1 MQNRRHKFI
10 KQALQNKLRSQRWR
24 NIILCLSFVVVF
36 CTVFALIHP
45 AITLEDTKQEH
56 IHNDDCYSSKGDFI
70 CTESD
75 EFVENNESIDSVNTP
90 ELNSTEPSD
99 ADNET
104 TDVQDEGTQAV
115 EPESN
120 SNSQDGFDLSASESA
135 LKVVS
140 IELSYQDENGNWHV
154 IEQDN
159 SVKISPDK
167 LFRFTVNYE
176 DIQIKYLLENYNR
189 TLKYTLPDIL
199 RDATVDGNIMSGTE
213 RVGSIRVTDGVV
225 YVQFNETYLRGLYSS
240 GSTTINGDF
249 YVSARINLSKLP
261 ENGQITINAANK
273 EYQFNF
279 EEDAI
284 AKYGTVTVD
293 KQCTSSKV
301 ISNDSGDYLAYT
313 IRVTAGQDGAPDVSI
328 VDYFTTNS
336 DSDLVSFVGIT
347 EQETSITN
355 EENSMKPSE
364 TIAEGKIPGSI
375 YKGKVPTGNTIPSAN
390 DSNITEPGSLVWKIG
405 DMSANE
411 TRSLTYYVKLKDNVA
426 LNGKAI
432 NNNAKLFSRSYFR
445 QEDNAGFTP
454 TIDYGGRMYKRNDPP
469 VRLEDGSYR
478 IPYTLHFSISK
489 DKSNYSLRNF
499 VFWDYLDYSD
509 NFHTDPTVRQYASY
523 DQSSVKLFVKRDGEA
538 EFSEMS
544 ASGYKVNW
552 TNGNGGSNPN
562 PTRFSVTGTT
572 EHPLVV
578 NPGDEYYVSYSLNV
592 SNKAMA
598 AMKSNSVKILNRFIT
613 DASNA
618 KKFGSYLDRVYNE
631 VNVGNYNWN
640 EKNVG
645 NVTATDQTIT
655 MNGKVYNS
663 SFNSDST
670 TSFIVPSGSYPYTVK
685 VNQTLGDWDAT
696 KITMR
701 DTLTPAD
708 RMQYVGYVKIEA
720 CEYDSTEN
728 TYNTV
733 DTKWVKID
741 EKSSFSIKPSDIGWS
756 DKKYSYFITYYARP
770 INQEQYSQATIK
782 NSFTLEGDVTNGTFS
797 YPITGI
803 KSEKEVTVEG
813 NYSMSV
819 TKSSWYYEAPAVDS
833 ENWQKGKMYWVVE
846 VNGSSIKEG
855 TVFKDIVSKGDTK
868 NGTVGMDSVLHNDSI
883 AGIYKGTLEEGKYIS
898 SYKTLS
904 DLTGIPSLT
913 SVRDKFD
920 VLPLEKNTEISVKAK
935 DTIDLETDKLYIVVM
950 SEPSQ
955 IPENYREVYAYKN
968 SIQTSDDGIH
978 FTDRGNATKDL
989 CGGADIL
996 KELGQTFTY
1005 SNGTVTSNNNGRDNG
1020 DSSKIIKDSLI
1031 GNGNYASWVFKVNFA
1046 GDLSGTYRV
1055 LESIPDGMELAYMRI
1070 KWTGEKQKTI
1080 QAKAIDGLDGT
1091 WTRKEITAPTDNY
1104 GRTETTVYYSNGK
1117 KALIEL
1123 GDFTAG
1129 HETDVYSVDVQVV
1142 CKVTDPNVLL
1152 GSETKTFVNQVE
1164 LQTEEG
1170 KALKSA
1176 TAQATVSTKNIQKQ
1190 ITSKANEKITFTIHT
1205 NPLGQTLPGEKNGTI
1220 KLIDKLSDTL
1230 ILDITSLNAVVTDTN
1245 EEVQISVAVKENNTL
1260 EIEVPDNQPITLT
1273 YTATVNVPPETAVSF
1288 SNEAYW
1294 ENYSH
1299 TSGETVKEEGY
1310 KYYAG
1315 GSVSSGTNI
1324 QLRII
1329 KNDMNHATQY
1339 LQGAEFKMTKCVR
1352 NDDGSFTDTEDKTF
1366 IWTGFTDGNG
1376 VLNFGSGS
1384 QNDHVMDYN
1393 TVYKL
1398 VETKAPDGY
1407 VLDGTP
1413 VYFIVP
1419 KIEDGQT
1426 EYSNYV
1432 KNCVAD
1438 KNILKQYQSTFELTR
1453 SNHKGEITVE
1463 KKFIDQSG
1471 KDCSPVSGTYSFG
1484 LYDASGTQ
1492 LKTTSITYQ
1501 ASDTQTKSAK
1511 FVDLDLNTTYYVYEL
1526 DDSGNRIQHA
1536 AVSTINGLKY
1546 VTTYSPDSNA
1556 AVNGQTITVTNKI
1569 FTPILPSTGSNGT
1582 VRYRIIGGTLI
1593 LLAGL
1598 LMIKTL
1604 RKHNLEN

>member
-10 KQALQNKLRSQRWR
+10 KQALQNKSRSQRWR

-45 AITLEDTKQEH
+45 AITLEDIKQEH
-56 IHNDDCYSSKGDFI
+56 VHNDDCYSSKGDFI

-75 EFVENNESIDSVNTP
+75 ESIDYVNAP

-104 TDVQDEGTQAV
+104 TDVQEEETQIV
-115 EPESN
+115 EPEVN
-120 SNSQDGFDLSASESA
+120 SISQDGFDLSASEGAS
-135 LKVVS
+135 KVDS
-140 IELSYQDENGNWHV
+140 IALSYQDENGDWHV
-154 IEQDN
+154 IEQYN
-159 SVKISPDK
+159 SDKISPNK
-167 LFRFTVNYE
+167 LFKFTVNYK
-176 DIQIKYLLENYNR
+176 DIQIRYLLENYNR

-213 RVGSIRVTDGVV
+213 MVGTIRVSDGVV
-225 YVQFNETYLRGLYSS
+225 YVQFNEDYLNGLNKA

-249 YVSARINLSKLP
+249 YVSAKINLSKLP
-261 ENGQITINAANK
+261 GDGKLTINTANK
-273 EYQFNF
+273 EYHFNF

-293 KQCTSSKV
+293 KQCTSPKV

-313 IRVTAGQDGAPDVSI
+313 ISVTAGQDGALDVSV
-328 VDYFTTNS
+328 VDYFTSN
-336 DSDLVSFVGIT
+336 SDLVSFVGIT
-347 EQETSITN
+347 EEKTPTIN
-355 EENSMKPSE
+355 EENSMKPYE
-364 TIAEGKIPGSI
+364 TIAEGKTHGSI
-375 YKGKVPTGNTIPSAN
+375 YKGKIPTDNTIPSAN

-411 TRSLTYYVKLKDNVA
+411 TRSLTYYVKLKDGVA
-426 LNGKAI
+426 LDGKAI
-432 NNNAKLFSRSYFR
+432 NNNAKLFSRNYFR

-454 TIDYGGRMYKRNDPP
+454 TIDYGGRMYKKSETP
-469 VRLEDGSYR
+469 VRQGNGSYR

-509 NFHTDPTVRQYASY
+509 IYTDSVVRQHVSY
-523 DQSSVKLFVKRDGEA
+523 VQSSVKLFVKRDGSSD
-538 EFSEMS
+538 FSEMP
-544 ASGYKVNW
+544 ASKYTINW
-552 TNGNGGSNPN
+552 INGDGGNNPN
-562 PTRFSVTGTT
+562 PTRFNITGTT

-592 SNKAMA
+592 SNEAMA
-598 AMKSNSVKILNRFIT
+598 AMKSNSVKILNRFIA

-618 KKFGSYLDRVYNE
+618 KNSGSYIDRVYNE
-631 VNVGNYNWN
+631 VYVGNYNWN

-645 NVTATDQTIT
+645 NVTANDQTIT
-655 MNGKVYNS
+655 MNGNVYNS
-663 SFNSDST
+663 SFHSDSV
-670 TSFIVPSGSYPYTVK
+670 TSFTVPSGSYPYTVK

-696 KITMR
+696 NITMR

-708 RMQYVGYVKIEA
+708 RLQYVGYVKIEA
-720 CEYDSTEN
+720 CEYDSTAN
-728 TYNTV
+728 TYKTV
-733 DTKWVKID
+733 DTKWVNING
-741 EKSSFSIKPSDIGWS
+741 KSSFSIKPIDIGWS
-756 DKKYSYFITYYARP
+756 NNKYSYFITYYARP
-770 INQEQYSQATIK
+770 INQEQFSQATIK
-782 NSFTLEGDVTNGTFS
+782 NSFTLEGDVTNGTS
-797 YPITGI
+797 SHPITGI

-819 TKSSWYYEAPAVDS
+819 TKSSWYYEEPTVDS

-868 NGTVGMDSVLHNDSI
+868 NGTTGMDSVLHTDSI

-898 SYKTLS
+898 NYKTLS
-904 DLTGIPSLT
+904 DLTENAFLK
-913 SVRDKFD
+913 SVSDKFA
-920 VLPLEKNTEISVKAK
+920 VLQLEKNTEISVKAK
-935 DTIDLETDKLYIVVM
+935 ENIILGTNKLYIVVM
-950 SEPSQ
+950 SEPTQ
-955 IPENYREVYAYKN
+955 IPTNYREVYAYKN
-968 SIQTSDDGIH
+968 SIQTSDDGTH

-1005 SNGTVTSNNNGRDNG
+1005 SNDTVTSNSDGRDNG
-1020 DSSKIIKDSLI
+1020 DSSKIITGSLI
-1031 GNGNYASWVFKVNFA
+1031 GNGNYASWVFKVNLA

-1070 KWTGEKQKTI
+1070 KWTGEKQRTI
-1080 QAKAIDGLDGT
+1080 QAKEIDGLDAN
-1091 WTRKEITAPTDNY
+1091 WIKKEITAPTDNN
-1104 GRTETTVYYSNGK
+1104 GRTETTVYYSNGRQ
-1117 KALIEL
+1117 ALIKL
-1123 GDFTAG
+1123 GDFIAG

-1176 TAQATVSTKNIQKQ
+1176 TAQATISTKNIQKQ
-1190 ITSKANEKITFTIHT
+1190 ITNKANEKITFTIHT
-1205 NPLGQTLPGEKNGTI
+1205 NPLGQTLPGGKNGTI

-1230 ILDITSLNAVVTDTN
+1230 ILDTTSLRAVETDTN
-1245 EEVQISVAVKENNTL
+1245 EEVLISVAIKENNTL
-1260 EIEVPDNQPITLT
+1260 EIEVPDDKPITLT
-1273 YTATVNVPPETAVSF
+1273 YTATVNAPPDTAVSF

-1324 QLRII
+1324 KLKII

-1339 LQGAEFKMTKCVR
+1339 LQGAEFEMTECVR
-1352 NDDGSFTDTEDKTF
+1352 NDDGSFTEDTKFT
-1366 IWTGFTDGNG
+1366 WTGSTNENG
-1376 VLNFGSGS
+1376 LLNFGAGG
-1384 QNDHVMDYN
+1384 QNDHAMDYN

-1398 VETKAPDGY
+1398 VETKAPEGY
-1407 VLDGTP
+1407 VLDDTP

-1419 KIEDGQT
+1419 KIENGQT
-1426 EYSNYV
+1426 EYSEYV
-1432 KNCVAD
+1432 KQCVAD
-1438 KNILKQYQSTFELTR
+1438 KNILKQYQSIFELTR

-1463 KKFIDQSG
+1463 KKFIDQGG

-1484 LYDASGTQ
+1484 LYDASGNQ

-1511 FVDLDLNTTYYVYEL
+1511 FVDLDLKATYYVYEL
-1526 DDSGNRIQHA
+1526 DDSGNKIQPA
-1536 AVSTINGLKY
+1536 AVSTIHGLKY
-1546 VTTYSPDSNA
+1546 VTTYSPNTNA
-1556 AVNGQTITVTNKI
+1556 AVNGQTITVTNQI
-1569 FTPILPSTGSNGT
+1569 FTPILPSTGSNGII
-1582 VRYRIIGGTLI
+1582 RYRIAGGTLI

-1604 RKHNLEN
+1604 KKHNLEN

>member
-10 KQALQNKLRSQRWR
+10 KQALQNKSRSQRWR

-56 IHNDDCYSSKGDFI
+56 VHNDDCYSSKGDFI

-75 EFVENNESIDSVNTP
+75 EFVESNESIDSVNTP

-104 TDVQDEGTQAV
+104 TDVQEEETQIV
-115 EPESN
+115 EPEAN
-120 SNSQDGFDLSASESA
+120 LISQDGFDLSDPNNASRVA
-135 LKVVS
+135 S
-140 IELSYQDENGNWHV
+140 IALSYQDENGAWHV
-154 IEQDN
+154 IEQNN
-159 SVKISPDK
+159 SDKISPDK
-167 LFRFTVNYE
+167 LFRFTVNYK
-176 DIQIKYLLENYNR
+176 DIQINNLLENYNR
-189 TLKYTLPDIL
+189 TLKYKLPDIL
-199 RDATVDGNIMSGTE
+199 RDAKVDGKIMSGTE
-213 RVGSIRVTDGVV
+213 KVGSIRVTDGVV
-225 YVQFNETYLRGLYSS
+225 YVQFDEKYLRELNDK

-249 YVSARINLSKLP
+249 YVSAKINLSKLP
-261 ENGQITINAANK
+261 GDGKLTINTANK
-273 EYQFNF
+273 GYQFNF

-284 AKYGTVTVD
+284 AKYGQVTVD
-293 KQCTSSKV
+293 KKCTSPKV

-313 IRVTAGQDGAPDVSI
+313 ICVTAGQDGAPDVSI

-336 DSDLVSFVGIT
+336 DLVSFVGIT
-347 EQETSITN
+347 EQKTSIIN

-364 TIAEGKIPGSI
+364 TIADGKTPGFI
-375 YKGKVPTGNTIPSAN
+375 YKGKVPTDNTIPSAN

-454 TIDYGGRMYKRNDPP
+454 TIDYDGRMYKRNGSP
-469 VRLEDGSYR
+469 VRQTDGSYR
-478 IPYTLHFSISK
+478 VPYTLHFSISK
-489 DKSNYSLRNF
+489 EKSNYSLRNF

-509 NFHTDPTVRQYASY
+509 NFHTDPTVRQYVSY
-523 DQSSVKLFVKRDGEA
+523 DQSSVKLFVKRYDET
-538 EFSEMS
+538 EFSEMPVS
-544 ASGYKVNW
+544 DYTVNW
-552 TNGNGGSNPN
+552 SNGNGGSK
-562 PTRFSVTGTT
+562 PTRFSVTGTAD
-572 EHPLVV
+572 HPLIV

-592 SNKAMA
+592 SNEAMV
-598 AMKSNSVKILNRFIT
+598 AMKSNSVKILNRFIA

-618 KKFGSYLDRVYNE
+618 KKYESYIDRVYDE

-645 NVTATDQTIT
+645 NVTANDQTIT
-655 MNGKVYNS
+655 MDGNVYNS
-663 SFNSDST
+663 LFQLDSARLFT
-670 TSFIVPSGSYPYTVK
+670 VPSGSYPYTVK

-696 KITMR
+696 NITMK
-701 DTLTPAD
+701 DTLTPAG

-720 CEYDSTEN
+720 CKYDSTAN
-728 TYNTV
+728 RYNTV
-733 DTKWVKID
+733 GTKWVNING
-741 EKSSFSIKPSDIGWS
+741 KSSFSIKPSDIEWS
-756 DKKYSYFITYYARP
+756 NNKYSYFITYYARP
-770 INQEQYSQATIK
+770 INQEQFSQATIK
-782 NSFTLEGDVTNGTFS
+782 NSFTLEGDVTNGTSS
-797 YPITGI
+797 YSITEI

-819 TKSSWYYEAPAVDS
+819 TKSSWYYEEPAVDS
-833 ENWQKGKMYWVVE
+833 ENWQNGKMYWVVE
-846 VNGSSIKEG
+846 VNGTSIKEG
-855 TVFKDIVSKGDTK
+855 TVFKDIVSKGASK
-868 NGTVGMDSVLHNDSI
+868 NGTTGMDSVLHEDSI

-913 SVRDKFD
+913 SVKDKFD
-920 VLPLEKNTEISVKAK
+920 VRPLENNTEISVKAK
-935 DTIDLETDKLYIVVM
+935 ETIDLGTDKLYIVVM

-955 IPENYREVYAYKN
+955 IPSNYREVYAYKN

-1005 SNGTVTSNNNGRDNG
+1005 SNGTVTSNNDGRDNG
-1020 DSSKIIKDSLI
+1020 DSSKIITDSLI

-1055 LESIPDGMELAYMRI
+1055 LDSIPDGMELAYMRI
-1070 KWTGEKQKTI
+1070 KWTGEKQGTI
-1080 QAKAIDGLDGT
+1080 YAKEIDELDET
-1091 WTRKEITAPTDNY
+1091 WTKQEITAPTDNS
-1104 GRTETTVYYSNGK
+1104 GRIEKTVYYSNGK
-1117 KALIEL
+1117 QALIKL

-1170 KALKSA
+1170 YALKTA
-1176 TAQATVSTKNIQKQ
+1176 TAQATISTKNIQKQ
-1190 ITSKANEKITFTIHT
+1190 ITNKTNEKITFTIYT
-1205 NPLGQTLPGEKNGTI
+1205 NPLGQTLPGGKNGTI

-1230 ILDITSLNAVVTDTN
+1230 ILDITSLNAVVTGTN
-1245 EEVQISVAVKENNTL
+1245 DEVQISVAVKDNNTL
-1260 EIEVPDNQPITLT
+1260 EIEIPDNQPVTIT
-1273 YTATVNVPPETAVSF
+1273 YCATVNVPPDTAVSF

-1299 TSGETVKEEGY
+1299 TSGETVNEEGY

-1324 QLRII
+1324 KLKII
-1329 KNDMNHATQY
+1329 KNDMNHATQF
-1339 LQGAEFKMTKCVR
+1339 LKGAKFKMTECTR
-1352 NDDGSFTDTEDKTF
+1352 NGDGSFKEVETF
-1366 IWTGFTDGNG
+1366 TWTGSTDEKGL
-1376 VLNFGSGS
+1376 LNFGAGS
-1384 QNDHVMDYN
+1384 RNDHVMDYN

-1398 VETKAPDGY
+1398 VETEAPVGY
-1407 VLDGTP
+1407 VLDDTP

-1419 KIEDGQT
+1419 KIENGKT
-1426 EYSNYV
+1426 EYSEYV
-1432 KNCVAD
+1432 KQCVAD
-1438 KNILKQYQSTFELTR
+1438 KNILKQYQSVFELTR

-1463 KKFIDQSG
+1463 KKFIDQGG
-1471 KDCSPVSGTYSFG
+1471 KDCSPVSGKYYFG
-1484 LYDASGTQ
+1484 LYDAEDKQ
-1492 LKTTSITYQ
+1492 LQTTSITYQ

-1526 DDSGNRIQHA
+1526 DDKGNKIQSA
-1536 AVSTINGLKY
+1536 AVSTIHGLKY
-1546 VTTYSPDSNA
+1546 VTTYSPNANA
-1556 AVNGQTITVTNKI
+1556 AMNGQTITVTNQI

>member
-10 KQALQNKLRSQRWR
+10 KQALQNKSRSQRWR

-56 IHNDDCYSSKGDFI
+56 VHNDDCYSSKGDFI

-75 EFVENNESIDSVNTP
+75 EFVESNESIDSVNTP

-104 TDVQDEGTQAV
+104 TDVQEEETQIV
-115 EPESN
+115 EPEAN
-120 SNSQDGFDLSASESA
+120 LISQDGFDLSDPNNASRVA
-135 LKVVS
+135 S
-140 IELSYQDENGNWHV
+140 IALSYQDENGAWHV
-154 IEQDN
+154 IEQNN
-159 SVKISPDK
+159 SDKISPDK
-167 LFRFTVNYE
+167 LFRFTVNYK
-176 DIQIKYLLENYNR
+176 DIQINNLLENYNR
-189 TLKYTLPDIL
+189 TLKYKLPDIL
-199 RDATVDGNIMSGTE
+199 RDAKVDGKIMSGTE
-213 RVGSIRVTDGVV
+213 KVGSIRVTDGVV
-225 YVQFNETYLRGLYSS
+225 YVQFDEKYLRELNDK

-249 YVSARINLSKLP
+249 YVSAKINLSKLP
-261 ENGQITINAANK
+261 GDGKLTINTANK
-273 EYQFNF
+273 KYQFNF

-284 AKYGTVTVD
+284 AKYGQVTVD
-293 KQCTSSKV
+293 KKCTSSKV

-313 IRVTAGQDGAPDVSI
+313 IRVTAGQDGAPAVSI
-328 VDYFTTNS
+328 VDYFTSNS
-336 DSDLVSFVGIT
+336 DFVSFVGIT

-364 TIAEGKIPGSI
+364 TIADGKTPGFI
-375 YKGKVPTGNTIPSAN
+375 YKGKVPTDNTIPSAN

-454 TIDYGGRMYKRNDPP
+454 TIDYDGRMYKRNGSP
-469 VRLEDGSYR
+469 VRQTDGSYR
-478 IPYTLHFSISK
+478 VPYTLHFSISK
-489 DKSNYSLRNF
+489 ENSNYSLRNF

-509 NFHTDPTVRQYASY
+509 NFHTDLTVRQYVSY
-523 DQSSVKLFVKRDGEA
+523 DQSSVKLFVKRYNET
-538 EFSEMS
+538 EFSEMPVS
-544 ASGYKVNW
+544 DYTVNW
-552 TNGNGGSNPN
+552 SNGDVGSK
-562 PTRFSVTGTT
+562 PTRFSVT
-572 EHPLVV
+572 EKANHPLIV

-592 SNKAMA
+592 SNEAMA
-598 AMKSNSVKILNRFIT
+598 ATNSNSVKILNRFIA

-618 KKFGSYLDRVYNE
+618 KKYESYIDRVYDE

-645 NVTATDQTIT
+645 NATANDQTII
-655 MNGKVYNS
+655 MDGNVYDS
-663 SFNSDST
+663 SFHLDSAP
-670 TSFIVPSGSYPYTVK
+670 SFTVPSGSYPYTVK

-696 KITMR
+696 NITMK

-720 CEYDSTEN
+720 CEYDSTAN

-733 DTKWVKID
+733 ETKWVNID
-741 EKSSFSIKPSDIGWS
+741 GKSSFSIKPDDIGWS
-756 DKKYSYFITYYARP
+756 KNKYSYFITYYARP
-770 INQEQYSQATIK
+770 VNQEQFSQTTVK
-782 NSFTLEGDVTNGTFS
+782 NSFTLDGIVTNGASS

-833 ENWQKGKMYWVVE
+833 ENWQNGKMYWVVE
-846 VNGSSIKEG
+846 VNGTSIKEG
-855 TVFKDIVSKGDTK
+855 TVFKDIVSKGDMK
-868 NGTVGMDSVLHNDSI
+868 NGTVGMDSVLHEDSI
-883 AGIYKGTLEEGKYIS
+883 AGIYKGTLDEGKYIS

-904 DLTGIPSLT
+904 DLTGISSLT
-913 SVRDKFD
+913 SVKDKFD
-920 VLPLEKNTEISVKAK
+920 VRLLENNTEINVQAK
-935 DTIDLETDKLYIVVM
+935 ETIDLETDKLYIVVM

-955 IPENYREVYAYKN
+955 IPANYREVYAYKN
-968 SIQTSDDGIH
+968 SIQTSDDGIQ

-1005 SNGTVTSNNNGRDNG
+1005 SNGAVTSNNDGRDNG
-1020 DSSKIIKDSLI
+1020 DSSKIITDSLI

-1055 LESIPDGMELAYMRI
+1055 LDSIPDGMELTYMRI
-1070 KWTGEKQKTI
+1070 KWTGEKQGTI
-1080 QAKAIDGLDGT
+1080 QTEEIGGLDGT
-1091 WTRKEITAPTDNY
+1091 WTKKEITAPTDNP

-1117 KALIEL
+1117 QALIKL
-1123 GDFTAG
+1123 GDFIAG

-1142 CKVTDPNVLL
+1142 CKVTDPKVLL
-1152 GSETKTFVNQVE
+1152 DSETKTFVNQVE

-1170 KALKSA
+1170 YALKTA

-1190 ITSKANEKITFTIHT
+1190 ITKKANEKITFTIHT
-1205 NPLGQTLPGEKNGTI
+1205 NPLGQTLPGGKNGTI

-1230 ILDITSLNAVVTDTN
+1230 ILDTTSLKAVETDTKI
-1245 EEVQISVAVKENNTL
+1245 EAQMSVAIKENNTL
-1260 EIEVPDNQPITLT
+1260 EIEIPDNKPITLT

-1310 KYYAG
+1310 KYSAG

-1324 QLRII
+1324 KLKII

-1339 LQGAEFKMTKCVR
+1339 LQGAKFKMTECTR
-1352 NDDGSFTDTEDKTF
+1352 NGDGSFKEVETF
-1366 IWTGFTDGNG
+1366 TWTGSTDEKGL
-1376 VLNFGSGS
+1376 LNFGAGS
-1384 QNDHVMDYN
+1384 RNDHVMDYN

-1398 VETKAPDGY
+1398 VETEAPVGY
-1407 VLDGTP
+1407 VLDDTP

-1419 KIEDGQT
+1419 KIENGKT
-1426 EYSNYV
+1426 EYSEYV
-1432 KNCVAD
+1432 KQCVAD
-1438 KNILKQYQSTFELTR
+1438 KNILKQYQSIFELTR

-1463 KKFIDQSG
+1463 KKFIDQGG
-1471 KDCSPVSGTYSFG
+1471 KNCSPVSGTYYFG
-1484 LYDASGTQ
+1484 LYDAEDKQ
-1492 LKTTSITYQ
+1492 LQTTSITYQ
-1501 ASDTQTKSAK
+1501 ASDTQKKSAK
-1511 FVDLDLNTTYYVYEL
+1511 FVDLKLDTPYYVYEL
-1526 DDSGNRIQHA
+1526 DDNGNKIQPA

-1546 VTTYSPDSNA
+1546 VTTYSPNANA
-1556 AVNGQTITVTNKI
+1556 AVNGQTITVTNQI

-1598 LMIKTL
+1598 LMIKIL

>member
-135 LKVVS
+135 LKVAS

-293 KQCTSSKV
+293 KQCTSPKV

-509 NFHTDPTVRQYASY
+509 NFHTDSTVRQYVSY
-523 DQSSVKLFVKRDGEA
+523 DQSSVKLFVKRDGA
-538 EFSEMS
+538 SDSSEMP
-544 ASGYKVNW
+544 ASDYTINW
-552 TNGNGGSNPN
+552 NKGAGGSK
-562 PTRFSVTGTT
+562 PTRFSVTGTAG
-572 EHPLVV
+572 HPLIV
-578 NPGDEYYVSYSLNV
+578 NPGDKYYVSYSLNV
-592 SNKAMA
+592 SNEAMA
-598 AMKSNSVKILNRFIT
+598 AMKSNSVKILNRFIA

-618 KKFGSYLDRVYNE
+618 KKYESHLDRVYDE

-645 NVTATDQTIT
+645 AVTVTNQTISMT
-655 MNGKVYNS
+655 GSVYDS
-663 SFNSDST
+663 SFNMEST
-670 TSFIVPSGSYPYTVK
+670 KSFKVPSGSYPYTVN

-696 KITMR
+696 NITMK

-720 CEYDSTEN
+720 REYDSTAN
-728 TYNTV
+728 KYRPV
-733 DTKWVKID
+733 DTKWVNID
-741 EKSSFSIKPSDIGWS
+741 GKSSFSIKPSEIGWS
-756 DKKYSYFITYYARP
+756 NNKYSYFITYYARP
-770 INQEQYSQATIK
+770 VNQEQFSQAAVK
-782 NSFTLEGDVTNGTFS
+782 NSFTLEGKVTNDTSS
-797 YPITGI
+797 YQIKGI

-819 TKSSWYYEAPAVDS
+819 TKSSWYYEEPAVDS
-833 ENWQKGKMYWVVE
+833 ENWQNGKMYWVVE
-846 VNGSSIKEG
+846 VNGSSIRKD
-855 TVFKDIVSKGDTK
+855 TIFKDIVSKGAAK
-868 NGTVGMDSVLHNDSI
+868 NGTTGMDSVLHKDSI

-904 DLTGIPSLT
+904 DLTGITSLT
-913 SVRDKFD
+913 PVRDKFD
-920 VLPLEKNTEISVKAK
+920 ILPLKKNTEISVKAK
-935 DTIDLETDKLYIVVM
+935 ETIELGKDKLYIVVM

-955 IPENYREVYAYKN
+955 LPANYREVYAYKN
-968 SIQTSDDGIH
+968 SIQTSDDGRH

-1005 SNGTVTSNNNGRDNG
+1005 SNGTVKSNKDGRDNG
-1020 DSSKIIKDSLI
+1020 NSSRIIKDSLI
-1031 GNGNYASWVFKVNFA
+1031 GNGNYVSWVFKVNFA

-1055 LESIPDGMELAYMRI
+1055 LDSIPDGMELAYMRI

-1080 QAKAIDGLDGT
+1080 QAKKIDGLDET
-1091 WTRKEITAPTDNY
+1091 WTSKEITAPTDNS
-1104 GRTETTVYYSNGK
+1104 GWPVTTVYYSNGK
-1117 KALIEL
+1117 QALIQL

-1142 CKVTDPNVLL
+1142 CRVTDPDVLL

-1164 LQTEEG
+1164 LQTGEG
-1170 KALKSA
+1170 EALKSA

-1190 ITSKANEKITFTIHT
+1190 ITSKANEKITFTIYT
-1205 NPLGQTLPGEKNGTI
+1205 NPLGQTLPGGKNGTI

-1230 ILDITSLNAVVTDTN
+1230 ILDTTSLKAVVTDTN

-1260 EIEVPDNQPITLT
+1260 EIEVPDNKPITLT

-1294 ENYSH
+1294 ENYLH
-1299 TSGETVKEEGY
+1299 TSGETVEEEGY
-1310 KYYAG
+1310 KYSAG

-1324 QLRII
+1324 KLKII
-1329 KNDMNHATQY
+1329 KIDMNHATQF
-1339 LQGAEFKMTKCVR
+1339 LQGAEFEMTECVR
-1352 NDDGSFTDTEDKTF
+1352 NDDGSFVKDQRSFE
-1366 IWTGFTDGNG
+1366 WTGSTDEKGL
-1376 VLNFGSGS
+1376 LNFGAGG
-1384 QNDHVMDYN
+1384 QYDHVMDYN

-1407 VLDGTP
+1407 VLDATP

-1604 RKHNLEN
+1604 RNTI

>member
-10 KQALQNKLRSQRWR
+10 KQALQNKSRSQRWR

-56 IHNDDCYSSKGDFI
+56 VHNDDCYSSKGDLI

-75 EFVENNESIDSVNTP
+75 EFVENNESIDSVNKP

-104 TDVQDEGTQAV
+104 TDVQEEETQIV

-120 SNSQDGFDLSASESA
+120 SNSQDSFDLSVPASAS
-135 LKVVS
+135 KVAS
-140 IELSYQDENGNWHV
+140 IALSYQDESGNWHV

-159 SVKISPDK
+159 KDKISPNK
-167 LFRFTVNYE
+167 LFKFTVNYE
-176 DIQIKYLLENYNR
+176 DIQIKSLLENYNR

-199 RDATVDGNIMSGTE
+199 RDAFVDGNIMSGTE
-213 RVGSIRVTDGVV
+213 KVGSIWVTDGAV
-225 YVQFNETYLRGLYSS
+225 YVQFYEDYLNGLTDAE
-240 GSTTINGDF
+240 STTINGDF
-249 YVSARINLSKLP
+249 YVSAKINLSKLP
-261 ENGQITINAANK
+261 GDGKLTINTANK

-284 AKYGTVTVD
+284 AKYGQVTVD
-293 KQCTSSKV
+293 KKCTSSKV
-301 ISNDSGDYLAYT
+301 ISDDSGDYLAYT
-313 IRVTAGQDGAPDVSI
+313 ICVTAGQDGAKAVSI
-328 VDYFTTNS
+328 VDYFTTN
-336 DSDLVSFVGIT
+336 SDLVSFVGIT

-364 TIAEGKIPGSI
+364 TIADGKTPGSI
-375 YKGKVPTGNTIPSAN
+375 YKGKVPMNNTIPSAN

-432 NNNAKLFSRSYFR
+432 NNNAKLFSKSYFR
-445 QEDNAGFTP
+445 QEVNAGFTP
-454 TIDYGGRMYKRNDPP
+454 KIDYGGRMYKRNGSP
-469 VRLEDGSYR
+469 VRQTDGSYR

-489 DKSNYSLRNF
+489 ENSNYSLRNF
-499 VFWDYLDYSD
+499 VFSDYLDYSD

-523 DQSSVKLFVKRDGEA
+523 DKSSVKLFKRDGA
-538 EFSEMS
+538 SDFSEMP
-544 ASGYKVNW
+544 ASGYTVNW
-552 TNGNGGSNPN
+552 SNRDGGNNPN
-562 PTRFSVTGTT
+562 PTRFSITGTN

-592 SNKAMA
+592 SNEAMA
-598 AMKSNSVKILNRFIT
+598 AMKSNSVKILNRFIA

-618 KKFGSYLDRVYNE
+618 KNSGSYIDRVYNE
-631 VNVGNYNWN
+631 VYVGNYNWN

-645 NVTATDQTIT
+645 NVTANDQTIT
-655 MNGKVYNS
+655 MNRSVYDS
-663 SFNSDST
+663 SFQPDSAP
-670 TSFIVPSGSYPYTVK
+670 SFTVPSGSYPYTVK

-696 KITMR
+696 NITMK
-701 DTLTPAD
+701 DTLTPAG

-720 CEYDSTEN
+720 CKYDSTAEK
-728 TYNTV
+728 YNTF
-733 DTKWVKID
+733 DTKWVNID
-741 EKSSFSIKPSDIGWS
+741 GKSSFSIKPSDIGWS
-756 DKKYSYFITYYARP
+756 NNNYSYFITYYARP
-770 INQEQYSQATIK
+770 VNQEQFSQATVK
-782 NSFTLEGDVTNGTFS
+782 NSFTLEGDVTNGSSS
-797 YPITGI
+797 YSIRGI

-819 TKSSWYYEAPAVDS
+819 TKSSWYYEEPAVDS

-868 NGTVGMDSVLHNDSI
+868 NGTVGMDSVLYKDSI
-883 AGIYKGTLEEGKYIS
+883 AGIYKGTLDEGKYIS
-898 SYKTLS
+898 SYKTLN
-904 DLTGIPSLT
+904 DLKENSSLT
-913 SVRDKFD
+913 SVSDKFD
-920 VLPLEKNTEISVKAK
+920 VLTMEKNTEISVQAK
-935 DTIDLETDKLYIVVM
+935 ETIDLGKDKLYIVVM

-955 IPENYREVYAYKN
+955 IPANYREVYAYKN
-968 SIQTSDDGIH
+968 SIQTSDDGIQ

-1005 SNGTVTSNNNGRDNG
+1005 SNGTVTSNNDGRDNG

-1055 LESIPDGMELAYMRI
+1055 LDSIPDGMELAYMRI
-1070 KWTGEKQKTI
+1070 KWTGEKQGTI
-1080 QAKAIDGLDGT
+1080 HAKEIEGLDET
-1091 WTRKEITAPTDNY
+1091 WKRQEITAPTDNP

-1117 KALIEL
+1117 QALIKL
-1123 GDFTAG
+1123 GDFIAG

-1142 CKVTDPNVLL
+1142 CKVTDPKVLL

-1170 KALKSA
+1170 YALKTA

-1190 ITSKANEKITFTIHT
+1190 ITKKANEKITFTIHT
-1205 NPLGQTLPGEKNGTI
+1205 NPLGQTLPGGKNGTI

-1230 ILDITSLNAVVTDTN
+1230 ILDTTSLKAVETDTN
-1245 EEVQISVAVKENNTL
+1245 IEAQMSVAIKENNTL
-1260 EIEVPDNQPITLT
+1260 EIEIPDNKPITLT
-1273 YTATVNVPPETAVSF
+1273 YTATVNVPPDTAVSF

-1310 KYYAG
+1310 KYSAG

-1324 QLRII
+1324 KLKII

-1339 LQGAEFKMTKCVR
+1339 LQGAKFKMTECTR
-1352 NDDGSFTDTEDKTF
+1352 NDDGSFKEVETF
-1366 IWTGFTDGNG
+1366 TWTGSTDEKGL
-1376 VLNFGSGS
+1376 LNFGAGS

-1398 VETKAPDGY
+1398 VETEAPDGY
-1407 VLDGTP
+1407 VLDDTP

-1419 KIEDGQT
+1419 KIENGKT
-1426 EYSNYV
+1426 EYSEYV
-1432 KNCVAD
+1432 KKCVED
-1438 KNILKQYQSTFELTR
+1438 QNILKQYQSVFELTR

-1463 KKFIDQSG
+1463 KKFIDQGG
-1471 KDCSPVSGTYSFG
+1471 KDCSPVSGTYYFG
-1484 LYDASGTQ
+1484 LYDAEDKQ
-1492 LKTTSITYQ
+1492 LQTTSITYQ

-1526 DDSGNRIQHA
+1526 DDNGNKIQPA
-1536 AVSTINGLKY
+1536 AVSTIHGLKY
-1546 VTTYSPDSNA
+1546 ITTYSPNKNA
-1556 AVNGQTITVTNKI
+1556 AANGQTITVTNQI

-1598 LMIKTL
+1598 LMIKIL

>member
-1 MQNRRHKFI
+1 MQNRRHKFR
-10 KQALQNKLRSQRWR
+10 KQALQNKSRSQRWR

-56 IHNDDCYSSKGDFI
+56 VHNDDCYSSKGDLI

-104 TDVQDEGTQAV
+104 ADVQEEETQAV

-120 SNSQDGFDLSASESA
+120 SNSQDGFDLSDPNNASRVA
-135 LKVVS
+135 S
-140 IELSYQDENGNWHV
+140 IALSYQDENGAWHV
-154 IEQDN
+154 IEQNN
-159 SVKISPDK
+159 SDKISPNK
-167 LFRFTVNYE
+167 LFKFTVNYE
-176 DIQIKYLLENYNR
+176 DIQIKSLLENYNR
-189 TLKYTLPDIL
+189 TLKYKLPDIL
-199 RDATVDGNIMSGTE
+199 RDAFVDGNIMSGTKK
-213 RVGSIRVTDGVV
+213 VGSIWVTDGVV
-225 YVQFNETYLRGLYSS
+225 YVQFYEYYLNGLTDAE
-240 GSTTINGDF
+240 STTINGDF
-249 YVSARINLSKLP
+249 YVSAKINLSKLP
-261 ENGQITINAANK
+261 GDGKLTINTANK

-284 AKYGTVTVD
+284 AKYGQVTVD

-313 IRVTAGQDGAPDVSI
+313 ICVKAGQDGALDVSI

-336 DSDLVSFVGIT
+336 DLVSFVGIT
-347 EQETSITN
+347 EIETQIIN

-364 TIAEGKIPGSI
+364 TIADGKTHGSI
-375 YKGKVPTGNTIPSAN
+375 YKGKVPTDKTDNTIPSAN
-390 DSNITEPGSLVWKIG
+390 DSNIAEPGSLVWKIG
-405 DMSANE
+405 DMNANE
-411 TRSLTYYVKLKDNVA
+411 TRSLTYYVKLKDGVA
-426 LNGKAI
+426 LDGKAI

-454 TIDYGGRMYKRNDPP
+454 TIDYYGRMYKKSETP
-469 VRLEDGSYR
+469 VRQADGSYR

-499 VFWDYLDYSD
+499 VFWDYLNYSD
-509 NFHTDPTVRQYASY
+509 DFHTDPTVRQYASY
-523 DQSSVKLFVKRDGEA
+523 DKSSVKLFVKKRDGA
-538 EFSEMS
+538 SGFSEMS
-544 ASGYKVNW
+544 ASDYTINW
-552 TNGNGGSNPN
+552 TYGDGGSNPTGFN
-562 PTRFSVTGTT
+562 ITGTT
-572 EHPLVV
+572 GHPLVV
-578 NPGDEYYVSYSLNV
+578 NPGDGYYVSYSLSV
-592 SNKAMA
+592 SNEAMA
-598 AMKSNSVKILNRFIT
+598 AMRSNSVKILNRFIA

-618 KKFGSYLDRVYNE
+618 KNSGSYIDRVYNE
-631 VNVGNYNWN
+631 VYVGNYNWN

-645 NVTATDQTIT
+645 NATANNQTIT

-663 SFNSDST
+663 SFQPDFE
-670 TSFIVPSGSYPYTVK
+670 TSFDVPSGSYPYTVS

-696 KITMR
+696 DITMK
-701 DTLTPAD
+701 DTLTPAE
-708 RMQYVGYVKIEA
+708 RMKYVGYVKIEA
-720 CEYDSTEN
+720 CEYDSTAN
-728 TYNTV
+728 KYNPV
-733 DTKWVKID
+733 DTKWVNID
-741 EKSSFSIKPSDIGWS
+741 GKSSFSIKPSDIEWS
-756 DKKYSYFITYYARP
+756 NNKYSYFITYYARP
-770 INQEQYSQATIK
+770 VNQEQFSQAIIK
-782 NSFTLEGDVTNGTFS
+782 NSFTLKGDVTKGTS
-797 YPITGI
+797 RYSIIGI

-819 TKSSWYYEAPAVDS
+819 TKSSWYYEAPTVDS

-868 NGTVGMDSVLHNDSI
+868 NGTTGMDSILHKDSI

-898 SYKTLS
+898 SYKTLNE
-904 DLTGIPSLT
+904 LKENPLLA
-913 SVRDKFD
+913 SVSDKFD
-920 VLPLEKNTEISVKAK
+920 VLTLEKNTEISVKAK
-935 DTIDLETDKLYIVVM
+935 ETIDLETDKLYIVVM
-950 SEPSQ
+950 SEPTQ
-955 IPENYREVYAYKN
+955 IPTNYREVYAYKN
-968 SIQTSDDGIH
+968 SIQTSDDGIQ
-978 FTDRGNATKDL
+978 FTERGNATKDL

-1005 SNGTVTSNNNGRDNG
+1005 SNGTVTSNSDGRDNG

-1055 LESIPDGMELAYMRI
+1055 LDSIPDGMELAYMRI
-1070 KWTGEKQKTI
+1070 KWTGEKQGTI
-1080 QAKAIDGLDGT
+1080 QAEEIGGLDET
-1091 WTRKEITAPTDNY
+1091 WTRKEITAPTDNP
-1104 GRTETTVYYSNGK
+1104 GRTEKTVYYSNGK
-1117 KALIEL
+1117 QALIKL

-1142 CKVTDPNVLL
+1142 CKVTDPKVLL

-1170 KALKSA
+1170 YALKTA

-1190 ITSKANEKITFTIHT
+1190 ITNKTNEKITFTIHT

-1230 ILDITSLNAVVTDTN
+1230 ILDITSLNAVVTGTN
-1245 EEVQISVAVKENNTL
+1245 DEVQISVAVKDNNTL
-1260 EIEVPDNQPITLT
+1260 EIEIPDNQPVTITYCT
-1273 YTATVNVPPETAVSF
+1273 TVNVPPDTAVSF

-1294 ENYSH
+1294 ENYSY
-1299 TSGETVKEEGY
+1299 TSGETVNEEGY

-1324 QLRII
+1324 KLKII
-1329 KNDMNHATQY
+1329 KNDMNHAKQF
-1339 LQGAEFKMTKCVR
+1339 LKGAKFKMTECTR
-1352 NDDGSFTDTEDKTF
+1352 NDDGSFKEVETF
-1366 IWTGFTDGNG
+1366 TWTGSTDEKGL
-1376 VLNFGSGS
+1376 LNFGAGS

-1398 VETKAPDGY
+1398 VETEAPKGY
-1407 VLDGTP
+1407 VLDDTP

-1419 KIEDGQT
+1419 KIENGQT
-1426 EYSNYV
+1426 KYSEYV
-1432 KNCVAD
+1432 KKCVAD
-1438 KNILKQYQSTFELTR
+1438 QNILKQYQSVFELTR

-1463 KKFIDQSG
+1463 KKFIDQGG
-1471 KDCSPVSGTYSFG
+1471 KNCSPVSGTYYFG
-1484 LYDASGTQ
+1484 LYDASGNQ
-1492 LKTTSITYQ
+1492 LKKTSITYQ
-1501 ASDTQTKSAK
+1501 ASDTQIKSAK

-1526 DDSGNRIQHA
+1526 DDSGNKIQHA
-1536 AVSTINGLKY
+1536 AVSTIHGLKY
-1546 VTTYSPDSNA
+1546 VTTYSPYTNA
-1556 AVNGQTITVTNKI
+1556 AMNGQTITVTNQI

>member
-10 KQALQNKLRSQRWR
+10 KQALQNKSRSQRWR

-56 IHNDDCYSSKGDFI
+56 VHNDDCYSSKGDFI

-75 EFVENNESIDSVNTP
+75 EFVESNESIDSVNTP

-104 TDVQDEGTQAV
+104 TDVQEEETQIV
-115 EPESN
+115 EPEAN
-120 SNSQDGFDLSASESA
+120 LISQDGFDLSDPNNASRVA
-135 LKVVS
+135 S
-140 IELSYQDENGNWHV
+140 IALSYQDESGNWHV
-154 IEQDN
+154 IEQNN
-159 SVKISPDK
+159 SDKISPDK
-167 LFRFTVNYE
+167 LFRFTVNYK
-176 DIQIKYLLENYNR
+176 DIQINNLLENYNR
-189 TLKYTLPDIL
+189 TLKYKLPDIL
-199 RDATVDGNIMSGTE
+199 RDAKVDGKIMSGTE
-213 RVGSIRVTDGVV
+213 KVGSIRVTDGVV
-225 YVQFNETYLRGLYSS
+225 YVQFDEKYLRELNDK

-249 YVSARINLSKLP
+249 YVSAKINLSKLP
-261 ENGQITINAANK
+261 GDGKLTINTANK
-273 EYQFNF
+273 GYQFNF

-284 AKYGTVTVD
+284 AKYGQVTVD
-293 KQCTSSKV
+293 KKCTSPKV

-313 IRVTAGQDGAPDVSI
+313 ICVTAGQDGAPDVSI

-336 DSDLVSFVGIT
+336 DLVSFVGIT
-347 EQETSITN
+347 EQKTSIIN

-364 TIAEGKIPGSI
+364 TIAEGKTPGSI
-375 YKGKVPTGNTIPSAN
+375 YKGNVPTGNTIPSAN

-445 QEDNAGFTP
+445 REDNAGFTP
-454 TIDYGGRMYKRNDPP
+454 TIDYGRRMYKNNETP
-469 VRLEDGSYR
+469 VRQEDGSYR

-489 DKSNYSLRNF
+489 ENSNYSLRNF

-509 NFHTDPTVRQYASY
+509 IYTDSVVRQHVSY
-523 DQSSVKLFVKRDGEA
+523 NQSSVKLSVKRDGEA
-538 EFSEMS
+538 EFSEMPVS
-544 ASGYKVNW
+544 DYTVNW
-552 TNGNGGSNPN
+552 SNGDVGSE
-562 PTRFSVTGTT
+562 PTRFSVTGKAN
-572 EHPLVV
+572 HPLIV

-592 SNKAMA
+592 SNEAMA
-598 AMKSNSVKILNRFIT
+598 ATNSNSVKILNRFIA

-618 KKFGSYLDRVYNE
+618 KKYESYIDRVYDE

-645 NVTATDQTIT
+645 NATANDQTII
-655 MNGKVYNS
+655 MDGNVYDS
-663 SFNSDST
+663 SFHLDSAP
-670 TSFIVPSGSYPYTVK
+670 SFTVPSGSYPYTVK

-696 KITMR
+696 NITMK

-728 TYNTV
+728 PYRTV
-733 DTKWVKID
+733 ETKWVNID
-741 EKSSFSIKPSDIGWS
+741 GKSSFSIKPDDIGWS
-756 DKKYSYFITYYARP
+756 KNKYSYFITYYARP
-770 INQEQYSQATIK
+770 VNQEQFSQTTVK
-782 NSFTLEGDVTNGTFS
+782 NSFTLDGIVTNGASS

-833 ENWQKGKMYWVVE
+833 ENWQNGKMYWVVE
-846 VNGSSIKEG
+846 VNGTSIKEG
-855 TVFKDIVSKGDTK
+855 TVFKDIVSKGDMK
-868 NGTVGMDSVLHNDSI
+868 NGTVGMDSVLHEDSI
-883 AGIYKGTLEEGKYIS
+883 AGIYKGTLDEGKYIS

-904 DLTGIPSLT
+904 DLTGISSLT
-913 SVRDKFD
+913 SVKDKFD
-920 VLPLEKNTEISVKAK
+920 VRLLENNTEINVQAK
-935 DTIDLETDKLYIVVM
+935 ETIDLETDKLYIVVM

-955 IPENYREVYAYKN
+955 IPANYREVYAYKN
-968 SIQTSDDGIH
+968 SIQTSDDGIQ

-1005 SNGTVTSNNNGRDNG
+1005 SNGTVTSNNDGRDNG

-1055 LESIPDGMELAYMRI
+1055 LDSIPDGMELAYMRI
-1070 KWTGEKQKTI
+1070 KWTGEKQGTI
-1080 QAKAIDGLDGT
+1080 YAKEIDELDET
-1091 WTRKEITAPTDNY
+1091 WTKQEITAPTDNS
-1104 GRTETTVYYSNGK
+1104 GRIEKTVYYSNGK
-1117 KALIEL
+1117 QALIKL

-1170 KALKSA
+1170 YALKTA
-1176 TAQATVSTKNIQKQ
+1176 TAQATISTKNIQKQ
-1190 ITSKANEKITFTIHT
+1190 ITNKTNEKITFTIHT
-1205 NPLGQTLPGEKNGTI
+1205 NPLGQTLPGGKNGTI

-1230 ILDITSLNAVVTDTN
+1230 ILDITSLNAVVTGTN
-1245 EEVQISVAVKENNTL
+1245 DEVQISVAVKDNNTL
-1260 EIEVPDNQPITLT
+1260 EIEIPDNQPVTIT
-1273 YTATVNVPPETAVSF
+1273 YCATVNVPPDTAVSF

-1294 ENYSH
+1294 ENYSD
-1299 TSGETVKEEGY
+1299 TSGETVNEEGY

-1324 QLRII
+1324 KLKII
-1329 KNDMNHATQY
+1329 KNDMNHAIQF
-1339 LQGAEFKMTKCVR
+1339 LQGAKFKMTECTR
-1352 NDDGSFTDTEDKTF
+1352 NDDGSFKEVETF
-1366 IWTGFTDGNG
+1366 TWTGSTDEKGL
-1376 VLNFGSGS
+1376 LNFGAGS

-1398 VETKAPDGY
+1398 VETEAPDGY
-1407 VLDGTP
+1407 VLDDTP

-1419 KIEDGQT
+1419 KIENGKT
-1426 EYSNYV
+1426 EYSEYV
-1432 KNCVAD
+1432 QQCVDD
-1438 KNILKQYQSTFELTR
+1438 KNILKQYQSVFELTR

-1471 KDCSPVSGTYSFG
+1471 KNCSPVSGTYNFG
-1484 LYDASGTQ
+1484 LYDAEDKQ
-1492 LKTTSITYQ
+1492 LQTTSITYQ

-1511 FVDLDLNTTYYVYEL
+1511 FVDLDLKTTYYVYEL
-1526 DDSGNRIQHA
+1526 DDNGNKIQPA
-1536 AVSTINGLKY
+1536 AVSTIYGLKY
-1546 VTTYSPDSNA
+1546 ITTYSPNTNA
-1556 AVNGQTITVTNKI
+1556 AVNGQTITVTNQI

-1598 LMIKTL
+1598 LMIKIL

>member
-10 KQALQNKLRSQRWR
+10 KQALQNKSRSQRWR

-56 IHNDDCYSSKGDFI
+56 VHNDDCYSSKGDLI

-75 EFVENNESIDSVNTP
+75 EFVGNNESIDSVNTP

-104 TDVQDEGTQAV
+104 ADVQEEETQAV

-120 SNSQDGFDLSASESA
+120 SNSQDGFDLSDSENASKVESIA
-135 LKVVS
+135 
-140 IELSYQDENGNWHV
+140 LSYQDENGAWHV
-154 IEQDN
+154 MEQNNKD
-159 SVKISPDK
+159 KISPDK
-167 LFRFTVNYE
+167 WFKFTVNYK

-189 TLKYTLPDIL
+189 TLKYTLPAIL
-199 RDATVDGNIMSGTE
+199 RDAIVDGNIMSGTE
-213 RVGSIRVTDGVV
+213 RVGSIWVTNGVV
-225 YVQFNETYLRGLYSS
+225 YVQFYEDYLKGLIID

-249 YVSARINLSKLP
+249 YVSAKINLSQLP
-261 ENGQITINAANK
+261 EKGEIKINAANK
-273 EYQFNF
+273 EYHFNF

-293 KQCTSSKV
+293 KQCTSPKV

-313 IRVTAGQDGAPDVSI
+313 ICVTAGQDGAPDVSI

-336 DSDLVSFVGIT
+336 DLVSFVGIT
-347 EQETSITN
+347 EQKTSITN

-364 TIAEGKIPGSI
+364 TIAEGKNHGSI
-375 YKGKVPTGNTIPSAN
+375 YKGKVPTDNTIPSAN

-469 VRLEDGSYR
+469 VRQTDGSYR

-489 DKSNYSLRNF
+489 ENSNYSLRNF

-509 NFHTDPTVRQYASY
+509 NFHTDPTVRQYVSY
-523 DQSSVKLFVKRDGEA
+523 DQSSVKLFVKKYDKT
-538 EFSEMS
+538 EFSEMPVS
-544 ASGYKVNW
+544 DYTVNW
-552 TNGNGGSNPN
+552 SNGNGGNK
-562 PTRFSVTGTT
+562 PTRFNITGTT
-572 EHPLVV
+572 ERPLVV

-598 AMKSNSVKILNRFIT
+598 AMKSNSVKILNRFIA

-618 KKFGSYLDRVYNE
+618 KKYESYIDRVYDE

-645 NVTATDQTIT
+645 NATVNDQTIT
-655 MNGKVYNS
+655 MNGKIYDS
-663 SFNSDST
+663 SFQPDST
-670 TSFIVPSGSYPYTVK
+670 PSFIVPSGSYPYTVK

-696 KITMR
+696 NITMK

-708 RMQYVGYVKIEA
+708 RMKYVGYVKIEA
-720 CEYDSTEN
+720 REYDSTAN
-728 TYNTV
+728 TYETV
-733 DTKWVKID
+733 DTKWVNID
-741 EKSSFSIKPSDIGWS
+741 GKSSFSIKPSDIGWS
-756 DKKYSYFITYYARP
+756 NNKYSYFITYYARS
-770 INQEQYSQATIK
+770 INQEQFSQATIK
-782 NSFTLEGDVTNGTFS
+782 NSFTLEGDVTNGTS
-797 YPITGI
+797 SHPITGI

-819 TKSSWYYEAPAVDS
+819 TKSSWYYEEPAVDS
-833 ENWQKGKMYWVVE
+833 ENWQNGKMYWVVE

-868 NGTVGMDSVLHNDSI
+868 NGTVGMGSVLHEDSI

-904 DLTGIPSLT
+904 DLKENSSLT
-913 SVRDKFD
+913 FVRDKFD
-920 VLPLEKNTEISVKAK
+920 VLPLEKNTEISVQAK
-935 DTIDLETDKLYIVVM
+935 ETIDLGTDKLYIVVM

-955 IPENYREVYAYKN
+955 IPANYREVYAYKN
-968 SIQTSDDGIH
+968 SIQTSDDGIQ
-978 FTDRGNATKDL
+978 FTERGNATKDL

-996 KELGQTFTY
+996 KEFGQTFTY
-1005 SNGTVTSNNNGRDNG
+1005 SNGTVTSNNDGRDNG

-1055 LESIPDGMELAYMRI
+1055 LDSIPDGMELAYMRI
-1070 KWTGEKQKTI
+1070 KWTGEKQGTI
-1080 QAKAIDGLDGT
+1080 YAKEIEGLDET
-1091 WTRKEITAPTDNY
+1091 WTKQEITAPTDNS
-1104 GRTETTVYYSNGK
+1104 GRIEKTVYYSNGK
-1117 KALIEL
+1117 QALIKL

-1170 KALKSA
+1170 YALKTA
-1176 TAQATVSTKNIQKQ
+1176 TAQATISTKNIQKQ
-1190 ITSKANEKITFTIHT
+1190 ITNKTNEKITFTIHT
-1205 NPLGQTLPGEKNGTI
+1205 NPLGQTLPGGKNGTI

-1230 ILDITSLNAVVTDTN
+1230 ILDITSLNAVVTGTN
-1245 EEVQISVAVKENNTL
+1245 DVVQISVAVKDNNTL
-1260 EIEVPDNQPITLT
+1260 EIEIPDNQPVTIT
-1273 YTATVNVPPETAVSF
+1273 YYATVNVPPDTAVSF

-1294 ENYSH
+1294 ENYSQ
-1299 TSGETVKEEGY
+1299 TSGETVNEEGY

-1324 QLRII
+1324 KLKII
-1329 KNDMNHATQY
+1329 KNDMNHAKQF
-1339 LQGAEFKMTKCVR
+1339 LQGAKFKMTECTR
-1352 NDDGSFTDTEDKTF
+1352 NDDGSFKEVETF
-1366 IWTGFTDGNG
+1366 TWTGSTDEKGL
-1376 VLNFGSGS
+1376 LNFGAGS

-1398 VETKAPDGY
+1398 VETEAPKGY
-1407 VLDGTP
+1407 VLDDTP

-1419 KIEDGQT
+1419 KIENGQT
-1426 EYSNYV
+1426 KYSGYV
-1432 KNCVAD
+1432 KKCVED
-1438 KNILKQYQSTFELTR
+1438 QNILKQYQPVFELTR

-1463 KKFIDQSG
+1463 KKFIDQGG
-1471 KDCSPVSGTYSFG
+1471 KDCSPVSGTYYFG
-1484 LYDASGTQ
+1484 LYDASGNQ
-1492 LKTTSITYQ
+1492 LKTTSIKYQ
-1501 ASDTQTKSAK
+1501 ASDTQTKSSK
-1511 FVDLDLNTTYYVYEL
+1511 FVDLNLDTKYYVYEL
-1526 DDSGNRIQHA
+1526 DDNGMKIQPA

-1546 VTTYSPDSNA
+1546 VTTYSPNSNA
-1556 AVNGQTITVTNKI
+1556 AVNGQTITVTNQI

-1593 LLAGL
+1593 LFAGL

>member
-10 KQALQNKLRSQRWR
+10 KQALQNKSRSQRWR

-56 IHNDDCYSSKGDFI
+56 VHNDDCYSRKGDLI
-70 CTESD
+70 CAESD
-75 EFVENNESIDSVNTP
+75 EFVENNESSDSVNTP

-104 TDVQDEGTQAV
+104 TDVQEEETQIV

-120 SNSQDGFDLSASESA
+120 SNSQDSFDLSVPESA
-135 LKVVS
+135 LKVAS
-140 IELSYQDENGNWHV
+140 IALSYQDENGNWHV

-159 SVKISPDK
+159 KDKISPNK
-167 LFRFTVNYE
+167 LFKFTVNYE
-176 DIQIKYLLENYNR
+176 DIQIKSLLENYNR

-213 RVGSIRVTDGVV
+213 KVGSIWVTDGVV
-225 YVQFNETYLRGLYSS
+225 YVQFYKDYLNGLTDAE
-240 GSTTINGDF
+240 STTINGDF

-261 ENGQITINAANK
+261 GDGKLTINTANK

-284 AKYGTVTVD
+284 AKYGQVTVD
-293 KQCTSSKV
+293 KKCTSPKV

-313 IRVTAGQDGAPDVSI
+313 ICVTAGQDGAPDVSI

-336 DSDLVSFVGIT
+336 DLVSFVGIT
-347 EQETSITN
+347 EQKTSIIN

-364 TIAEGKIPGSI
+364 TIADGKTPGFI
-375 YKGKVPTGNTIPSAN
+375 YKGKVPTDNTIPSAN

-445 QEDNAGFTP
+445 QEDNAGFAP
-454 TIDYGGRMYKRNDPP
+454 TIDYDGRMYKRNGSP
-469 VRLEDGSYR
+469 VRQTDGSYR
-478 IPYTLHFSISK
+478 VPYTLHFSISK

-523 DQSSVKLFVKRDGEA
+523 DKSSVKLFVKRDGA
-538 EFSEMS
+538 SAFSEMS
-544 ASGYKVNW
+544 ASDYTVNW
-552 TNGNGGSNPN
+552 SNEDGDSNPN
-562 PTRFSVTGTT
+562 PTRFSVTGKAN
-572 EHPLVV
+572 HPLIV

-592 SNKAMA
+592 SNEAMA
-598 AMKSNSVKILNRFIT
+598 ATNSNSVKILNRFIA

-618 KKFGSYLDRVYNE
+618 KKYESYIDRVYDE

-645 NVTATDQTIT
+645 NATANDQTIT
-655 MNGKVYNS
+655 MDGNVYNS
-663 SFNSDST
+663 SFQPDSK

-696 KITMR
+696 NITMK
-701 DTLTPAD
+701 DTLTPAG

-728 TYNTV
+728 TYRTV
-733 DTKWVKID
+733 ETKWVNID
-741 EKSSFSIKPSDIGWS
+741 GKSSFSIKPSDIGWS
-756 DKKYSYFITYYARP
+756 NNKYSYFITYYARP
-770 INQEQYSQATIK
+770 VNQEQFSQATIK
-782 NSFTLEGDVTNGTFS
+782 NSFTLEGDVTNGTFR
-797 YPITGI
+797 YLITGI

-833 ENWQKGKMYWVVE
+833 ENWQNGKMYWVVE
-846 VNGSSIKEG
+846 VNGTSIRKD
-855 TVFKDIVSKGDTK
+855 TIFKDIVSKGASK
-868 NGTVGMDSVLHNDSI
+868 NGTTGMDSVLHEDSI

-913 SVRDKFD
+913 SVKDKFD
-920 VLPLEKNTEISVKAK
+920 VLKMENNTEISVKAK
-935 DTIDLETDKLYIVVM
+935 ETIDLETDKLYIVVM

-955 IPENYREVYAYKN
+955 IPANYREVYAYKN
-968 SIQTSDDGIH
+968 SIQTSDDGIQ

-1005 SNGTVTSNNNGRDNG
+1005 SNGTVTSNNDGRDNG
-1020 DSSKIIKDSLI
+1020 DSSKIITDSLI

-1055 LESIPDGMELAYMRI
+1055 LDSIPDGMELAYMRI
-1070 KWTGEKQKTI
+1070 KWTGEKQGTI
-1080 QAKAIDGLDGT
+1080 QTEEIGGLDGT
-1091 WTRKEITAPTDNY
+1091 WTKKEITAPTDNP

-1117 KALIEL
+1117 QALIKL
-1123 GDFTAG
+1123 GDFIAG

-1142 CKVTDPNVLL
+1142 CKVTDPKVLL
-1152 GSETKTFVNQVE
+1152 DSETKTFVNQVE

-1170 KALKSA
+1170 YALKTA

-1190 ITSKANEKITFTIHT
+1190 ITKKQMRKLHLQSIQIH
-1205 NPLGQTLPGEKNGTI
+1205 
-1220 KLIDKLSDTL
+1220 
-1230 ILDITSLNAVVTDTN
+1230 LDRRYQVGRM
-1245 EEVQISVAVKENNTL
+1245 EQ
-1260 EIEVPDNQPITLT
+1260 
-1273 YTATVNVPPETAVSF
+1273 
-1288 SNEAYW
+1288 
-1294 ENYSH
+1294 
-1299 TSGETVKEEGY
+1299 
-1310 KYYAG
+1310 
-1315 GSVSSGTNI
+1315 SS
-1324 QLRII
+1324 
-1329 KNDMNHATQY
+1329 
-1339 LQGAEFKMTKCVR
+1339 
-1352 NDDGSFTDTEDKTF
+1352 
-1366 IWTGFTDGNG
+1366 
-1376 VLNFGSGS
+1376 
-1384 QNDHVMDYN
+1384 
-1393 TVYKL
+1393 
-1398 VETKAPDGY
+1398 
-1407 VLDGTP
+1407 
-1413 VYFIVP
+1413 
-1419 KIEDGQT
+1419 
-1426 EYSNYV
+1426 
-1432 KNCVAD
+1432 
-1438 KNILKQYQSTFELTR
+1438 
-1453 SNHKGEITVE
+1453 
-1463 KKFIDQSG
+1463 
-1471 KDCSPVSGTYSFG
+1471 
-1484 LYDASGTQ
+1484 
-1492 LKTTSITYQ
+1492 
-1501 ASDTQTKSAK
+1501 
-1511 FVDLDLNTTYYVYEL
+1511 
-1526 DDSGNRIQHA
+1526 
-1536 AVSTINGLKY
+1536 
-1546 VTTYSPDSNA
+1546 
-1556 AVNGQTITVTNKI
+1556 
-1569 FTPILPSTGSNGT
+1569 
-1582 VRYRIIGGTLI
+1582 
-1593 LLAGL
+1593 
-1598 LMIKTL
+1598 
-1604 RKHNLEN
+1604 

>member
-10 KQALQNKLRSQRWR
+10 KQALQNKSRSQRWR

-56 IHNDDCYSSKGDFI
+56 VHNDDCYSSKGDFI

-75 EFVENNESIDSVNTP
+75 EFVESNESIDSVNTP

-104 TDVQDEGTQAV
+104 TDVQEEETQIV
-115 EPESN
+115 EPEAN
-120 SNSQDGFDLSASESA
+120 LISQDGFDLSDPNNASRVA
-135 LKVVS
+135 S
-140 IELSYQDENGNWHV
+140 IALSYQDENGAWHV
-154 IEQDN
+154 IEQNN
-159 SVKISPDK
+159 SDKISPDK
-167 LFRFTVNYE
+167 LFRFTVNYK
-176 DIQIKYLLENYNR
+176 DIQINNLLENYNR
-189 TLKYTLPDIL
+189 TLKYKLPDIL
-199 RDATVDGNIMSGTE
+199 RDAKVDGKIMSGTE
-213 RVGSIRVTDGVV
+213 KVGSIRVTDGVV
-225 YVQFNETYLRGLYSS
+225 YVQFDEKYLRELNDK

-249 YVSARINLSKLP
+249 YVSAKINLSKLP
-261 ENGQITINAANK
+261 GDGKLTINTANK
-273 EYQFNF
+273 KYQFNF

-284 AKYGTVTVD
+284 AKYGQVTVD
-293 KQCTSSKV
+293 KKCTSSKV

-313 IRVTAGQDGAPDVSI
+313 IRVTAGQDGAPAVSI
-328 VDYFTTNS
+328 VDYFTSNS
-336 DSDLVSFVGIT
+336 DFVSFVGIT

-364 TIAEGKIPGSI
+364 TIADGKTPGFI
-375 YKGKVPTGNTIPSAN
+375 YKGKVPTDNTIPSAN

-454 TIDYGGRMYKRNDPP
+454 TIDYDGRMYKRNGSP
-469 VRLEDGSYR
+469 VRQTDGSYR
-478 IPYTLHFSISK
+478 VPYTLHFSISK
-489 DKSNYSLRNF
+489 ENSNYSLRNF

-509 NFHTDPTVRQYASY
+509 NFHTDLTVRQYVSY
-523 DQSSVKLFVKRDGEA
+523 DQSSVKLFVKRYNET
-538 EFSEMS
+538 EFSEMPVS
-544 ASGYKVNW
+544 DYTVNW
-552 TNGNGGSNPN
+552 SNGDVGSK
-562 PTRFSVTGTT
+562 PTRFSVT
-572 EHPLVV
+572 EKANHPLIV

-592 SNKAMA
+592 SNEAMA
-598 AMKSNSVKILNRFIT
+598 ATNSNSVKILNRFIA

-618 KKFGSYLDRVYNE
+618 KKYESYIDRVYDE

-645 NVTATDQTIT
+645 NATANDQTII
-655 MNGKVYNS
+655 MDGNVYDS
-663 SFNSDST
+663 SFHLDSAP
-670 TSFIVPSGSYPYTVK
+670 SFTVPSGSYPYTVK

-696 KITMR
+696 NITMK

-720 CEYDSTEN
+720 CEYDSTAN

-733 DTKWVKID
+733 ETKWVNID
-741 EKSSFSIKPSDIGWS
+741 GKSSFSIKPDDIGWS
-756 DKKYSYFITYYARP
+756 KNKYSYFITYYARP
-770 INQEQYSQATIK
+770 VNQEQFSQTTVK
-782 NSFTLEGDVTNGTFS
+782 NSFTLDGIVTNGASS

-833 ENWQKGKMYWVVE
+833 ENWQNGKMYWVVE
-846 VNGSSIKEG
+846 VNGTSIKGG
-855 TVFKDIVSKGDTK
+855 TVFKDIVSKGDMK
-868 NGTVGMDSVLHNDSI
+868 NGTVGMDSVLHEDSI
-883 AGIYKGTLEEGKYIS
+883 AGIYKGTLDEGKYIS

-904 DLTGIPSLT
+904 DLTGISSLT
-913 SVRDKFD
+913 SVKDKFD
-920 VLPLEKNTEISVKAK
+920 VRLLENNTEINVQAK
-935 DTIDLETDKLYIVVM
+935 ETIDLETDKLYIVVM

-955 IPENYREVYAYKN
+955 IPANYREVYAYKN
-968 SIQTSDDGIH
+968 SIQTSDDGIQ

-1005 SNGTVTSNNNGRDNG
+1005 SNGTVTSNNDGKDNG
-1020 DSSKIIKDSLI
+1020 DSSKIITDSLI

-1055 LESIPDGMELAYMRI
+1055 LDSIPDGMELAYMRI
-1070 KWTGEKQKTI
+1070 KWTGEKQGTI
-1080 QAKAIDGLDGT
+1080 YAKEIDELDET
-1091 WTRKEITAPTDNY
+1091 WTKQEITAPTDNS
-1104 GRTETTVYYSNGK
+1104 GRIEKTVYYSNGK
-1117 KALIEL
+1117 QALIKL

-1170 KALKSA
+1170 YALKTA
-1176 TAQATVSTKNIQKQ
+1176 TAQATISTKNIQKQ
-1190 ITSKANEKITFTIHT
+1190 ITNKTNEKITFTIYT
-1205 NPLGQTLPGEKNGTI
+1205 NPLGQTLPGGKNGTI

-1230 ILDITSLNAVVTDTN
+1230 ILDITSLNAVVTGTN
-1245 EEVQISVAVKENNTL
+1245 DEVQISVAVKDNNTL
-1260 EIEVPDNQPITLT
+1260 EIEIPDNQPVTIT
-1273 YTATVNVPPETAVSF
+1273 YCATVNVPPDTAVSF

-1299 TSGETVKEEGY
+1299 TSGETVNEEGY

-1324 QLRII
+1324 KLKII
-1329 KNDMNHATQY
+1329 KNDMNHTTQF
-1339 LQGAEFKMTKCVR
+1339 LKGAKFKMTECTR
-1352 NDDGSFTDTEDKTF
+1352 NGDGSFKEVETF
-1366 IWTGFTDGNG
+1366 TWTGSTDEKGL
-1376 VLNFGSGS
+1376 LNFGAGS
-1384 QNDHVMDYN
+1384 RNDHVMDYN

-1398 VETKAPDGY
+1398 VETEAPVGY
-1407 VLDGTP
+1407 VLDDTP

-1419 KIEDGQT
+1419 KIENGKT
-1426 EYSNYV
+1426 EYSEYV
-1432 KNCVAD
+1432 KQCVAD
-1438 KNILKQYQSTFELTR
+1438 KNILKQYQSVFELTR

-1471 KDCSPVSGTYSFG
+1471 KNCSPVSGTYNFG
-1484 LYDASGTQ
+1484 LYDAEGKQ
-1492 LKTTSITYQ
+1492 LQTTSITYQ

-1526 DDSGNRIQHA
+1526 DDNGNKIQPA
-1536 AVSTINGLKY
+1536 AVSTIHGLKY
-1546 VTTYSPDSNA
+1546 ITTYSPNKNA
-1556 AVNGQTITVTNKI
+1556 AANGQTITVTNQI

>member
-10 KQALQNKLRSQRWR
+10 KQALQNKSRSQRWR

-56 IHNDDCYSSKGDFI
+56 VHNDDCYSSKGDLI

-75 EFVENNESIDSVNTP
+75 EFVENNESIDSVNKP

-104 TDVQDEGTQAV
+104 TDVQEEETQIV

-120 SNSQDGFDLSASESA
+120 SNSQDSFDLSDSENASKVESIA
-135 LKVVS
+135 
-140 IELSYQDENGNWHV
+140 LSYQDENGAWHV
-154 IEQDN
+154 IEQNN
-159 SVKISPDK
+159 SDKISPDK
-167 LFRFTVNYE
+167 WFKFTVNYE
-176 DIQIKYLLENYNR
+176 DIQIKSLLENYNR

-199 RDATVDGNIMSGTE
+199 RDAFVDGNIMSGTKK
-213 RVGSIRVTDGVV
+213 VGSIWVTDGVV
-225 YVQFNETYLRGLYSS
+225 YVQFYEYYLNGLTDAE
-240 GSTTINGDF
+240 STTINGDF
-249 YVSARINLSKLP
+249 YVSAKINLSKLP
-261 ENGQITINAANK
+261 GDGKLTINTANK
-273 EYQFNF
+273 GYQFNF

-284 AKYGTVTVD
+284 AKYGQVTVD
-293 KQCTSSKV
+293 KKCTSPKV

-313 IRVTAGQDGAPDVSI
+313 ICVTAGQDGAPDVSI

-336 DSDLVSFVGIT
+336 DLVSFVGIT
-347 EQETSITN
+347 EQKTSIIN

-364 TIAEGKIPGSI
+364 TIADGKTPGFI
-375 YKGKVPTGNTIPSAN
+375 YKGKVPTDYTIPSAN

-454 TIDYGGRMYKRNDPP
+454 TIDYDGRMYKRNGSP
-469 VRLEDGSYR
+469 VRQTDGSYR
-478 IPYTLHFSISK
+478 VPYTLHFSISK
-489 DKSNYSLRNF
+489 ENSNYSLRNF

-509 NFHTDPTVRQYASY
+509 NFHTDPTVRQYVSY
-523 DQSSVKLFVKRDGEA
+523 DQSSVKLFVKRYNET
-538 EFSEMS
+538 EFSEMPVS
-544 ASGYKVNW
+544 DYTVNW
-552 TNGNGGSNPN
+552 SNGDVGSK
-562 PTRFSVTGTT
+562 PTRFSVTGKAN
-572 EHPLVV
+572 HPLIV

-592 SNKAMA
+592 SNEAMA
-598 AMKSNSVKILNRFIT
+598 AMKSNSVKILNRFIA

-618 KKFGSYLDRVYNE
+618 KKYESYIDRVYDE

-645 NVTATDQTIT
+645 NVTANDQTIT
-655 MNGKVYNS
+655 MDGNVYNS
-663 SFNSDST
+663 LFQLDSARLFT
-670 TSFIVPSGSYPYTVK
+670 VPSGSYPYTVK

-696 KITMR
+696 NITMK
-701 DTLTPAD
+701 DTLTPAG

-728 TYNTV
+728 TYRTV
-733 DTKWVKID
+733 ETKWVNID
-741 EKSSFSIKPSDIGWS
+741 GKSSFSIKPSDIGWS
-756 DKKYSYFITYYARP
+756 NNKYSYFITYYAHP
-770 INQEQYSQATIK
+770 VNQEQFSQATIK
-782 NSFTLEGDVTNGTFS
+782 NSFTLEGDVTNGTFR
-797 YPITGI
+797 YLITGI

-833 ENWQKGKMYWVVE
+833 ENWQNGKMYWVVE
-846 VNGSSIKEG
+846 VNGTSIRKD
-855 TVFKDIVSKGDTK
+855 TIFKDIVSKGASK
-868 NGTVGMDSVLHNDSI
+868 NGTTGMDSVLHEDSI

-913 SVRDKFD
+913 SVKDKFD
-920 VLPLEKNTEISVKAK
+920 VLKMENNTEISVKAK
-935 DTIDLETDKLYIVVM
+935 ETIDLETDKLYIVVM

-955 IPENYREVYAYKN
+955 IPANYREVYAYKN
-968 SIQTSDDGIH
+968 SIQTSDDGIQ

-1005 SNGTVTSNNNGRDNG
+1005 SNGTVTSNNDGRDNG
-1020 DSSKIIKDSLI
+1020 DSSKIITDSLI

-1055 LESIPDGMELAYMRI
+1055 LDSIPDGMELAYMRI
-1070 KWTGEKQKTI
+1070 KWTGEKQGTI
-1080 QAKAIDGLDGT
+1080 YAKEIDELDET
-1091 WTRKEITAPTDNY
+1091 WTKQEITAPTDNS
-1104 GRTETTVYYSNGK
+1104 GRIEKTVYYSNGK
-1117 KALIEL
+1117 QALIKL

-1170 KALKSA
+1170 YALKTA
-1176 TAQATVSTKNIQKQ
+1176 TAQATISTKNIQKQ
-1190 ITSKANEKITFTIHT
+1190 ITNKTNEKITFTIYT
-1205 NPLGQTLPGEKNGTI
+1205 NPLGQTLPGGKNGTI

-1230 ILDITSLNAVVTDTN
+1230 ILDITSLNAVVTGTN
-1245 EEVQISVAVKENNTL
+1245 DEVQISVAVKDNNTL
-1260 EIEVPDNQPITLT
+1260 EIEIPDNQPVTIT
-1273 YTATVNVPPETAVSF
+1273 YCATVNVPPDTAVSF

-1299 TSGETVKEEGY
+1299 TSGETVNEEGY

-1324 QLRII
+1324 KLKII
-1329 KNDMNHATQY
+1329 KNDMNHATQF
-1339 LQGAEFKMTKCVR
+1339 LKGAKFKMTECTR
-1352 NDDGSFTDTEDKTF
+1352 NGDGSFKEVETF
-1366 IWTGFTDGNG
+1366 TWTGSTDEKGL
-1376 VLNFGSGS
+1376 LNFGAGS
-1384 QNDHVMDYN
+1384 RNDHVMDYN

-1398 VETKAPDGY
+1398 VETEAPVGY
-1407 VLDGTP
+1407 VLDDTP

-1419 KIEDGQT
+1419 KIENGKT
-1426 EYSNYV
+1426 EYSEYV
-1432 KNCVAD
+1432 KQCVAD
-1438 KNILKQYQSTFELTR
+1438 KNILKQYQSVFELTR

-1463 KKFIDQSG
+1463 KKFIDQGG
-1471 KDCSPVSGTYSFG
+1471 KDCSPVSGKYYFG
-1484 LYDASGTQ
+1484 LYDAEDKQ
-1492 LKTTSITYQ
+1492 LQTTSITYQ

-1526 DDSGNRIQHA
+1526 DDKGNKIQSA
-1536 AVSTINGLKY
+1536 AVSTIHGLKY
-1546 VTTYSPDSNA
+1546 VTTYSPNANA
-1556 AVNGQTITVTNKI
+1556 AMNGQTITVTNQI

>member
-10 KQALQNKLRSQRWR
+10 KQALQNKSRSQRWR

-56 IHNDDCYSSKGDFI
+56 VHNDDCYSSKGDFI

-75 EFVENNESIDSVNTP
+75 EFVESNESIDSVNTP

-104 TDVQDEGTQAV
+104 TDVQEEETQIV
-115 EPESN
+115 EPEAN
-120 SNSQDGFDLSASESA
+120 LISQDGFDLSDPNNASRVA
-135 LKVVS
+135 S
-140 IELSYQDENGNWHV
+140 IALSYQDENGAWHV
-154 IEQDN
+154 IEQNN
-159 SVKISPDK
+159 SDKISPDK
-167 LFRFTVNYE
+167 LFRFTVNYK
-176 DIQIKYLLENYNR
+176 DIQINNLLENYNR
-189 TLKYTLPDIL
+189 TLKYKLPDIL
-199 RDATVDGNIMSGTE
+199 RDAKVDGKIMSGTE
-213 RVGSIRVTDGVV
+213 KVGSIRVTDGVV
-225 YVQFNETYLRGLYSS
+225 YVQFDEKYLRELNDK

-249 YVSARINLSKLP
+249 YVSAKINLSKLP
-261 ENGQITINAANK
+261 GDGKLTINTANK
-273 EYQFNF
+273 GYQFNF

-284 AKYGTVTVD
+284 AKYGQVTVD
-293 KQCTSSKV
+293 KKCTSPKV

-313 IRVTAGQDGAPDVSI
+313 ICVTAGQDGAPDVSI

-336 DSDLVSFVGIT
+336 DLVSFVGIT
-347 EQETSITN
+347 EQKTSIIN

-364 TIAEGKIPGSI
+364 TIADGKTPGFI
-375 YKGKVPTGNTIPSAN
+375 YKGKVPTDNTIPSAN

-454 TIDYGGRMYKRNDPP
+454 TIDYDGRMYKRNGSP
-469 VRLEDGSYR
+469 VRQTDGSYR
-478 IPYTLHFSISK
+478 VPYTLHFSISK

-523 DQSSVKLFVKRDGEA
+523 DKSSVKLFVKRDGA
-538 EFSEMS
+538 SAFSEMS
-544 ASGYKVNW
+544 ASDYTVNW
-552 TNGNGGSNPN
+552 SNEDGDSNPN
-562 PTRFSVTGTT
+562 PTRFSVTGKAN
-572 EHPLVV
+572 HPLIV

-592 SNKAMA
+592 SNEAMA
-598 AMKSNSVKILNRFIT
+598 ATNSNSVKILNRFIA

-618 KKFGSYLDRVYNE
+618 KKYESYIDRVYDE

-645 NVTATDQTIT
+645 NATANDQTIT
-655 MNGKVYNS
+655 MDGNVYNS
-663 SFNSDST
+663 SFQPDSK

-696 KITMR
+696 NITMK
-701 DTLTPAD
+701 DTLTPAG

-728 TYNTV
+728 TYRTV
-733 DTKWVKID
+733 ETKWVNID
-741 EKSSFSIKPSDIGWS
+741 GKSSFSIKPSDIGWS
-756 DKKYSYFITYYARP
+756 NNKYSYFITYYAHP
-770 INQEQYSQATIK
+770 VNQEQFSQATIK
-782 NSFTLEGDVTNGTFS
+782 NSFTLEGDVTNGTFR
-797 YPITGI
+797 YLITGI

-833 ENWQKGKMYWVVE
+833 ENWQNGKMYWVVE
-846 VNGSSIKEG
+846 VNGTSIRKD
-855 TVFKDIVSKGDTK
+855 TIFKDIVSKGASK
-868 NGTVGMDSVLHNDSI
+868 NGTTGMDSVLHEDSI

-913 SVRDKFD
+913 SVKDKFD
-920 VLPLEKNTEISVKAK
+920 VLKMENNTEISVKAK
-935 DTIDLETDKLYIVVM
+935 ETIDLETDKLYIVVM

-955 IPENYREVYAYKN
+955 IPANYREVYAYKN
-968 SIQTSDDGIH
+968 SIQTSDDGIQ

-1005 SNGTVTSNNNGRDNG
+1005 SNGTVTSNNDGRDNG
-1020 DSSKIIKDSLI
+1020 DSSKIITDSLI

-1055 LESIPDGMELAYMRI
+1055 LDSIPDGMELAYMRI
-1070 KWTGEKQKTI
+1070 KWTGEKQGTI
-1080 QAKAIDGLDGT
+1080 DAKEIDELDET
-1091 WTRKEITAPTDNY
+1091 WTKQEITAPTDNS
-1104 GRTETTVYYSNGK
+1104 GRTEKTVYYSNGK
-1117 KALIEL
+1117 QALIKL
-1123 GDFTAG
+1123 GDFIAG

-1152 GSETKTFVNQVE
+1152 GSKTKTFVNQVE

-1170 KALKSA
+1170 YALKTA

-1190 ITSKANEKITFTIHT
+1190 ITKKANEKITFTIYT
-1205 NPLGQTLPGEKNGTI
+1205 NPLGQTLPGGKNGTI

-1230 ILDITSLNAVVTDTN
+1230 ILDTTSLKAVETDTN
-1245 EEVQISVAVKENNTL
+1245 IEAQMSVAIKENNTL
-1260 EIEVPDNQPITLT
+1260 EIEIPDNKPITLT

-1310 KYYAG
+1310 KYNAG

-1324 QLRII
+1324 KLKII

-1339 LQGAEFKMTKCVR
+1339 LQGAKFKMTECTR
-1352 NDDGSFTDTEDKTF
+1352 NGDGSFKEVETF
-1366 IWTGFTDGNG
+1366 TWTGSTDEKGL
-1376 VLNFGSGS
+1376 LNFGAGS
-1384 QNDHVMDYN
+1384 RNDHVMDYN

-1398 VETKAPDGY
+1398 VETEAPVGY
-1407 VLDGTP
+1407 VLDDTP

-1419 KIEDGQT
+1419 KIENGKT
-1426 EYSNYV
+1426 EYSEYV
-1432 KNCVAD
+1432 KQCVAD
-1438 KNILKQYQSTFELTR
+1438 RNILKQYQSIFELTR

-1463 KKFIDQSG
+1463 KKFIDQGG
-1471 KDCSPVSGTYSFG
+1471 KNCSPVSGTYYFG
-1484 LYDASGTQ
+1484 LYDASGNQ
-1492 LKTTSITYQ
+1492 LKKTSITYQ
-1501 ASDTQTKSAK
+1501 ASDTQTKSSK
-1511 FVDLDLNTTYYVYEL
+1511 FVDLDLNTPYCVYEL
-1526 DDSGNRIQHA
+1526 DDNGNKIQPA
-1536 AVSTINGLKY
+1536 AVSTIHGLKY
-1546 VTTYSPDSNA
+1546 ITTYSPNANA
-1556 AVNGQTITVTNKI
+1556 AVNGQTITVTNQI
-1569 FTPILPSTGSNGT
+1569 FTPVLPSTGSNGT
-1582 VRYRIIGGTLI
+1582 GRYRIIGGTLI

>member
-135 LKVVS
+135 LKVAS

-293 KQCTSSKV
+293 KQCTSPKV

-336 DSDLVSFVGIT
+336 DLVSFVGIT

-364 TIAEGKIPGSI
+364 TIAEGKTPGSI

-411 TRSLTYYVKLKDNVA
+411 TRSLIYYVKLKDNVA

-432 NNNAKLFSRSYFR
+432 NNNAKLFSRSYSR

-454 TIDYGGRMYKRNDPP
+454 TIDYGGRMRKINEPP
-469 VRLEDGSYR
+469 IRQTDGSYR
-478 IPYTLHFSISK
+478 IPYTLRFSISK

-509 NFHTDPTVRQYASY
+509 NFHTDPTVRQYVSY
-523 DQSSVKLFVKRDGEA
+523 DQSSVKLFVKRDGA
-538 EFSEMS
+538 SDFSEMS
-544 ASGYKVNW
+544 ASDYKINW
-552 TNGNGGSNPN
+552 SNGNGGSK
-562 PTRFSVTGTT
+562 PTRFSVTGIAD
-572 EHPLVV
+572 HPLIV

-592 SNKAMA
+592 SNEAMA
-598 AMKSNSVKILNRFIT
+598 AMKSNSVKILNRFIA

-618 KKFGSYLDRVYNE
+618 KKYESYIDRVYDE

-645 NVTATDQTIT
+645 NVTAKNQTIT
-655 MNGKVYNS
+655 MNGKVYDS
-663 SFNSDST
+663 SFQQDST
-670 TSFIVPSGSYPYTVK
+670 PSFTVPSGSYPYTVK

-696 KITMR
+696 NITMK
-701 DTLTPAD
+701 DTLTPAN
-708 RMQYVGYVKIEA
+708 RMKYVGYVKIEA
-720 CEYDSTEN
+720 CKYDSTTE
-728 TYNTV
+728 TYNTF
-733 DTKWVKID
+733 DTKWVNING
-741 EKSSFSIKPSDIGWS
+741 KSSFSIKPRDIGWS
-756 DKKYSYFITYYARP
+756 DNKYSYFITYYAHP
-770 INQEQYSQATIK
+770 VNQEQFSQATVK
-782 NSFTLEGDVTNGTFS
+782 NSFTLEGDVTNGSSS
-797 YPITGI
+797 YSIRGI

-819 TKSSWYYEAPAVDS
+819 TKSSWYYEEPAVDS

-868 NGTVGMDSVLHNDSI
+868 NGTVGMNSVLHKDSI
-883 AGIYKGTLEEGKYIS
+883 AGIYKGTLDEGKYIS
-898 SYKTLS
+898 SYKTLN
-904 DLTGIPSLT
+904 DLKENSSLT
-913 SVRDKFD
+913 SVSDKFD
-920 VLPLEKNTEISVKAK
+920 VLTMEKNTEISVQAK
-935 DTIDLETDKLYIVVM
+935 ETINLGKDKLYIVVM

-955 IPENYREVYAYKN
+955 IPANYREVYAYKN

-978 FTDRGNATKDL
+978 FTNRGNATKDL

-1005 SNGTVTSNNNGRDNG
+1005 SNGIVKSNKDGRDNG
-1020 DSSKIIKDSLI
+1020 NSSRIIKDSLI
-1031 GNGNYASWVFKVNFA
+1031 GNGNYVSWVFKVNFA

-1055 LESIPDGMELAYMRI
+1055 LDSIPDGMELAYMRI

-1080 QAKAIDGLDGT
+1080 QAEGIDGLDET
-1091 WTRKEITAPTDNY
+1091 WTRKGITAPTDNS
-1104 GRTETTVYYSNGK
+1104 GLPTTTIYYSNGK
-1117 KALIEL
+1117 QALIQL
-1123 GDFTAG
+1123 GDFIAG

-1142 CKVTDPNVLL
+1142 CRVTDPDVLL

-1164 LQTEEG
+1164 LQTREG
-1170 KALKSA
+1170 EALKSA

-1190 ITSKANEKITFTIHT
+1190 ITSKTNEKITFTIHT
-1205 NPLGQTLPGEKNGTI
+1205 NPLGQTLPGGKNGTI

-1230 ILDITSLNAVVTDTN
+1230 ILDTTSLKAVVTDTK

-1260 EIEVPDNQPITLT
+1260 EIEVPDNKPITLT

-1294 ENYSH
+1294 ENYSY
-1299 TSGETVKEEGY
+1299 TSGETVEEEGY
-1310 KYYAG
+1310 KYSAG

-1324 QLRII
+1324 KLKII
-1329 KNDMNHATQY
+1329 KIDMNHATQF
-1339 LQGAEFKMTKCVR
+1339 LQGAEFEMTECVR
-1352 NDDGSFTDTEDKTF
+1352 NGKDLFTEDSTLK
-1366 IWTGFTDGNG
+1366 WTGSTDENG
-1376 VLNFGSGS
+1376 LLNFGAGG
-1384 QNDHVMDYN
+1384 QNDHAMDYN

-1426 EYSNYV
+1426 EYSEYV
-1432 KNCVAD
+1432 QQCVDD

-1463 KKFIDQSG
+1463 KKFIDQCG
-1471 KDCSPVSGTYSFG
+1471 KDCSPVSGTYYFG
-1484 LYDASGTQ
+1484 LYDAEDKQ
-1492 LKTTSITYQ
+1492 LQTTSITYQ

-1526 DDSGNRIQHA
+1526 DDSGNKIQPA
-1536 AVSTINGLKY
+1536 AVSTIHGLKY
-1546 VTTYSPDSNA
+1546 VTTYSPNRNA
-1556 AVNGQTITVTNKI
+1556 AVNGQTITVTNQI

-1598 LMIKTL
+1598 LMIKIL

>member
-10 KQALQNKLRSQRWR
+10 KQALQNKSRSQRWR

-56 IHNDDCYSSKGDFI
+56 VHNDDCYSSKGDLI
-70 CTESD
+70 CAESD

-104 TDVQDEGTQAV
+104 TDVQEEETQIV

-120 SNSQDGFDLSASESA
+120 SNSQDSFDLSVPASASKVESIA
-135 LKVVS
+135 
-140 IELSYQDENGNWHV
+140 LSYQDENGAWHV

-159 SVKISPDK
+159 KDKISPDK
-167 LFRFTVNYE
+167 LFRFTVNYK
-176 DIQIKYLLENYNR
+176 DIQIKSLLENYNR

-199 RDATVDGNIMSGTE
+199 RDATVDGNIMSGTKK
-213 RVGSIRVTDGVV
+213 VGSIWVTDGVV
-225 YVQFNETYLRGLYSS
+225 YVQFYEDYLNGLT
-240 GSTTINGDF
+240 GAESTTINGDF
-249 YVSARINLSKLP
+249 YVSAKINLSKLP
-261 ENGQITINAANK
+261 GDGKLTINTANK
-273 EYQFNF
+273 GYQFNF

-284 AKYGTVTVD
+284 AKYGQVTVD
-293 KQCTSSKV
+293 KKCTSPKV

-313 IRVTAGQDGAPDVSI
+313 ICVTAGQDGAPDVSI

-336 DSDLVSFVGIT
+336 DLVSFVGIT
-347 EQETSITN
+347 EQKTSIIN

-364 TIAEGKIPGSI
+364 TIADGKTPGFI
-375 YKGKVPTGNTIPSAN
+375 YKGKVPTDNTIPSAN

-454 TIDYGGRMYKRNDPP
+454 TIDYDGRMYKRNGSP
-469 VRLEDGSYR
+469 VRQTDGSYR
-478 IPYTLHFSISK
+478 VPYTLHFSISK

-523 DQSSVKLFVKRDGEA
+523 DKSSVKLFVKRDGA
-538 EFSEMS
+538 SAFSEMS
-544 ASGYKVNW
+544 ASDYTVNW
-552 TNGNGGSNPN
+552 SNEDGDSNPN
-562 PTRFSVTGTT
+562 PTRFSVTGKAN
-572 EHPLVV
+572 HPLIV

-592 SNKAMA
+592 SNEAMA
-598 AMKSNSVKILNRFIT
+598 ATNSNSVKILNRFIA

-618 KKFGSYLDRVYNE
+618 KKYESYIDRVYDE

-645 NVTATDQTIT
+645 NATAKNQTIT
-655 MNGKVYNS
+655 MDGNVYNS
-663 SFNSDST
+663 SFQPDSK

-696 KITMR
+696 NITMK
-701 DTLTPAD
+701 DTLTPAG

-728 TYNTV
+728 TYRTV
-733 DTKWVKID
+733 ETKWVNID
-741 EKSSFSIKPSDIGWS
+741 GKSSFSIKPSDIEWS
-756 DKKYSYFITYYARP
+756 NNKYSYFITYYAHP
-770 INQEQYSQATIK
+770 VNQEQFSQATIK
-782 NSFTLEGDVTNGTFS
+782 NSFTLEGDVTNGTFR
-797 YPITGI
+797 YLITGI

-833 ENWQKGKMYWVVE
+833 ENWQNGKMYWVVE
-846 VNGSSIKEG
+846 VNGTSIRKD
-855 TVFKDIVSKGDTK
+855 TIFKDIVSKGASK
-868 NGTVGMDSVLHNDSI
+868 NGTTGMDSVLHEDSI

-904 DLTGIPSLT
+904 DLTGIHSLT
-913 SVRDKFD
+913 SVKDKFD
-920 VLPLEKNTEISVKAK
+920 VLKMENNTEISVKAK
-935 DTIDLETDKLYIVVM
+935 ETIDLETDKLYIVVM

-955 IPENYREVYAYKN
+955 IPANYREVYAYKN
-968 SIQTSDDGIH
+968 SIQTSDDGIQ

-1005 SNGTVTSNNNGRDNG
+1005 SNGTVTSNNDGRDNG

-1055 LESIPDGMELAYMRI
+1055 LDSIPDGMELAYMRI
-1070 KWTGEKQKTI
+1070 KWTGEKQGTI
-1080 QAKAIDGLDGT
+1080 YAKEIDELDET
-1091 WTRKEITAPTDNY
+1091 WTKQEITAPTDNS
-1104 GRTETTVYYSNGK
+1104 GRIEKTVYYSNGK
-1117 KALIEL
+1117 QALIKL

-1170 KALKSA
+1170 YALKTA
-1176 TAQATVSTKNIQKQ
+1176 TAQATISTKNIQKQ
-1190 ITSKANEKITFTIHT
+1190 ITNKTNEKITFTIYT
-1205 NPLGQTLPGEKNGTI
+1205 NPLGQTLPGGKNGTI

-1230 ILDITSLNAVVTDTN
+1230 ILDITSLNAVVTGTN
-1245 EEVQISVAVKENNTL
+1245 DEVQISVAVKDNNTL
-1260 EIEVPDNQPITLT
+1260 EIEIPDNQPVTIT
-1273 YTATVNVPPETAVSF
+1273 YCATVNVPPDTAVSF

-1299 TSGETVKEEGY
+1299 TSGETVNEEGY

-1324 QLRII
+1324 KLKII
-1329 KNDMNHATQY
+1329 KNDMNHATQF
-1339 LQGAEFKMTKCVR
+1339 LKGAKFKMTECTR
-1352 NDDGSFTDTEDKTF
+1352 NGDGSFKEVETF
-1366 IWTGFTDGNG
+1366 TWTGSTDEKGL
-1376 VLNFGSGS
+1376 LNFGAGS
-1384 QNDHVMDYN
+1384 RNDHVMDYN

-1398 VETKAPDGY
+1398 VETEAPVGY
-1407 VLDGTP
+1407 VLDDTP

-1426 EYSNYV
+1426 KYSKYV
-1432 KNCVAD
+1432 QQCVD
-1438 KNILKQYQSTFELTR
+1438 DENILKQYQSIFELTR

-1463 KKFIDQSG
+1463 KKFIDQGG

-1511 FVDLDLNTTYYVYEL
+1511 FVDLDLKTTYYVYEL
-1526 DDSGNRIQHA
+1526 DDYGNKIQPA
-1536 AVSTINGLKY
+1536 AVSMIHGLKY
-1546 VTTYSPDSNA
+1546 VTTYSQNA
-1556 AVNGQTITVTNKI
+1556 NVAVNGQTITVTNQI

-1604 RKHNLEN
+1604 GKHNLDN

>member
-10 KQALQNKLRSQRWR
+10 KQALQNKSRSQRWR

-56 IHNDDCYSSKGDFI
+56 VHNDDCYSSKGDFI

-75 EFVENNESIDSVNTP
+75 EFVESNESIDSVNTP

-104 TDVQDEGTQAV
+104 TDVQEEETQIV
-115 EPESN
+115 EPEAN
-120 SNSQDGFDLSASESA
+120 LISQDGFDLSDPNNASRVA
-135 LKVVS
+135 S
-140 IELSYQDENGNWHV
+140 IALSYQDENGAWHV
-154 IEQDN
+154 IEQNN
-159 SVKISPDK
+159 SDKISPDK
-167 LFRFTVNYE
+167 LFRFTVNYK
-176 DIQIKYLLENYNR
+176 DIQINNLLENYNR
-189 TLKYTLPDIL
+189 TLKYKLPDIL
-199 RDATVDGNIMSGTE
+199 RDAKVDGKIMSGTE
-213 RVGSIRVTDGVV
+213 MVGSIRVTDGVV
-225 YVQFNETYLRGLYSS
+225 YVQFDEKYLRELNDK

-249 YVSARINLSKLP
+249 YVSAKINLSKLP
-261 ENGQITINAANK
+261 GDGKLTINTANK
-273 EYQFNF
+273 GYQFNF

-284 AKYGTVTVD
+284 AKYGQVTVD

-313 IRVTAGQDGAPDVSI
+313 ICVKAGQDGAPDVSI

-336 DSDLVSFVGIT
+336 DLVSFVGIT
-347 EQETSITN
+347 EQKTSITN

-364 TIAEGKIPGSI
+364 TIAEGKIHGSI
-375 YKGKVPTGNTIPSAN
+375 YKGKVLMDNTIPSAN

-454 TIDYGGRMYKRNDPP
+454 TIDYDGRMYKRNGSP
-469 VRLEDGSYR
+469 VRQTDGSYR
-478 IPYTLHFSISK
+478 VPYTLHFSISK
-489 DKSNYSLRNF
+489 EKSNYSLRNF

-509 NFHTDPTVRQYASY
+509 NFHTDPTVRQYVSY
-523 DQSSVKLFVKRDGEA
+523 DQSSVKLFVKRYDET
-538 EFSEMS
+538 EFSEMPVS
-544 ASGYKVNW
+544 DYTVNW
-552 TNGNGGSNPN
+552 SNGNGGSK
-562 PTRFSVTGTT
+562 PTRFSVTGTAD
-572 EHPLVV
+572 HPLIV

-598 AMKSNSVKILNRFIT
+598 AMKSNSVKILNRFIA

-618 KKFGSYLDRVYNE
+618 KKYESYIDRVYDE

-645 NVTATDQTIT
+645 NVTANDQTIT
-655 MNGKVYNS
+655 MDGNVYNS
-663 SFNSDST
+663 LFQLDSARLFT
-670 TSFIVPSGSYPYTVK
+670 VPSGSYPYTVK

-696 KITMR
+696 NITMK

-708 RMQYVGYVKIEA
+708 RMQYVGYVEIEA
-720 CEYDSTEN
+720 REYDSTAN

-733 DTKWVKID
+733 DTKWVNID
-741 EKSSFSIKPSDIGWS
+741 GKSSFSIKPSDIGWS
-756 DKKYSYFITYYARP
+756 NDNYSYFITYYARP
-770 INQEQYSQATIK
+770 VNQEQFSQATIK
-782 NSFTLEGDVTNGTFS
+782 NSFTLKGNVTNGTSS

-819 TKSSWYYEAPAVDS
+819 TKSSWYYEEPAVDS
-833 ENWQKGKMYWVVE
+833 ENWQNGKMYWVVE
-846 VNGSSIKEG
+846 VNGTSIKEG

-868 NGTVGMDSVLHNDSI
+868 NGTVGMDSVLHKDSI

-913 SVRDKFD
+913 SVKDKFD
-920 VLPLEKNTEISVKAK
+920 VRPLEKNTEISVKAK
-935 DTIDLETDKLYIVVM
+935 ETIDLGTDKLYIVVM

-955 IPENYREVYAYKN
+955 IPSNYREVYAYKN

-1005 SNGTVTSNNNGRDNG
+1005 SNGAVTSNNDGRDNG

-1055 LESIPDGMELAYMRI
+1055 LDSIPDGMELAYMRI
-1070 KWTGEKQKTI
+1070 KWTGEKQGTI
-1080 QAKAIDGLDGT
+1080 QAEEIGGLDET
-1091 WTRKEITAPTDNY
+1091 WTRKEITAPTDNP
-1104 GRTETTVYYSNGK
+1104 GRTEKTVYYSNGK
-1117 KALIEL
+1117 QALIKL
-1123 GDFTAG
+1123 GDFIAG
-1129 HETDVYSVDVQVV
+1129 HETDVYSVDVQIV

-1170 KALKSA
+1170 YVLKTA

-1190 ITSKANEKITFTIHT
+1190 ITNKTNEKITFTIHT

-1230 ILDITSLNAVVTDTN
+1230 ILDITSLKAVETDTN
-1245 EEVQISVAVKENNTL
+1245 IEAKMSVAIKENNTL
-1260 EIEVPDNQPITLT
+1260 EIEIPDNQPVTITYCT
-1273 YTATVNVPPETAVSF
+1273 TVNVPPDTAVSF

-1299 TSGETVKEEGY
+1299 TSGETVNEEGY

-1324 QLRII
+1324 KLKII
-1329 KNDMNHATQY
+1329 KNDMNHAKQF
-1339 LQGAEFKMTKCVR
+1339 LKGAKFKMTECTR
-1352 NDDGSFTDTEDKTF
+1352 NGDGSFKEVETVT
-1366 IWTGFTDGNG
+1366 WTGSTDEKGL
-1376 VLNFGSGS
+1376 LNFGAGS

-1407 VLDGTP
+1407 VLDNTP

-1426 EYSNYV
+1426 KYSKYV
-1432 KNCVAD
+1432 QQCVD
-1438 KNILKQYQSTFELTR
+1438 DENILKQYQSIFELTR

-1463 KKFIDQSG
+1463 KKFIDQGG

-1511 FVDLDLNTTYYVYEL
+1511 FVDLDLKTTYYVYEL
-1526 DDSGNRIQHA
+1526 DDYGNKIQPA
-1536 AVSTINGLKY
+1536 AVSMIHGLKY
-1546 VTTYSPDSNA
+1546 VTTYSQNA
-1556 AVNGQTITVTNKI
+1556 NVAVNGQTITVTNQI

-1604 RKHNLEN
+1604 GKHNLDN

>member
-10 KQALQNKLRSQRWR
+10 KQALQNKSRSQRWR

-56 IHNDDCYSSKGDFI
+56 VHNDDCYSSKGDLI
-70 CTESD
+70 CAESD
-75 EFVENNESIDSVNTP
+75 EFVESNESIDSVNTP

-104 TDVQDEGTQAV
+104 TDVQEEETQIV

-120 SNSQDGFDLSASESA
+120 SNSQDSFDLSDPNNASRVA
-135 LKVVS
+135 S
-140 IELSYQDENGNWHV
+140 IALSYQDENGNWHV
-154 IEQDN
+154 IEQNN
-159 SVKISPDK
+159 SDKISPDK
-167 LFRFTVNYE
+167 LFKFTVNYE
-176 DIQIKYLLENYNR
+176 DIQINNLLENYNR
-189 TLKYTLPDIL
+189 TLKYKLPDIL
-199 RDATVDGNIMSGTE
+199 RDAKVDGKIMSGTE
-213 RVGSIRVTDGVV
+213 KVGSIRVTDGVV
-225 YVQFNETYLRGLYSS
+225 YVQFDEKYLRELNDK

-249 YVSARINLSKLP
+249 YVSAKINLSKLP
-261 ENGQITINAANK
+261 GDGKLTINTANK

-284 AKYGTVTVD
+284 AKYGQVTVE
-293 KQCTSSKV
+293 KECKSSKV
-301 ISNDSGDYLAYT
+301 ISDDSGDYLAYT
-313 IRVTAGQDGAPDVSI
+313 ICVTAGQDGAKAVSI
-328 VDYFTTNS
+328 VDYFTSN
-336 DSDLVSFVGIT
+336 SDLVSFVGIT

-364 TIAEGKIPGSI
+364 TIADGKTPGSI
-375 YKGKVPTGNTIPSAN
+375 YKGKVPTEYTIPSAN

-432 NNNAKLFSRSYFR
+432 NNNAKLFSKSYFR
-445 QEDNAGFTP
+445 QEYNAGFTP
-454 TIDYGGRMYKRNDPP
+454 TIDYGERMYKRNGSP
-469 VRLEDGSYR
+469 VRQTDGSYR

-489 DKSNYSLRNF
+489 ENSNYSLRNF

-509 NFHTDPTVRQYASY
+509 NFHTDLTVRQYVSY
-523 DQSSVKLFVKRDGEA
+523 DQNSVKLFVKRERDGA
-538 EFSEMS
+538 SGFSEMS
-544 ASGYKVNW
+544 ASGYTVNW
-552 TNGNGGSNPN
+552 DNGDGGNK
-562 PTRFSVTGTT
+562 PTRFSVTGTAD
-572 EHPLVV
+572 HPLIVY
-578 NPGDEYYVSYSLNV
+578 PGDEYYVSYSLNV
-592 SNKAMA
+592 SNEAMA
-598 AMKSNSVKILNRFIT
+598 AMKSNSVKILNRFIA

-618 KKFGSYLDRVYNE
+618 KKYESYIDRVYDE

-645 NVTATDQTIT
+645 NVTAKNQTIT
-655 MNGKVYNS
+655 MNGKVYDS
-663 SFNSDST
+663 SFQPDST
-670 TSFIVPSGSYPYTVK
+670 PSFTVPSGSYPYTVK

-696 KITMR
+696 NITMK

-720 CEYDSTEN
+720 CEYDSIEN
-728 TYNTV
+728 TYRTV
-733 DTKWVKID
+733 ETKWVNID
-741 EKSSFSIKPSDIGWS
+741 GKSSFSIKPSGIGWS
-756 DKKYSYFITYYARP
+756 NNKYSYFITYYARP
-770 INQEQYSQATIK
+770 VNQEQFSQATIK
-782 NSFTLEGDVTNGTFS
+782 NSFTLEGDVTNGTS
-797 YPITGI
+797 SHPITGI

-819 TKSSWYYEAPAVDS
+819 TKSSWYYEEPAVDS
-833 ENWQKGKMYWVVE
+833 ENWQNGKMYWVVE

-855 TVFKDIVSKGDTK
+855 MVFKDIVSKGDTK
-868 NGTVGMDSVLHNDSI
+868 NGTVGMDSVLHEDSI

-904 DLTGIPSLT
+904 DLKENSSLT

-920 VLPLEKNTEISVKAK
+920 VLPLEKNTEISVQAK
-935 DTIDLETDKLYIVVM
+935 ETIDLGTDKLYIVVM
-950 SEPSQ
+950 SGPSQ
-955 IPENYREVYAYKN
+955 IPANYREVYAYKN
-968 SIQTSDDGIH
+968 SIQTSDDGIQ

-1005 SNGTVTSNNNGRDNG
+1005 SNGTVTSNNDGRDNG

-1055 LESIPDGMELAYMRI
+1055 LDSIPDGMELAYMRI
-1070 KWTGEKQKTI
+1070 KWTGEKQGTI
-1080 QAKAIDGLDGT
+1080 YAKEIDELDET
-1091 WTRKEITAPTDNY
+1091 WTKQEITAPTDNS
-1104 GRTETTVYYSNGK
+1104 GRIEKTVYYSNGK
-1117 KALIEL
+1117 QALIKL

-1170 KALKSA
+1170 YALKTA
-1176 TAQATVSTKNIQKQ
+1176 TAQATISTKNIQKQ
-1190 ITSKANEKITFTIHT
+1190 ITNKTNEKITFTIYT
-1205 NPLGQTLPGEKNGTI
+1205 NPLGQTLPGGKNGTI

-1230 ILDITSLNAVVTDTN
+1230 ILDITSLNAVVTGTN
-1245 EEVQISVAVKENNTL
+1245 DEVQISVAVKDNNTL
-1260 EIEVPDNQPITLT
+1260 EIEIPDNQPVTIT
-1273 YTATVNVPPETAVSF
+1273 YCATVNVPPDTAVSF

-1299 TSGETVKEEGY
+1299 TSGETVNEEGY

-1315 GSVSSGTNI
+1315 GSVSNGTNI
-1324 QLRII
+1324 KLKII
-1329 KNDMNHATQY
+1329 KNDMNHATQF
-1339 LQGAEFKMTKCVR
+1339 LKGAKFKMTECTR
-1352 NDDGSFTDTEDKTF
+1352 NGDGSFKEVETF
-1366 IWTGFTDGNG
+1366 TWTGSTDEKGL
-1376 VLNFGSGS
+1376 LNFGAGS
-1384 QNDHVMDYN
+1384 RNDHVMDYN

-1398 VETKAPDGY
+1398 VETEAPVGY
-1407 VLDGTP
+1407 VLDDTP

-1419 KIEDGQT
+1419 KIENGKT
-1426 EYSNYV
+1426 EYSEYV
-1432 KNCVAD
+1432 KQCVAD
-1438 KNILKQYQSTFELTR
+1438 KNILKQYQSVFELTR

-1463 KKFIDQSG
+1463 KKFIDQGG
-1471 KDCSPVSGTYSFG
+1471 KDCSPVSGKYYFG
-1484 LYDASGTQ
+1484 LYDAEDKQ
-1492 LKTTSITYQ
+1492 LQTTSITYQ

-1526 DDSGNRIQHA
+1526 DDKGNKIQSA
-1536 AVSTINGLKY
+1536 AVSTIHGLKY
-1546 VTTYSPDSNA
+1546 VTTYSPNANA
-1556 AVNGQTITVTNKI
+1556 AMNGQTITVTNQI

-1604 RKHNLEN
+1604 RKNNLEN

>member
-10 KQALQNKLRSQRWR
+10 KQALQNKSRSQRWR

-56 IHNDDCYSSKGDFI
+56 VHNDDCYSRKGDLI
-70 CTESD
+70 CAESD
-75 EFVENNESIDSVNTP
+75 EFVENNESSDSVNTP

-104 TDVQDEGTQAV
+104 TDVQEEETQIV

-120 SNSQDGFDLSASESA
+120 SNSQDSFDLSVPASAS
-135 LKVVS
+135 KVAS
-140 IELSYQDENGNWHV
+140 IALSYQDENGNWHV

-159 SVKISPDK
+159 KDKISPNK
-167 LFRFTVNYE
+167 LFKFTVNYE
-176 DIQIKYLLENYNR
+176 DIQIKSLLENYNR

-213 RVGSIRVTDGVV
+213 KVGSIWVTDGVV
-225 YVQFNETYLRGLYSS
+225 YVQFYEDYLNGLTDAE
-240 GSTTINGDF
+240 STTINGDF
-249 YVSARINLSKLP
+249 YVSAKINLSKLP
-261 ENGQITINAANK
+261 GDGKLTINTANK

-293 KQCTSSKV
+293 KKCTSSKV
-301 ISNDSGDYLAYT
+301 ISDDSGDYLAYT
-313 IRVTAGQDGAPDVSI
+313 IRVTAGQDGAKAVSI
-328 VDYFTTNS
+328 VDYFTTN
-336 DSDLVSFVGIT
+336 SDLVSFVGIT

-364 TIAEGKIPGSI
+364 TIAEGKTHGSI
-375 YKGKVPTGNTIPSAN
+375 YKGKLPTGNTIPSAN

-432 NNNAKLFSRSYFR
+432 NNNAKLFSKSYFR

-454 TIDYGGRMYKRNDPP
+454 TIDYGGRMYKNNEIP
-469 VRLEDGSYR
+469 VRQTDGSYR
-478 IPYTLHFSISK
+478 VPYTLHFSISK
-489 DKSNYSLRNF
+489 ENSNYSLRNF

-509 NFHTDPTVRQYASY
+509 NFHTDPTVRQYVSY
-523 DQSSVKLFVKRDGEA
+523 DQSSVKLLVKRDGA
-538 EFSEMS
+538 LDFSEMPVS
-544 ASGYKVNW
+544 DYTVNW
-552 TNGNGGSNPN
+552 SNGNGGSK
-562 PTRFSVTGTT
+562 PTRFSVTGKAN
-572 EHPLVV
+572 HPLIV

-592 SNKAMA
+592 SNEAMA
-598 AMKSNSVKILNRFIT
+598 AMKSNSVKILNRFIA

-618 KKFGSYLDRVYNE
+618 KKYESYIDRVYDE

-645 NVTATDQTIT
+645 NVTANDQTIT
-655 MNGKVYNS
+655 MDGNVYDS
-663 SFNSDST
+663 SFHSDSE
-670 TSFIVPSGSYPYTVK
+670 TSFPVPSGSYPYTVK

-696 KITMR
+696 NITMK

-728 TYNTV
+728 KYRTV
-733 DTKWVKID
+733 ETKWVNID
-741 EKSSFSIKPSDIGWS
+741 GKSSFSIKPSDIEWS
-756 DKKYSYFITYYARP
+756 NNKYSYFITYYAHP
-770 INQEQYSQATIK
+770 VNQEQFSQATIK
-782 NSFTLEGDVTNGTFS
+782 NSFTLEGNVTNGNS
-797 YPITGI
+797 IYQITGI

-819 TKSSWYYEAPAVDS
+819 TKSSWYYEEPAVDS
-833 ENWQKGKMYWVVE
+833 ENWQNGKMYWVVE

-855 TVFKDIVSKGDTK
+855 TVFKDIVSKGDMK
-868 NGTVGMDSVLHNDSI
+868 NGTVGMDSVLHEDSI
-883 AGIYKGTLEEGKYIS
+883 AEIYKGTLEEGKYIS
-898 SYKTLS
+898 SYKTLN
-904 DLTGIPSLT
+904 DLKENSSLT
-913 SVRDKFD
+913 SVSDKFD
-920 VLPLEKNTEISVKAK
+920 VLTMEKNTEISVQAK
-935 DTIDLETDKLYIVVM
+935 ETIDLGRDKLYIVVM

-955 IPENYREVYAYKN
+955 IPANYREVYAYKN

-1005 SNGTVTSNNNGRDNG
+1005 SNGTVTSNNDGRDNG

-1055 LESIPDGMELAYMRI
+1055 LDSIPDGMELAYMRI
-1070 KWTGEKQKTI
+1070 KWTGEKQGAI
-1080 QAKAIDGLDGT
+1080 QTEEIDGLDGT
-1091 WTRKEITAPTDNY
+1091 WTKKEITAPTDNP

-1117 KALIEL
+1117 QALIKL
-1123 GDFTAG
+1123 GDFIAG

-1142 CKVTDPNVLL
+1142 CKVTDPKVLL

-1170 KALKSA
+1170 YALKTA

-1190 ITSKANEKITFTIHT
+1190 ITKKANEKITFTIHT
-1205 NPLGQTLPGEKNGTI
+1205 NPLGQTLPGGKNGTI

-1230 ILDITSLNAVVTDTN
+1230 ILDTTSLKAVETDTN
-1245 EEVQISVAVKENNTL
+1245 IEAQMSVAIKENNTL
-1260 EIEVPDNQPITLT
+1260 EIEIPDNKPITLT
-1273 YTATVNVPPETAVSF
+1273 YTATVNVPPDTAVSF

-1310 KYYAG
+1310 KYSAG

-1324 QLRII
+1324 KLKII

-1339 LQGAEFKMTKCVR
+1339 LQGAKFKMTECTR
-1352 NDDGSFTDTEDKTF
+1352 NDDGSFKEVETF
-1366 IWTGFTDGNG
+1366 TWTGSTDEKGL
-1376 VLNFGSGS
+1376 LNFGAGS

-1398 VETKAPDGY
+1398 VETEAPDGY
-1407 VLDGTP
+1407 VLDDTP

-1419 KIEDGQT
+1419 KIENGKT
-1426 EYSNYV
+1426 EYSEYV
-1432 KNCVAD
+1432 KKCVED
-1438 KNILKQYQSTFELTR
+1438 QNILKQYQPVFELTR

-1463 KKFIDQSG
+1463 KKFIDQGG
-1471 KDCSPVSGTYSFG
+1471 KGCSPVSGTYYFG
-1484 LYDASGTQ
+1484 LYDAEDNKQ
-1492 LKTTSITYQ
+1492 LQTTSITYQ

-1526 DDSGNRIQHA
+1526 DDNGNKIQPA
-1536 AVSTINGLKY
+1536 AVSTIHGLKY
-1546 VTTYSPDSNA
+1546 ITTYSPNKNA
-1556 AVNGQTITVTNKI
+1556 AANGQTITVTNQI

-1598 LMIKTL
+1598 LMIKIL

>member
-10 KQALQNKLRSQRWR
+10 KQALQNKSRSQRWR

-45 AITLEDTKQEH
+45 AITLEDVKQEH
-56 IHNDDCYSSKGDFI
+56 VHNDDCYSSKGDFI
-70 CTESD
+70 CTERD
-75 EFVENNESIDSVNTP
+75 ESIDYVNAP

-104 TDVQDEGTQAV
+104 TDVQEEETQIV
-115 EPESN
+115 EPEAYSI
-120 SNSQDGFDLSASESA
+120 SQDGFDLSASENA
-135 LKVVS
+135 LKVNS
-140 IELSYQDENGNWHV
+140 IALSYQDENGAWHV
-154 IEQDN
+154 IEQNN
-159 SVKISPDK
+159 SVKISPNK
-167 LFRFTVNYE
+167 LFKFTVNYE
-176 DIQIKYLLENYNR
+176 DIQIKDLLENYNR

-213 RVGSIRVTDGVV
+213 KVGTICVSDGVV
-225 YVQFNETYLRGLYSS
+225 YVQFNEDYLKRLNNAE
-240 GSTTINGDF
+240 STTINGDF

-261 ENGQITINAANK
+261 GDGKLTLNTANK
-273 EYQFNF
+273 KYQFNF

-293 KQCTSSKV
+293 KQCTSPKV
-301 ISNDSGDYLAYT
+301 ISNESGDYLAYT
-313 IRVTAGQDGAPDVSI
+313 IRVTAGQDGAPDVYV
-328 VDYFTTNS
+328 VDYFTSN
-336 DSDLVSFVGIT
+336 SDLVSFVGIT
-347 EQETSITN
+347 EIETPIIN
-355 EENSMKPSE
+355 EENSMKPYE
-364 TIAEGKIPGSI
+364 TIADGKNHGSI
-375 YKGKVPTGNTIPSAN
+375 YKGMVPTYNTIPSAN
-390 DSNITEPGSLVWKIG
+390 DSNIAEPGSLVWKIG
-405 DMSANE
+405 NMSANE
-411 TRSLTYYVKLKDNVA
+411 TRSLTYYVKLKDGVA

-432 NNNAKLFSRSYFR
+432 NNNAKLFSKSYFR
-445 QEDNAGFTP
+445 QEANAGFTP
-454 TIDYGGRMYKRNDPP
+454 TIDYYGGRMRKINETPIRQ
-469 VRLEDGSYR
+469 EDGTYR
-478 IPYTLHFSISK
+478 IPYKLHFSISK
-489 DKSNYSLRNF
+489 ENSNYSLRNF

-509 NFHTDPTVRQYASY
+509 DYHTDPTVRQYVSY
-523 DQSSVKLFVKRDGEA
+523 DQSSVKLFVKRDGA
-538 EFSEMS
+538 SDFIEMP
-544 ASGYKVNW
+544 ANYYTITW
-552 TNGNGGSNPN
+552 TNGDSGSNPN
-562 PTRFSVTGTT
+562 PTRFKITGTN

-598 AMKSNSVKILNRFIT
+598 AMKSNSVKIANRFIA

-618 KKFGSYLDRVYNE
+618 KNFGSYMDRVYNE
-631 VNVGNYNWN
+631 VYVGNYNWN

-645 NVTATDQTIT
+645 AATVTDQTISMT
-655 MNGKVYNS
+655 GSVYDS
-663 SFNSDST
+663 SFNTEST
-670 TSFIVPSGSYPYTVK
+670 ASFKVPSGSYPYTVN

-696 KITMR
+696 NITMK
-701 DTLTPAD
+701 DTLTPAE

-720 CEYDSTEN
+720 RKYDSTAN

-733 DTKWVKID
+733 DTKWVNING
-741 EKSSFSIKPSDIGWS
+741 KSSFSIKPYDIGWS
-756 DKKYSYFITYYARP
+756 NNNYSYFITYYARP
-770 INQEQYSQATIK
+770 VNQEQFSQATIK
-782 NSFTLEGDVTNGTFS
+782 NSFTLEGDVTKGTS
-797 YPITGI
+797 RYSITGI

-819 TKSSWYYEAPAVDS
+819 TKSSWYYEEPAVDS
-833 ENWQKGKMYWVVE
+833 GDWQNGKMYWVVE

-855 TVFKDIVSKGDTK
+855 TVFKDIVSMGDTK
-868 NGTVGMDSVLHNDSI
+868 NVTTGMDSILHKDSI
-883 AGIYKGTLEEGKYIS
+883 AGIYRGTLEEGKYIS
-898 SYKTLS
+898 SYKTLR
-904 DLTGIPSLT
+904 DLTENPSLT
-913 SVRDKFD
+913 SVSDKFD

-935 DTIDLETDKLYIVVM
+935 ETIDLGTDKLYIVVM

-955 IPENYREVYAYKN
+955 IPTNYREVYAYKN
-968 SIQTSDDGIH
+968 SIQTSDDGIQ
-978 FTDRGNATKDL
+978 FTERGNATKDL

-1005 SNGTVTSNNNGRDNG
+1005 SNGSVTSNNDGRDNG
-1020 DSSKIIKDSLI
+1020 DSSKIVKDSLI

-1070 KWTGEKQKTI
+1070 KWTGEKQGMI
-1080 QAKAIDGLDGT
+1080 QATEINGLDAN
-1091 WTRKEITAPTDNY
+1091 WMKKEITAPTDNS
-1104 GRTETTVYYSNGK
+1104 GRNVTTLYYVNGK
-1117 KALIEL
+1117 QALIKL
-1123 GDFTAG
+1123 GDFIAG

-1176 TAQATVSTKNIQKQ
+1176 TAQATISTKNIQKQ
-1190 ITSKANEKITFTIHT
+1190 ITSKVNEKITFTIHT
-1205 NPLGQTLPGEKNGTI
+1205 NPLGQTLPGGKNGTI

-1230 ILDITSLNAVVTDTN
+1230 ILDTTSLKAVVTDTN
-1245 EEVQISVAVKENNTL
+1245 EEVQISVAIKENNTL
-1260 EIEVPDNQPITLT
+1260 EIEVPDDKPVTLT

-1310 KYYAG
+1310 KYNAG

-1324 QLRII
+1324 KLKII
-1329 KNDMNHATQY
+1329 KNDMNHATQC
-1339 LQGAEFKMTKCVR
+1339 LQGAEFKMTECVR
-1352 NDDGSFTDTEDKTF
+1352 NDDGSFTEDKTYT
-1366 IWTGFTDGNG
+1366 WTGSTNEKGL
-1376 VLNFGSGS
+1376 LNFGAGD
-1384 QNDHVMDYN
+1384 QNDHAMDYN
-1393 TVYKL
+1393 KVYKL
-1398 VETKAPDGY
+1398 VETKAPEGY
-1407 VLDGTP
+1407 VLDETP

-1419 KIEDGQT
+1419 KIENGKT
-1426 EYSNYV
+1426 EYSKYV
-1432 KNCVAD
+1432 KQCVAD
-1438 KNILKQYQSTFELTR
+1438 KNIQKQYQSIFELTR

-1463 KKFIDQSG
+1463 KKFIDQGG

-1484 LYDASGTQ
+1484 LYDESGTQ
-1492 LKTTSITYQ
+1492 LKTASITYR
-1501 ASDTQTKSAK
+1501 ASDTPTKSSK
-1511 FVDLDLNTTYYVYEL
+1511 FVDLDLNTKYYVYEL
-1526 DDSGNRIQHA
+1526 DDNGDKIQPA
-1536 AVSTINGLKY
+1536 AVSTIHGLKY
-1546 VTTYSPDSNA
+1546 VTTYSSDTNA
-1556 AVNGQTITVTNKI
+1556 AVNGQTITVTNQI

>member
-10 KQALQNKLRSQRWR
+10 KQALQNKSRSQRWR

-56 IHNDDCYSSKGDFI
+56 VHNDDCYSSKGDFI

-104 TDVQDEGTQAV
+104 TDVQEEETQIV
-115 EPESN
+115 EPEAN
-120 SNSQDGFDLSASESA
+120 LISQDGFDLSDPNNASRVA
-135 LKVVS
+135 S
-140 IELSYQDENGNWHV
+140 IALSYQDENGNWHV

-167 LFRFTVNYE
+167 WFKFTVNYK
-176 DIQIKYLLENYNR
+176 DIQIKSLLENYNR

-213 RVGSIRVTDGVV
+213 KVGSIWVTDGVV
-225 YVQFNETYLRGLYSS
+225 YVQFYKDYLNGLTDAE
-240 GSTTINGDF
+240 STTINGDF

-261 ENGQITINAANK
+261 GDGQITINAANK

-284 AKYGTVTVD
+284 AKYGQVTVD
-293 KQCTSSKV
+293 KQCTSPKV
-301 ISNDSGDYLAYT
+301 ISDDSGDYLAYT

-336 DSDLVSFVGIT
+336 DLVSFVGIT
-347 EQETSITN
+347 EQKTSITN

-364 TIAEGKIPGSI
+364 TIADGKTPGSI
-375 YKGKVPTGNTIPSAN
+375 YKGKVPDNTIPSAN

-432 NNNAKLFSRSYFR
+432 NNNAKLFSKSYFR

-454 TIDYGGRMYKRNDPP
+454 KIDYGGRMYKNNETP
-469 VRLEDGSYR
+469 VRQEDGSYQ

-489 DKSNYSLRNF
+489 ENSNYSLRNF

-509 NFHTDPTVRQYASY
+509 NFHTDPTVRQYVSY
-523 DQSSVKLFVKRDGEA
+523 DQSSVKLFVKKYDKT
-538 EFSEMS
+538 EFSEMPVS
-544 ASGYKVNW
+544 DYTVNW
-552 TNGNGGSNPN
+552 SNGNGGSK
-562 PTRFSVTGTT
+562 PTRFSVTGKAN
-572 EHPLVV
+572 HPLIV

-592 SNKAMA
+592 SNEAMA
-598 AMKSNSVKILNRFIT
+598 AMKSNSVKILNRFIA

-618 KKFGSYLDRVYNE
+618 KKYESYIDRVYDE

-645 NVTATDQTIT
+645 NVTANDQTIT
-655 MNGKVYNS
+655 MDGNVYDS
-663 SFNSDST
+663 SFHSDSE
-670 TSFIVPSGSYPYTVK
+670 TSFPVPSGSYPYTVK

-696 KITMR
+696 NITMK

-728 TYNTV
+728 KYRTV
-733 DTKWVKID
+733 ETKWVNID
-741 EKSSFSIKPSDIGWS
+741 GKSSFSIKPSDIEWS
-756 DKKYSYFITYYARP
+756 NNKYSYFITYYAHP
-770 INQEQYSQATIK
+770 VNQEQFSQATIK
-782 NSFTLEGDVTNGTFS
+782 NSFTLEGNVTNGNS
-797 YPITGI
+797 IYQITGI

-819 TKSSWYYEAPAVDS
+819 TKSSWYYEEPAVDS

-855 TVFKDIVSKGDTK
+855 TVFKDIVSKGDMK
-868 NGTVGMDSVLHNDSI
+868 NGTVGMDSVLHEDSI
-883 AGIYKGTLEEGKYIS
+883 AEIYKGTLEEGKYIS
-898 SYKTLS
+898 SYKTLN
-904 DLTGIPSLT
+904 DLKENSSLT
-913 SVRDKFD
+913 SVSDKFD
-920 VLPLEKNTEISVKAK
+920 VLTMEKNTEISVQAK
-935 DTIDLETDKLYIVVM
+935 ETIDLGRDKLYIVVM

-955 IPENYREVYAYKN
+955 IPANYREVYAYKN

-1005 SNGTVTSNNNGRDNG
+1005 SNGTVTSNNDGRDNG

-1055 LESIPDGMELAYMRI
+1055 LDSIPDGMELAYMRI
-1070 KWTGEKQKTI
+1070 KWTGEKQGAI
-1080 QAKAIDGLDGT
+1080 QTEEIDGLDGT
-1091 WTRKEITAPTDNY
+1091 WTKKEITAPTDNP

-1117 KALIEL
+1117 QALIKL
-1123 GDFTAG
+1123 GDFIAG

-1142 CKVTDPNVLL
+1142 CKVTDPKVLL

-1170 KALKSA
+1170 YALKTA

-1190 ITSKANEKITFTIHT
+1190 ITKKANEKITFTIHT
-1205 NPLGQTLPGEKNGTI
+1205 NPLGQTLPGGKNGTI

-1230 ILDITSLNAVVTDTN
+1230 ILDTTSLKAVETDTN
-1245 EEVQISVAVKENNTL
+1245 IEAQMSVAIKENNTL
-1260 EIEVPDNQPITLT
+1260 EIEIPDNKPITLT
-1273 YTATVNVPPETAVSF
+1273 YTATVNVPPDTAVSF

-1310 KYYAG
+1310 KYSAG

-1324 QLRII
+1324 KLKII

-1339 LQGAEFKMTKCVR
+1339 LQGAKFKMTECTR
-1352 NDDGSFTDTEDKTF
+1352 NDDGSFKEVETF
-1366 IWTGFTDGNG
+1366 TWTGSTDEKGL
-1376 VLNFGSGS
+1376 LNFGAGS

-1398 VETKAPDGY
+1398 VETEAPDGY
-1407 VLDGTP
+1407 VLDDTP

-1419 KIEDGQT
+1419 KIENGKT
-1426 EYSNYV
+1426 EYSEYV
-1432 KNCVAD
+1432 KKCVED
-1438 KNILKQYQSTFELTR
+1438 QNILKQYQPVFELTR

-1463 KKFIDQSG
+1463 KKFIDQGG
-1471 KDCSPVSGTYSFG
+1471 KDCSPVSGTYYFG
-1484 LYDASGTQ
+1484 LYDAEDNKQ
-1492 LKTTSITYQ
+1492 LQTTSITYQ

-1526 DDSGNRIQHA
+1526 DDNGNKIQPA
-1536 AVSTINGLKY
+1536 AVSTIHGLKY
-1546 VTTYSPDSNA
+1546 ITTYSPNKNA
-1556 AVNGQTITVTNKI
+1556 AANGQTITVTNQI

-1598 LMIKTL
+1598 LMIKIL

>member
-10 KQALQNKLRSQRWR
+10 KQALQNKSRSQRWR

-56 IHNDDCYSSKGDFI
+56 VHNDDCYSSKGDFI

-75 EFVENNESIDSVNTP
+75 EFVESNESIDSVNTP

-104 TDVQDEGTQAV
+104 TDVQEEETQIV
-115 EPESN
+115 EPEAN
-120 SNSQDGFDLSASESA
+120 LISQDGFDLSDPNNASRVA
-135 LKVVS
+135 S
-140 IELSYQDENGNWHV
+140 IALSYQDENGAWHV
-154 IEQDN
+154 IEQNN
-159 SVKISPDK
+159 SDKISPDK
-167 LFRFTVNYE
+167 LFRFTVNYK
-176 DIQIKYLLENYNR
+176 DIQINNLLENYNR
-189 TLKYTLPDIL
+189 TLKYKLPDIL
-199 RDATVDGNIMSGTE
+199 RDAKVDGKIMSGTE
-213 RVGSIRVTDGVV
+213 KVGSIRVTDGVV
-225 YVQFNETYLRGLYSS
+225 YVQFDEKYLRELNDK

-249 YVSARINLSKLP
+249 YVSAKINLSKLP
-261 ENGQITINAANK
+261 GDGKLTKNTANK
-273 EYQFNF
+273 KYQFNF

-284 AKYGTVTVD
+284 AKYGQVTVD
-293 KQCTSSKV
+293 KKCTSSKV

-313 IRVTAGQDGAPDVSI
+313 IRVTAGQDGAPAVSI
-328 VDYFTTNS
+328 VDYFTSNS
-336 DSDLVSFVGIT
+336 DFVSFVGIT

-364 TIAEGKIPGSI
+364 TIADGKTPGFI
-375 YKGKVPTGNTIPSAN
+375 YKGKVPTDNTIPSAN

-454 TIDYGGRMYKRNDPP
+454 TIDYDGRMYKRNGSP
-469 VRLEDGSYR
+469 VRQTDGSYR
-478 IPYTLHFSISK
+478 VPYTLHFSISK
-489 DKSNYSLRNF
+489 ENSNYSLRNF

-509 NFHTDPTVRQYASY
+509 NFHTDLTVRQYVSY
-523 DQSSVKLFVKRDGEA
+523 DQSSVKLFVKRYNET
-538 EFSEMS
+538 EFSEMPVS
-544 ASGYKVNW
+544 DYTVNW
-552 TNGNGGSNPN
+552 SNGDVGSK
-562 PTRFSVTGTT
+562 PTRFSVT
-572 EHPLVV
+572 EKANHPLIV

-592 SNKAMA
+592 SNEAMA
-598 AMKSNSVKILNRFIT
+598 ATNSNSVKILNRFIA

-618 KKFGSYLDRVYNE
+618 KKYESYIDRVYDE

-645 NVTATDQTIT
+645 NATANDQTII
-655 MNGKVYNS
+655 MDGNVYDS
-663 SFNSDST
+663 SFHLDSAP
-670 TSFIVPSGSYPYTVK
+670 SFTVPSGSYPYTVK

-696 KITMR
+696 NITMK

-720 CEYDSTEN
+720 CEYDSTAN

-733 DTKWVKID
+733 ETKWVNID
-741 EKSSFSIKPSDIGWS
+741 GKSSFSIKPDDIGWS
-756 DKKYSYFITYYARP
+756 KNKYSYFITYYARP
-770 INQEQYSQATIK
+770 VNQEQFSQTTVK
-782 NSFTLEGDVTNGTFS
+782 NSFTLDGIVTNGASS

-833 ENWQKGKMYWVVE
+833 ENWQNGKMYWVVE
-846 VNGSSIKEG
+846 VNGTSIKEG
-855 TVFKDIVSKGDTK
+855 TVFKDIVSKGDMK
-868 NGTVGMDSVLHNDSI
+868 NGTVGMDSVLHEDSI
-883 AGIYKGTLEEGKYIS
+883 AGIYKGTLDEGKYIS

-904 DLTGIPSLT
+904 DLTGISSLT
-913 SVRDKFD
+913 SVKDKFD
-920 VLPLEKNTEISVKAK
+920 VRLLENNTEINVQAK
-935 DTIDLETDKLYIVVM
+935 ETIDLETDKLYIVVM

-955 IPENYREVYAYKN
+955 IPANYREVYAYKN
-968 SIQTSDDGIH
+968 SIQTSDDGIQ

-1005 SNGTVTSNNNGRDNG
+1005 SNGTVTSNNDGKDNG
-1020 DSSKIIKDSLI
+1020 DSSKIITDSLI

-1055 LESIPDGMELAYMRI
+1055 LDSIPDGMELAYMRI
-1070 KWTGEKQKTI
+1070 KWTGEKQGTI
-1080 QAKAIDGLDGT
+1080 YAKEIDELDET
-1091 WTRKEITAPTDNY
+1091 WTKQEITAPTDNS
-1104 GRTETTVYYSNGK
+1104 GRIEKTVYYSNGK
-1117 KALIEL
+1117 QALIKL

-1170 KALKSA
+1170 YALKTA
-1176 TAQATVSTKNIQKQ
+1176 TAQATISTKNIQKQ
-1190 ITSKANEKITFTIHT
+1190 ITNKTNEKITFTIYT
-1205 NPLGQTLPGEKNGTI
+1205 NPLGQTLPGGKNGPI

-1230 ILDITSLNAVVTDTN
+1230 ILDITSLNAVVTGTN
-1245 EEVQISVAVKENNTL
+1245 DEVQISVAVKDNNTL
-1260 EIEVPDNQPITLT
+1260 EIEIPDNQPVTIT
-1273 YTATVNVPPETAVSF
+1273 YCATVNVPPDTAVSF

-1299 TSGETVKEEGY
+1299 TSGETVNEEGY

-1324 QLRII
+1324 KLKII
-1329 KNDMNHATQY
+1329 KNDMNHATQF
-1339 LQGAEFKMTKCVR
+1339 LKGAKFKMTECTR
-1352 NDDGSFTDTEDKTF
+1352 NGDGSFKEVETF
-1366 IWTGFTDGNG
+1366 TWTGSTDEKGL
-1376 VLNFGSGS
+1376 LNFGAGS
-1384 QNDHVMDYN
+1384 RNDHVMDYN

-1398 VETKAPDGY
+1398 VETEAPVGY
-1407 VLDGTP
+1407 VLDDTP

-1419 KIEDGQT
+1419 KIENGKT
-1426 EYSNYV
+1426 EYSEYV
-1432 KNCVAD
+1432 KQCVAD
-1438 KNILKQYQSTFELTR
+1438 KNILKQYQSVFELTR

-1471 KDCSPVSGTYSFG
+1471 KNCSPVSGTYNFG
-1484 LYDASGTQ
+1484 LYDAEGKQ
-1492 LKTTSITYQ
+1492 LQTTSITYQ

-1526 DDSGNRIQHA
+1526 DDNGNKIQPA
-1536 AVSTINGLKY
+1536 AVSTIHGLKY
-1546 VTTYSPDSNA
+1546 ITTYSPNKNA
-1556 AVNGQTITVTNKI
+1556 AANGQTITVTNQI

>member
-10 KQALQNKLRSQRWR
+10 KQALQNKSRSQRWR

-56 IHNDDCYSSKGDFI
+56 VHNDDCYSSKGDFI

-104 TDVQDEGTQAV
+104 TDVQEEETQIV
-115 EPESN
+115 EPEAN
-120 SNSQDGFDLSASESA
+120 LISQDGFDLSDPNNASRVA
-135 LKVVS
+135 S
-140 IELSYQDENGNWHV
+140 IALSYQDENGAWHV
-154 IEQDN
+154 IEQNN
-159 SVKISPDK
+159 SDKISPDK
-167 LFRFTVNYE
+167 LFRFTVNYK

-189 TLKYTLPDIL
+189 TLKYTLPAIL
-199 RDATVDGNIMSGTE
+199 RDATVDGNIMSGAE
-213 RVGSIRVTDGVV
+213 KVGSIWVNGGVV
-225 YVQFNETYLRGLYSS
+225 YVQFYEDYLNGLIIA

-261 ENGQITINAANK
+261 GDGQITINAANK
-273 EYQFNF
+273 QYQFNF

-284 AKYGTVTVD
+284 AKYGQVTVD
-293 KQCTSSKV
+293 KQCTSPKV

-336 DSDLVSFVGIT
+336 DLVSFVGIT
-347 EQETSITN
+347 EQETSIIN
-355 EENSMKPSE
+355 EENTMNPKE
-364 TIAEGKIPGSI
+364 TITDGKTHGSI

-432 NNNAKLFSRSYFR
+432 NNNAKLFSRSYSR

-454 TIDYGGRMYKRNDPP
+454 TIDYGGRMYKNNEIP
-469 VRLEDGSYR
+469 VRQEDGSYR
-478 IPYTLHFSISK
+478 IPYKLHFSISK
-489 DKSNYSLRNF
+489 ENSNYSLRNF

-523 DQSSVKLFVKRDGEA
+523 DKSSVKLFVKRDGA
-538 EFSEMS
+538 SDFSEMP
-544 ASGYKVNW
+544 ASGYTVNW
-552 TNGNGGSNPN
+552 IYEDGDSNPN
-562 PTRFSVTGTT
+562 PTRFNITGTAD
-572 EHPLVV
+572 HPLIV

-592 SNKAMA
+592 SNEAMA
-598 AMKSNSVKILNRFIT
+598 AMKSNSVKILNRFIA

-618 KKFGSYLDRVYNE
+618 KKYESYIDRVYNE

-645 NVTATDQTIT
+645 NATANDQTIT
-655 MNGKVYNS
+655 MDGNVYNS
-663 SFNSDST
+663 SFQPDSK

-696 KITMR
+696 NITMK
-701 DTLTPAD
+701 DTLTPAG

-728 TYNTV
+728 TYRTV
-733 DTKWVKID
+733 ETKWVNID
-741 EKSSFSIKPSDIGWS
+741 GKSSFSIKPSDIGWS
-756 DKKYSYFITYYARP
+756 NNKYSYFITYYAHP
-770 INQEQYSQATIK
+770 VNQEQFSQTTVK
-782 NSFTLEGDVTNGTFS
+782 NSFTLDGIVTNGASS

-819 TKSSWYYEAPAVDS
+819 TKSSWYYEEPAVDS
-833 ENWQKGKMYWVVE
+833 ENWQNGKMYWVVE
-846 VNGSSIKEG
+846 VNGTSIRKD
-855 TVFKDIVSKGDTK
+855 TIFKDIVSKGASK
-868 NGTVGMDSVLHNDSI
+868 NGTTGMDSVLHEDSI

-913 SVRDKFD
+913 SVKDKFD
-920 VLPLEKNTEISVKAK
+920 VLKMENNTEISVKAK
-935 DTIDLETDKLYIVVM
+935 ETIDLETDKLYIVVM

-955 IPENYREVYAYKN
+955 IPANYREVYAYKN
-968 SIQTSDDGIH
+968 SIQTSDDGIQ

-1005 SNGTVTSNNNGRDNG
+1005 SNGTVTSNNDGRDNG
-1020 DSSKIIKDSLI
+1020 DSSKIITDSLI

-1055 LESIPDGMELAYMRI
+1055 LDSIPDGMELAYMRI
-1070 KWTGEKQKTI
+1070 KWTGEKQGTI
-1080 QAKAIDGLDGT
+1080 DAKEIDELDET
-1091 WTRKEITAPTDNY
+1091 WTKQEITAPTDNS
-1104 GRTETTVYYSNGK
+1104 GRIEKTVYYSNGK
-1117 KALIEL
+1117 QALIKL

-1170 KALKSA
+1170 YALKTA
-1176 TAQATVSTKNIQKQ
+1176 TAQATISTKNIQKQ
-1190 ITSKANEKITFTIHT
+1190 ITNKTNEKITFTIYT
-1205 NPLGQTLPGEKNGTI
+1205 NPLGQTLPGGKNGTI

-1230 ILDITSLNAVVTDTN
+1230 ILDITSLNAVVTGTN
-1245 EEVQISVAVKENNTL
+1245 DEVQISVAVKDNNTL
-1260 EIEVPDNQPITLT
+1260 EIEIPDNQPVTIT
-1273 YTATVNVPPETAVSF
+1273 YCATVNVPPDTAVSF

-1299 TSGETVKEEGY
+1299 TSGETVNEEGY

-1324 QLRII
+1324 KLKII
-1329 KNDMNHATQY
+1329 KNDMNHATQF
-1339 LQGAEFKMTKCVR
+1339 LKGAKFKMTECTR
-1352 NDDGSFTDTEDKTF
+1352 NGDGSFKEVETF
-1366 IWTGFTDGNG
+1366 TWTGSTDEKGL
-1376 VLNFGSGS
+1376 LNFGAGS
-1384 QNDHVMDYN
+1384 RNDHVMDYN

-1398 VETKAPDGY
+1398 VETEAPVGY
-1407 VLDGTP
+1407 VLDDTP

-1419 KIEDGQT
+1419 KIENGKT
-1426 EYSNYV
+1426 EYSEYV
-1432 KNCVAD
+1432 KQCVAD
-1438 KNILKQYQSTFELTR
+1438 KNILKQYQSVFELTR

-1463 KKFIDQSG
+1463 KKFIDQGG
-1471 KDCSPVSGTYSFG
+1471 KDCSPVSGKYYFG
-1484 LYDASGTQ
+1484 LYDAEDKQ
-1492 LKTTSITYQ
+1492 LQTTSITYQ

-1526 DDSGNRIQHA
+1526 DDKGNKIQSA
-1536 AVSTINGLKY
+1536 AVSTIHGLKY
-1546 VTTYSPDSNA
+1546 VTTYSPNANA
-1556 AVNGQTITVTNKI
+1556 AMNGQTITVTNQI

>member
-10 KQALQNKLRSQRWR
+10 KQALQNKSRSQRWR

-56 IHNDDCYSSKGDFI
+56 VHNDDCYSSKGDLI
-70 CTESD
+70 CAESD

-104 TDVQDEGTQAV
+104 TDVQEEETQIV

-120 SNSQDGFDLSASESA
+120 SNSQDSFDLSVPASASKVESIA
-135 LKVVS
+135 
-140 IELSYQDENGNWHV
+140 LSYQDENGNWHV

-159 SVKISPDK
+159 KDKISPNK
-167 LFRFTVNYE
+167 LFKFTVNYE
-176 DIQIKYLLENYNR
+176 DIQIKSLLENYNR

-199 RDATVDGNIMSGTE
+199 RDATVDGNIMSGTKK
-213 RVGSIRVTDGVV
+213 VGSIWVTDGVV
-225 YVQFNETYLRGLYSS
+225 YVQFYEDYLNGLT
-240 GSTTINGDF
+240 GAESTTINGDF
-249 YVSARINLSKLP
+249 YVSAKINLSKLP
-261 ENGQITINAANK
+261 GDGKLTINTANK

-284 AKYGTVTVD
+284 AKYGQVTVD
-293 KQCTSSKV
+293 KKCTSSKV

-313 IRVTAGQDGAPDVSI
+313 IRVTAGQDGAPAVSI
-328 VDYFTTNS
+328 VDYFTSNS
-336 DSDLVSFVGIT
+336 DFVSFVGIT

-364 TIAEGKIPGSI
+364 TIADGKTPGSI
-375 YKGKVPTGNTIPSAN
+375 YKGKVPMGNTIPSAN

-454 TIDYGGRMYKRNDPP
+454 TIDYGGRMYKRNGSP
-469 VRLEDGSYR
+469 VRQTDGSYR

-509 NFHTDPTVRQYASY
+509 NFHTDPTVRQYVSY
-523 DQSSVKLFVKRDGEA
+523 DQNSVKLFVKRDGEA
-538 EFSEMS
+538 DSGEMS
-544 ASGYKVNW
+544 ASGYTVNW
-552 TNGNGGSNPN
+552 DNGGGGNK
-562 PTRFSVTGTT
+562 PTRFSVTGTAD
-572 EHPLVV
+572 HPLIV

-592 SNKAMA
+592 SNEAMA
-598 AMKSNSVKILNRFIT
+598 AMKSNSVKILNRFIA

-618 KKFGSYLDRVYNE
+618 KNSGSYIDRVYDE

-645 NVTATDQTIT
+645 NATANDQTIT
-655 MNGKVYNS
+655 MDGNVYNS
-663 SFNSDST
+663 LFQLDSARVFT
-670 TSFIVPSGSYPYTVK
+670 VPSGSYPYTVK

-696 KITMR
+696 NITMK
-701 DTLTPAD
+701 DTLTPAG

-720 CEYDSTEN
+720 CKYDSTAN
-728 TYNTV
+728 RYNTV
-733 DTKWVKID
+733 GTKWVNING
-741 EKSSFSIKPSDIGWS
+741 KSSFSIKPSDIEWS
-756 DKKYSYFITYYARP
+756 NNKYSYFITYYARP
-770 INQEQYSQATIK
+770 INQEQFSQATIK
-782 NSFTLEGDVTNGTFS
+782 NSFTLEGDVTNGTSS
-797 YPITGI
+797 YSITEI

-819 TKSSWYYEAPAVDS
+819 TKSSWYYEEPAVDS
-833 ENWQKGKMYWVVE
+833 ENWQNGKMYWVVE
-846 VNGSSIKEG
+846 VNGTSIKEG
-855 TVFKDIVSKGDTK
+855 TVFKDIVSKGASK
-868 NGTVGMDSVLHNDSI
+868 NGTTGMDSVLHEDSI

-913 SVRDKFD
+913 SVKDKFD
-920 VLPLEKNTEISVKAK
+920 VRPLENNTEISVKAK
-935 DTIDLETDKLYIVVM
+935 ETIDLGTDKLYIVVM

-955 IPENYREVYAYKN
+955 IPSNYREVYAYKN

-1005 SNGTVTSNNNGRDNG
+1005 SNGTVTSNNDGRDNG
-1020 DSSKIIKDSLI
+1020 DSSKIITDSLI

-1055 LESIPDGMELAYMRI
+1055 LDSIPDGMELAYMRI
-1070 KWTGEKQKTI
+1070 KWTGEKQGTI
-1080 QAKAIDGLDGT
+1080 YAKEIDELDET
-1091 WTRKEITAPTDNY
+1091 WTKQEITAPTDNS
-1104 GRTETTVYYSNGK
+1104 GRIEKTVYYSNGK
-1117 KALIEL
+1117 QALIKL

-1170 KALKSA
+1170 YALKTA
-1176 TAQATVSTKNIQKQ
+1176 TAQATISTKNIQKQ
-1190 ITSKANEKITFTIHT
+1190 ITNKTNEKITFTIYT
-1205 NPLGQTLPGEKNGTI
+1205 NPLGQTLPGGKNGTI

-1230 ILDITSLNAVVTDTN
+1230 ILDITSLNAVVTGTN
-1245 EEVQISVAVKENNTL
+1245 DEVQISVAVKDNNTL
-1260 EIEVPDNQPITLT
+1260 EIEIPDNQPVTIT
-1273 YTATVNVPPETAVSF
+1273 YCATVNVPPDTAVSF

-1299 TSGETVKEEGY
+1299 TSGETVNEEGY

-1324 QLRII
+1324 KLKII
-1329 KNDMNHATQY
+1329 KNDMNHATQF
-1339 LQGAEFKMTKCVR
+1339 LKGAKFKMTECTR
-1352 NDDGSFTDTEDKTF
+1352 NGDGSFKEVETF
-1366 IWTGFTDGNG
+1366 TWTGSTDEKGL
-1376 VLNFGSGS
+1376 LNFGAGS
-1384 QNDHVMDYN
+1384 RNDHVMDYN

-1398 VETKAPDGY
+1398 VETEAPVGY
-1407 VLDGTP
+1407 VLDDTP

-1419 KIEDGQT
+1419 KIENGKT
-1426 EYSNYV
+1426 EYSEYV
-1432 KNCVAD
+1432 KQCVAD
-1438 KNILKQYQSTFELTR
+1438 KNILKQYQSVFELTR

-1463 KKFIDQSG
+1463 KKFIDQGG
-1471 KDCSPVSGTYSFG
+1471 KDCSPVSGKYYFG
-1484 LYDASGTQ
+1484 LYDAEDKQ
-1492 LKTTSITYQ
+1492 LQTTSITYQ

-1526 DDSGNRIQHA
+1526 DDKGNKIQSA
-1536 AVSTINGLKY
+1536 AVSTIHGLKY
-1546 VTTYSPDSNA
+1546 VTTYSPNANA
-1556 AVNGQTITVTNKI
+1556 AMNGQTITVTNQI

>member
-10 KQALQNKLRSQRWR
+10 KQALQNKSRSQRWR

-56 IHNDDCYSSKGDFI
+56 VHNDDCYSSKGDFI

-75 EFVENNESIDSVNTP
+75 EFVESNESIDSVNTP

-104 TDVQDEGTQAV
+104 TDVQEEETQIV
-115 EPESN
+115 EPEAN
-120 SNSQDGFDLSASESA
+120 LISQDGFDLSDPNNASRVA
-135 LKVVS
+135 S
-140 IELSYQDENGNWHV
+140 IALSYQDENGAWHV
-154 IEQDN
+154 IEQNN
-159 SVKISPDK
+159 SDKISPDK
-167 LFRFTVNYE
+167 LFRFTVNYK
-176 DIQIKYLLENYNR
+176 DIQINNLLENYNR
-189 TLKYTLPDIL
+189 TLKYKLPDIL
-199 RDATVDGNIMSGTE
+199 RDAKVDGKIMSGTE
-213 RVGSIRVTDGVV
+213 KVGSIRVTDGVV
-225 YVQFNETYLRGLYSS
+225 YVQFDEKYLRELNDK

-249 YVSARINLSKLP
+249 YVSAKINLSKLP
-261 ENGQITINAANK
+261 GDGKLTINTANK
-273 EYQFNF
+273 KYQFNF

-284 AKYGTVTVD
+284 AKYGQVTVD
-293 KQCTSSKV
+293 KKCTSSKV

-313 IRVTAGQDGAPDVSI
+313 IRVTAGQDGAPAVSI
-328 VDYFTTNS
+328 VDYFTSNS
-336 DSDLVSFVGIT
+336 DFVSFVGIT

-364 TIAEGKIPGSI
+364 TIADGKTPGFI
-375 YKGKVPTGNTIPSAN
+375 YKGKVPTDNTIPSAN

-454 TIDYGGRMYKRNDPP
+454 TIDYDGRMYKRNGSP
-469 VRLEDGSYR
+469 VRQTDGSYR
-478 IPYTLHFSISK
+478 VPYTLHFSISK
-489 DKSNYSLRNF
+489 ENSNYSLRNF

-509 NFHTDPTVRQYASY
+509 NFHTDLTVRQYVSY
-523 DQSSVKLFVKRDGEA
+523 DQSSVKLFVKRYNET
-538 EFSEMS
+538 EFSEMPVS
-544 ASGYKVNW
+544 DYTVNW
-552 TNGNGGSNPN
+552 SNGDVGSK
-562 PTRFSVTGTT
+562 PTRFSVT
-572 EHPLVV
+572 EKANHPLIV

-592 SNKAMA
+592 SNEAMA
-598 AMKSNSVKILNRFIT
+598 ATNSNSVKILNRFIA

-618 KKFGSYLDRVYNE
+618 KKYESYIDRVYDE

-645 NVTATDQTIT
+645 NATANDQTII
-655 MNGKVYNS
+655 MDGNVYDS
-663 SFNSDST
+663 SFHLDSAP
-670 TSFIVPSGSYPYTVK
+670 SFTVPSGSYPYTVK

-696 KITMR
+696 NITMK

-720 CEYDSTEN
+720 CEYDSTAN

-733 DTKWVKID
+733 ETKWVNID
-741 EKSSFSIKPSDIGWS
+741 GKSSFSIKPDDIGWS
-756 DKKYSYFITYYARP
+756 KNKYSYFITYYARP
-770 INQEQYSQATIK
+770 VNQEQFSQTTVK
-782 NSFTLEGDVTNGTFS
+782 NSFTLDGIVTNGASS

-833 ENWQKGKMYWVVE
+833 ENWQNGKMYWVVE
-846 VNGSSIKEG
+846 VNGTSIKEG
-855 TVFKDIVSKGDTK
+855 TVFKDIVSKGDMK
-868 NGTVGMDSVLHNDSI
+868 NGTVGMDSVLHEDSI
-883 AGIYKGTLEEGKYIS
+883 AGIYKGTLDEGKYIS

-904 DLTGIPSLT
+904 DLTGISSLT
-913 SVRDKFD
+913 SVKDKFD
-920 VLPLEKNTEISVKAK
+920 VRLLENNTEINVQAK
-935 DTIDLETDKLYIVVM
+935 ETIDLETDKLYIVVM

-955 IPENYREVYAYKN
+955 IPANYREVYAYKN
-968 SIQTSDDGIH
+968 SIQTSDDGIQ

-1005 SNGTVTSNNNGRDNG
+1005 SNGAVTSNNDGRDNG
-1020 DSSKIIKDSLI
+1020 DSSKIITDSLI
-1031 GNGNYASWVFKVNFA
+1031 GNGNYASWVFKVYFA

-1055 LESIPDGMELAYMRI
+1055 LDSIPDGMELAYMRI
-1070 KWTGEKQKTI
+1070 KWTGEKQGTI
-1080 QAKAIDGLDGT
+1080 QTEEIGGLDGT
-1091 WTRKEITAPTDNY
+1091 WTKKEITAPTDNP

-1117 KALIEL
+1117 QALIKL
-1123 GDFTAG
+1123 GDFIAG

-1142 CKVTDPNVLL
+1142 CKVTDPKVLL
-1152 GSETKTFVNQVE
+1152 DSETKTFVNQVE

-1170 KALKSA
+1170 YALKTA

-1190 ITSKANEKITFTIHT
+1190 ITKKANEKITFTIHT
-1205 NPLGQTLPGEKNGTI
+1205 NPLGQTLPGGKNGTI

-1230 ILDITSLNAVVTDTN
+1230 ILDTTSLKAVETDTKI
-1245 EEVQISVAVKENNTL
+1245 EAQMSVAIKENNTL
-1260 EIEVPDNQPITLT
+1260 EIEIPDNKPITLT

-1310 KYYAG
+1310 KYSAG

-1324 QLRII
+1324 KLKII

-1339 LQGAEFKMTKCVR
+1339 LQGAKFKMTECTR
-1352 NDDGSFTDTEDKTF
+1352 NGDGSFKEVETF
-1366 IWTGFTDGNG
+1366 TWTGSTDEKGL
-1376 VLNFGSGS
+1376 LNFGAGS
-1384 QNDHVMDYN
+1384 RNDHVMDYN

-1398 VETKAPDGY
+1398 VETEAPVGY
-1407 VLDGTP
+1407 VLDDTP

-1419 KIEDGQT
+1419 KIENGKT
-1426 EYSNYV
+1426 EYSEYV
-1432 KNCVAD
+1432 KQCVAD
-1438 KNILKQYQSTFELTR
+1438 KNILKQYQSIFELTR

-1463 KKFIDQSG
+1463 KKFIDQGG
-1471 KDCSPVSGTYSFG
+1471 KNCSPVSGTYYFG
-1484 LYDASGTQ
+1484 LYDAEDKQ
-1492 LKTTSITYQ
+1492 LQTTSITYQ
-1501 ASDTQTKSAK
+1501 ASDTQKKSAK
-1511 FVDLDLNTTYYVYEL
+1511 FVDLKLDTPYYVYEL
-1526 DDSGNRIQHA
+1526 DDNGNKIQPA

-1546 VTTYSPDSNA
+1546 VTTYSPNANA
-1556 AVNGQTITVTNKI
+1556 AVNGQTITVTNQI

-1598 LMIKTL
+1598 LMIKIL

>member
-10 KQALQNKLRSQRWR
+10 KQALQNKSRSQRWR

-56 IHNDDCYSSKGDFI
+56 VHNDDCYSSKGDFI

-75 EFVENNESIDSVNTP
+75 EFVESNESIDSVNTP

-104 TDVQDEGTQAV
+104 TDVQEEETQIV
-115 EPESN
+115 EPEAN
-120 SNSQDGFDLSASESA
+120 LISQDGFDLSDPNNASRVA
-135 LKVVS
+135 S
-140 IELSYQDENGNWHV
+140 IALSYQDENGAWHV
-154 IEQDN
+154 IEQNN
-159 SVKISPDK
+159 SDKISPDK
-167 LFRFTVNYE
+167 LFRFTVNYK
-176 DIQIKYLLENYNR
+176 DIQINNLLENYNR
-189 TLKYTLPDIL
+189 TLKYKLPDIL
-199 RDATVDGNIMSGTE
+199 RDAKVDGKIMSGTE
-213 RVGSIRVTDGVV
+213 KVGSIRVTDGVV
-225 YVQFNETYLRGLYSS
+225 YVQFDEKYLRELNDK

-249 YVSARINLSKLP
+249 YVSAKINLSKLP
-261 ENGQITINAANK
+261 GDGKLTINTANK
-273 EYQFNF
+273 KYQFNF

-284 AKYGTVTVD
+284 AKYGQVTVD
-293 KQCTSSKV
+293 KKCTSSKV

-313 IRVTAGQDGAPDVSI
+313 IRVTAGQDGAPAVSI
-328 VDYFTTNS
+328 VDYFTSNS
-336 DSDLVSFVGIT
+336 DFVSFVGIT

-364 TIAEGKIPGSI
+364 TIADGKTPGFI
-375 YKGKVPTGNTIPSAN
+375 YKGKVPTDNTIPSAN

-454 TIDYGGRMYKRNDPP
+454 TIDYDGRMYKRNGSP
-469 VRLEDGSYR
+469 VRQTDGSYR
-478 IPYTLHFSISK
+478 VPYTLHFSISK
-489 DKSNYSLRNF
+489 ENSNYSLRNF

-509 NFHTDPTVRQYASY
+509 NFHTDLTVRQYVSY
-523 DQSSVKLFVKRDGEA
+523 DQSSVKLFVKRYNET
-538 EFSEMS
+538 EFSEMPVS
-544 ASGYKVNW
+544 DYTVNW
-552 TNGNGGSNPN
+552 SNGDVGSK
-562 PTRFSVTGTT
+562 PTRFSVT
-572 EHPLVV
+572 EKANHPLIV

-592 SNKAMA
+592 SNEAMA
-598 AMKSNSVKILNRFIT
+598 ATNSNSVKILNRFIA

-618 KKFGSYLDRVYNE
+618 KKYESYIDRVYDE

-645 NVTATDQTIT
+645 NATANDQTII
-655 MNGKVYNS
+655 MDGNVYDS
-663 SFNSDST
+663 SFHLDSAP
-670 TSFIVPSGSYPYTVK
+670 SFTVPSGSYPYTVK

-696 KITMR
+696 NITMK

-720 CEYDSTEN
+720 CEYDSIEN
-728 TYNTV
+728 TYRTV
-733 DTKWVKID
+733 ETKWVNID
-741 EKSSFSIKPSDIGWS
+741 GKSSFSIKPSGIGWS
-756 DKKYSYFITYYARP
+756 NNKYSYFITYYARP
-770 INQEQYSQATIK
+770 VNQEQFSQATIK
-782 NSFTLEGDVTNGTFS
+782 NSFTLEGDVTNGTS
-797 YPITGI
+797 SHPITGI

-819 TKSSWYYEAPAVDS
+819 TKSSWYYEEPAVDS
-833 ENWQKGKMYWVVE
+833 ENWQNGKMYWVVE

-855 TVFKDIVSKGDTK
+855 MVFKDIVSKGDTK
-868 NGTVGMDSVLHNDSI
+868 NGTVGMDSVLHEDSI

-904 DLTGIPSLT
+904 DLKENSSLT

-920 VLPLEKNTEISVKAK
+920 VLPLEKNTEISVQAK
-935 DTIDLETDKLYIVVM
+935 ETIDLGTDKLYIVVM

-955 IPENYREVYAYKN
+955 IPANYREVYAYKN
-968 SIQTSDDGIH
+968 SIQTSDDGIQ

-1005 SNGTVTSNNNGRDNG
+1005 SNGTVTSNNDGRDNG

-1055 LESIPDGMELAYMRI
+1055 LDSIPDGMELAYMRI
-1070 KWTGEKQKTI
+1070 KWTGEKQGTI
-1080 QAKAIDGLDGT
+1080 YAKEIDELDET
-1091 WTRKEITAPTDNY
+1091 WTKQEITAPTDNS
-1104 GRTETTVYYSNGK
+1104 GRIEKTVYYSNGK
-1117 KALIEL
+1117 QALIKL

-1170 KALKSA
+1170 YALKTA
-1176 TAQATVSTKNIQKQ
+1176 TAQATISTKNIQKQ
-1190 ITSKANEKITFTIHT
+1190 ITNKTNEKITFTIYT
-1205 NPLGQTLPGEKNGTI
+1205 NPLGQTLPGGKNGTI

-1230 ILDITSLNAVVTDTN
+1230 ILDITSLNAVVTGTN
-1245 EEVQISVAVKENNTL
+1245 DEVQISVAVKDNNTL
-1260 EIEVPDNQPITLT
+1260 EIEIPDNQPVTIT
-1273 YTATVNVPPETAVSF
+1273 YCATVNVPPDTAVSF

-1299 TSGETVKEEGY
+1299 TSGETVNEEGY

-1324 QLRII
+1324 KLKII
-1329 KNDMNHATQY
+1329 KNDMNHATQF
-1339 LQGAEFKMTKCVR
+1339 LKGAKFKMTECTR
-1352 NDDGSFTDTEDKTF
+1352 NGDGSFKEVETF
-1366 IWTGFTDGNG
+1366 TWTGSTDEKGL
-1376 VLNFGSGS
+1376 LNFGAGS
-1384 QNDHVMDYN
+1384 RNDHVMDYN

-1398 VETKAPDGY
+1398 VETEAPVGY
-1407 VLDGTP
+1407 VLDDTP

-1419 KIEDGQT
+1419 KIENGKT
-1426 EYSNYV
+1426 EYSEYV
-1432 KNCVAD
+1432 KQCVAD
-1438 KNILKQYQSTFELTR
+1438 KNILKQYQSVFELTR

-1463 KKFIDQSG
+1463 KKFIDQGG
-1471 KDCSPVSGTYSFG
+1471 KDCSPVSGKYYFG
-1484 LYDASGTQ
+1484 LYDAEDKQ
-1492 LKTTSITYQ
+1492 LQTTSITYQ

-1526 DDSGNRIQHA
+1526 DDKGNKIQSA
-1536 AVSTINGLKY
+1536 AVSTIHGLKY
-1546 VTTYSPDSNA
+1546 VTTYSPNANA
-1556 AVNGQTITVTNKI
+1556 AMNGQTITVTNQI

>member
-10 KQALQNKLRSQRWR
+10 KQALQNKSRSQRWR

-56 IHNDDCYSSKGDFI
+56 VHNDDCYSSKGDFI

-75 EFVENNESIDSVNTP
+75 EFVESNESIDSVNTP

-104 TDVQDEGTQAV
+104 TDVQEEETQIV
-115 EPESN
+115 EPEAN
-120 SNSQDGFDLSASESA
+120 LISQDGFDLSDPNNASRVA
-135 LKVVS
+135 S
-140 IELSYQDENGNWHV
+140 IALSYQDENGAWHV
-154 IEQDN
+154 IEQNN
-159 SVKISPDK
+159 SDKISPDK
-167 LFRFTVNYE
+167 LFRFTVNYK
-176 DIQIKYLLENYNR
+176 DIQINNLLENYNR
-189 TLKYTLPDIL
+189 TLKYKLPDIL
-199 RDATVDGNIMSGTE
+199 RDAKVDGKIMSGTE
-213 RVGSIRVTDGVV
+213 KVGSIRVTDGVV
-225 YVQFNETYLRGLYSS
+225 YVQFDEKYLRELNDK

-249 YVSARINLSKLP
+249 YVSAKINLSKLP
-261 ENGQITINAANK
+261 GDGKLTINTANK
-273 EYQFNF
+273 KYQFNF

-284 AKYGTVTVD
+284 AKYGQVTVD
-293 KQCTSSKV
+293 KKCTSSKV

-313 IRVTAGQDGAPDVSI
+313 IRVTAGQDGAPAVSI
-328 VDYFTTNS
+328 VDYFTSNS
-336 DSDLVSFVGIT
+336 DFVSFVGIT

-364 TIAEGKIPGSI
+364 TIADGKTPGFI
-375 YKGKVPTGNTIPSAN
+375 YKGKVPTDNTIPSAN

-454 TIDYGGRMYKRNDPP
+454 TIDYDGRMYKRNGSP
-469 VRLEDGSYR
+469 VRQTDGSYR
-478 IPYTLHFSISK
+478 VPYTLHFSISK
-489 DKSNYSLRNF
+489 ENSNYSLRNF

-509 NFHTDPTVRQYASY
+509 NFHTDLTVRQYVSY
-523 DQSSVKLFVKRDGEA
+523 DQSSVKLFVKRYNET
-538 EFSEMS
+538 EFSEMPVS
-544 ASGYKVNW
+544 DYTVNW
-552 TNGNGGSNPN
+552 SNGDVGSK
-562 PTRFSVTGTT
+562 PTRFSVT
-572 EHPLVV
+572 EKANHPLIV

-592 SNKAMA
+592 SNEAMA
-598 AMKSNSVKILNRFIT
+598 ATNSNSVKILNRFIA

-618 KKFGSYLDRVYNE
+618 KKYESYIDRVYDE

-645 NVTATDQTIT
+645 NATANDQTII
-655 MNGKVYNS
+655 MDGNVYDS
-663 SFNSDST
+663 SFHLDSAP
-670 TSFIVPSGSYPYTVK
+670 SFTVPSGSYPYTVK

-696 KITMR
+696 NITMK

-720 CEYDSTEN
+720 CEYDSTAN

-733 DTKWVKID
+733 ETKWVNID
-741 EKSSFSIKPSDIGWS
+741 GKSSFSIKPDDIGWS
-756 DKKYSYFITYYARP
+756 KNKYSYFITYYARP
-770 INQEQYSQATIK
+770 VNQEQFSQTTVK
-782 NSFTLEGDVTNGTFS
+782 NSFTLDGIVTNGASS

-833 ENWQKGKMYWVVE
+833 ENWQNGKMYWVVE
-846 VNGSSIKEG
+846 VNGTSIKEG
-855 TVFKDIVSKGDTK
+855 TVFKDIVSKGDMK
-868 NGTVGMDSVLHNDSI
+868 NGTVGMDSVLHEDSI
-883 AGIYKGTLEEGKYIS
+883 AGIYKGTLDEGKYIS

-904 DLTGIPSLT
+904 DLTGISSLT
-913 SVRDKFD
+913 SVKDKFD
-920 VLPLEKNTEISVKAK
+920 VRLLENNTEINVQAK
-935 DTIDLETDKLYIVVM
+935 ETIDLETDKLYIVVM

-955 IPENYREVYAYKN
+955 IPANYREVYAYKN
-968 SIQTSDDGIH
+968 SIQTSDDGIQ

-1005 SNGTVTSNNNGRDNG
+1005 SNGAVTSNNDGRDNG
-1020 DSSKIIKDSLI
+1020 DSSKIITDSLI

-1055 LESIPDGMELAYMRI
+1055 LDSIPDGMELAYMRI
-1070 KWTGEKQKTI
+1070 KWTGEKQGTI
-1080 QAKAIDGLDGT
+1080 QTEEIGGLDGT
-1091 WTRKEITAPTDNY
+1091 WTKKEITAPTDNP

-1117 KALIEL
+1117 QALIKL
-1123 GDFTAG
+1123 GDFIAG

-1142 CKVTDPNVLL
+1142 CKVTDPKVLL
-1152 GSETKTFVNQVE
+1152 DSETKTFVNQVE

-1170 KALKSA
+1170 YALKTA

-1190 ITSKANEKITFTIHT
+1190 ITKKANEKITFTIHT
-1205 NPLGQTLPGEKNGTI
+1205 NPLGQTLPGGKNGTI

-1230 ILDITSLNAVVTDTN
+1230 ILDTTSLKAVETDTKI
-1245 EEVQISVAVKENNTL
+1245 EAQMSVAIKENNTL
-1260 EIEVPDNQPITLT
+1260 EIEIPDNKPITLT

-1310 KYYAG
+1310 KYSAG

-1324 QLRII
+1324 KLKII

-1339 LQGAEFKMTKCVR
+1339 LQGAKFKMTECTR
-1352 NDDGSFTDTEDKTF
+1352 NGDGSFKEVETF
-1366 IWTGFTDGNG
+1366 TWTGSTDEKGL
-1376 VLNFGSGS
+1376 LNFGAGS
-1384 QNDHVMDYN
+1384 RNDHVMDYN

-1398 VETKAPDGY
+1398 VETEAPVGY
-1407 VLDGTP
+1407 VLDDTP

-1419 KIEDGQT
+1419 KIENGKT
-1426 EYSNYV
+1426 EYSEYV
-1432 KNCVAD
+1432 KQCVAD
-1438 KNILKQYQSTFELTR
+1438 KNILKQYQSIFELTR

-1463 KKFIDQSG
+1463 KKFIDQGG
-1471 KDCSPVSGTYSFG
+1471 KNCSPVSGTYYFG
-1484 LYDASGTQ
+1484 LYDAEDKQ
-1492 LKTTSITYQ
+1492 LQTTSITYQ
-1501 ASDTQTKSAK
+1501 ASDTQKKSAK
-1511 FVDLDLNTTYYVYEL
+1511 FVDLKLDTPYYVYEL
-1526 DDSGNRIQHA
+1526 DDNGNKIQPA

-1546 VTTYSPDSNA
+1546 VTTYSPNANA
-1556 AVNGQTITVTNKI
+1556 AVNGQTITVTNQI

-1598 LMIKTL
+1598 LMIKIL

>member
-10 KQALQNKLRSQRWR
+10 KQALQNKSRSQRWR

-56 IHNDDCYSSKGDFI
+56 VHNDDCYSSKGDFI

-75 EFVENNESIDSVNTP
+75 EFVESNESIDSVNTP

-104 TDVQDEGTQAV
+104 TDVQEEETQIV
-115 EPESN
+115 EPEAN
-120 SNSQDGFDLSASESA
+120 LISQDGFDLSDPNNASRVA
-135 LKVVS
+135 S
-140 IELSYQDENGNWHV
+140 IALSYQDENGAWHV
-154 IEQDN
+154 IEQNN
-159 SVKISPDK
+159 SDKISPDK
-167 LFRFTVNYE
+167 LFRFTVNYK
-176 DIQIKYLLENYNR
+176 DIQINNLLENYNR
-189 TLKYTLPDIL
+189 TLKYKLPDIL
-199 RDATVDGNIMSGTE
+199 RDAKVDGKIMSGTE
-213 RVGSIRVTDGVV
+213 KVGSIRVTDGVV
-225 YVQFNETYLRGLYSS
+225 YVQFDEKYLRELNDK

-249 YVSARINLSKLP
+249 YVSAKINLSKLP
-261 ENGQITINAANK
+261 GDGKLTINTANK
-273 EYQFNF
+273 KYQFNF

-284 AKYGTVTVD
+284 AKYGQVTVD
-293 KQCTSSKV
+293 KKCTSSKV

-313 IRVTAGQDGAPDVSI
+313 IRVTAGQDGAPAVSI
-328 VDYFTTNS
+328 VDYFTSNS
-336 DSDLVSFVGIT
+336 DFVSFVGIT

-364 TIAEGKIPGSI
+364 TIADGKTPGFI
-375 YKGKVPTGNTIPSAN
+375 YKGKVPTDNTIPSAN

-454 TIDYGGRMYKRNDPP
+454 TIDYDGRMYKRNGSP
-469 VRLEDGSYR
+469 VRQTDGSYR
-478 IPYTLHFSISK
+478 VPYTLHFSISK

-523 DQSSVKLFVKRDGEA
+523 DKSSVKLFVKRDGA
-538 EFSEMS
+538 SAFSEMS
-544 ASGYKVNW
+544 ASDYTVNW
-552 TNGNGGSNPN
+552 SNEDGDSNPN
-562 PTRFSVTGTT
+562 PTRFSVTGTAG
-572 EHPLVV
+572 HPLIV

-598 AMKSNSVKILNRFIT
+598 AMKSNSVKILNRFIA

-618 KKFGSYLDRVYNE
+618 SNEKNFGSYIDRVFDE

-645 NVTATDQTIT
+645 NVTANDQTII
-655 MNGKVYNS
+655 MDGNVYDS
-663 SFNSDST
+663 SFHLDSAP
-670 TSFIVPSGSYPYTVK
+670 SFTVPSGSYPYTVK

-696 KITMR
+696 NITMK

-708 RMQYVGYVKIEA
+708 RMKYVGYVKIEA
-720 CEYDSTEN
+720 CKYDSTTK
-728 TYNTV
+728 TYNTF
-733 DTKWVKID
+733 DTKWVNID
-741 EKSSFSIKPSDIGWS
+741 GKSSFSIKPDDIGWS
-756 DKKYSYFITYYARP
+756 DNKYSYFITYYACP
-770 INQEQYSQATIK
+770 VNQELFSQTTVK
-782 NSFTLEGDVTNGTFS
+782 NSFTLDGIVTNGTSS

-819 TKSSWYYEAPAVDS
+819 TKSSWYYEEPAANS
-833 ENWQKGKMYWVVE
+833 KNWQNGKMYWVVE
-846 VNGSSIKEG
+846 VNGSSIRKD
-855 TVFKDIVSKGDTK
+855 TIFKDIVSKGATK
-868 NGTVGMDSVLHNDSI
+868 NGTVGMDSVLHEDSI

-904 DLTGIPSLT
+904 DLTENSSLT
-913 SVRDKFD
+913 SVSDKFD
-920 VLPLEKNTEISVKAK
+920 VLPLEKNTEISVQAK
-935 DTIDLETDKLYIVVM
+935 DTINLGTDKLYIVVM

-955 IPENYREVYAYKN
+955 LPVNYREVYAYKN
-968 SIQTSDDGIH
+968 SIQTSDDGLH

-1005 SNGTVTSNNNGRDNG
+1005 TNGTVTSNNDGRDNG

-1055 LESIPDGMELAYMRI
+1055 LDSIPDGMELAYMRI
-1070 KWTGEKQKTI
+1070 KWTGEKQGTI
-1080 QAKAIDGLDGT
+1080 YAKEIDELDET
-1091 WTRKEITAPTDNY
+1091 WTKQEITAPTDNS
-1104 GRTETTVYYSNGK
+1104 GRIEKTVYYSNGK
-1117 KALIEL
+1117 QALIKL

-1170 KALKSA
+1170 YALKTA
-1176 TAQATVSTKNIQKQ
+1176 TAQATISTKNIQKQ
-1190 ITSKANEKITFTIHT
+1190 ITNKTNEKITFTIYT
-1205 NPLGQTLPGEKNGTI
+1205 NPLGQTLPGGKNGTI

-1230 ILDITSLNAVVTDTN
+1230 ILDITSLNAVVTGTN
-1245 EEVQISVAVKENNTL
+1245 DEVQISVAVKDNNTL
-1260 EIEVPDNQPITLT
+1260 EIEIPDNQPVTIT
-1273 YTATVNVPPETAVSF
+1273 YCATVNVPPDTAVSF

-1299 TSGETVKEEGY
+1299 TSGETVNEEGY

-1324 QLRII
+1324 KLKII
-1329 KNDMNHATQY
+1329 KNDMNHATQF
-1339 LQGAEFKMTKCVR
+1339 LKGAKFKMTECTR
-1352 NDDGSFTDTEDKTF
+1352 NGDGSFKEVETF
-1366 IWTGFTDGNG
+1366 TWTGSTDEKGL
-1376 VLNFGSGS
+1376 LNFGAGS
-1384 QNDHVMDYN
+1384 RNDHVMDYN

-1398 VETKAPDGY
+1398 VETEAPVGY
-1407 VLDGTP
+1407 VLDDTP

-1419 KIEDGQT
+1419 KIENGKT
-1426 EYSNYV
+1426 EYSEYV
-1432 KNCVAD
+1432 KQCVAD
-1438 KNILKQYQSTFELTR
+1438 KNILKQYQSVFELTR

-1463 KKFIDQSG
+1463 KKFIDQGG
-1471 KDCSPVSGTYSFG
+1471 KDCSPVSGKYYFG
-1484 LYDASGTQ
+1484 LYDAEDKQ
-1492 LKTTSITYQ
+1492 LQTTSITYQ

-1526 DDSGNRIQHA
+1526 DDKGNKIQSA
-1536 AVSTINGLKY
+1536 AVSTIHGLKY
-1546 VTTYSPDSNA
+1546 VTTYSPNANA
-1556 AVNGQTITVTNKI
+1556 AMNGQTITVTNQI

>member
-10 KQALQNKLRSQRWR
+10 KQALQNKSRSQRWR

-56 IHNDDCYSSKGDFI
+56 VHNDDCYSSKGDFI

-75 EFVENNESIDSVNTP
+75 EFVESNESIDSVNTP

-104 TDVQDEGTQAV
+104 TDVQEEETQIV
-115 EPESN
+115 EPETN
-120 SNSQDGFDLSASESA
+120 LISQDGFDLSDPNNASRVA
-135 LKVVS
+135 S
-140 IELSYQDENGNWHV
+140 IALSYQDENGAWHV
-154 IEQDN
+154 IEQNN
-159 SVKISPDK
+159 SDKISPDK
-167 LFRFTVNYE
+167 LFRFTVNYK
-176 DIQIKYLLENYNR
+176 DIQINNLLENYNR
-189 TLKYTLPDIL
+189 TLKYKLPDIL
-199 RDATVDGNIMSGTE
+199 RDAKVDGKIMSGTE
-213 RVGSIRVTDGVV
+213 MVGSIRVTDGVV
-225 YVQFNETYLRGLYSS
+225 YVQFDEKYLRELNDK

-249 YVSARINLSKLP
+249 YVSAKINLSKLP
-261 ENGQITINAANK
+261 GDGKLTINTANK
-273 EYQFNF
+273 GYQFNF

-284 AKYGTVTVD
+284 AKYGQVTVD
-293 KQCTSSKV
+293 KKCTSPKV

-313 IRVTAGQDGAPDVSI
+313 ICVTAGQDGAPDVSI

-336 DSDLVSFVGIT
+336 DLVSFVGIT
-347 EQETSITN
+347 EQKTSIIN

-364 TIAEGKIPGSI
+364 TIADGKTPGFI
-375 YKGKVPTGNTIPSAN
+375 YKGKVPTDNTIPSAN

-454 TIDYGGRMYKRNDPP
+454 TIDYDGRMYKRNGSP
-469 VRLEDGSYR
+469 VRQTDGSYR
-478 IPYTLHFSISK
+478 VPYTLHFSISK
-489 DKSNYSLRNF
+489 EKSNYSLRNF

-509 NFHTDPTVRQYASY
+509 NFHTDPTVRQYVSY
-523 DQSSVKLFVKRDGEA
+523 DQSSVKLFVKRYDET
-538 EFSEMS
+538 EFSEMPVS
-544 ASGYKVNW
+544 DYTVNW
-552 TNGNGGSNPN
+552 SNGNGGSK
-562 PTRFSVTGTT
+562 PTRFSVTGTAD
-572 EHPLVV
+572 HPLIV

-592 SNKAMA
+592 SNEAMV
-598 AMKSNSVKILNRFIT
+598 AMKSNSVKILNRFIA

-618 KKFGSYLDRVYNE
+618 KKYESYIDRVYDE

-645 NVTATDQTIT
+645 NVTANDQTIT
-655 MNGKVYNS
+655 MDGNVYNS
-663 SFNSDST
+663 LFQLDSARLFT
-670 TSFIVPSGSYPYTVK
+670 VPSGSYPYTVK

-696 KITMR
+696 NITMK
-701 DTLTPAD
+701 DTLTPAG

-720 CEYDSTEN
+720 CKYDSTAN
-728 TYNTV
+728 RYNTV
-733 DTKWVKID
+733 GTKWVNING
-741 EKSSFSIKPSDIGWS
+741 KSSFSIKPSDIEWS
-756 DKKYSYFITYYARP
+756 NNKYSYFITYYARP
-770 INQEQYSQATIK
+770 INQEQFSQATIK
-782 NSFTLEGDVTNGTFS
+782 NSFTLEGDVTNGTSS
-797 YPITGI
+797 YSITEI

-819 TKSSWYYEAPAVDS
+819 TKSSWYYEEPAVDS
-833 ENWQKGKMYWVVE
+833 ENWQNGKMYWVVE
-846 VNGSSIKEG
+846 VNGTSIKEG
-855 TVFKDIVSKGDTK
+855 TVFKDIVSKGASK
-868 NGTVGMDSVLHNDSI
+868 NGTTGMDSVLHEDSI

-913 SVRDKFD
+913 SVKDKFD
-920 VLPLEKNTEISVKAK
+920 VRPLENNTEISVKAK
-935 DTIDLETDKLYIVVM
+935 ETIDLGTDKLYIVVM

-955 IPENYREVYAYKN
+955 IPSNYREVYAYKN

-1005 SNGTVTSNNNGRDNG
+1005 SNGTVTSNNDGRDNG
-1020 DSSKIIKDSLI
+1020 DSSKIITDSLI

-1055 LESIPDGMELAYMRI
+1055 LDSIPDGMELAYMRI
-1070 KWTGEKQKTI
+1070 KWTGEKQGTI
-1080 QAKAIDGLDGT
+1080 YAKEIDELDET
-1091 WTRKEITAPTDNY
+1091 WTKQEITAPTDNS
-1104 GRTETTVYYSNGK
+1104 GRIEKTVYYSNGK
-1117 KALIEL
+1117 QALIKL

-1170 KALKSA
+1170 YALKTA
-1176 TAQATVSTKNIQKQ
+1176 TAQATISTKNIQKQ
-1190 ITSKANEKITFTIHT
+1190 ITNKTNEKITFTIYT
-1205 NPLGQTLPGEKNGTI
+1205 NPLGQTLPGGKNGTI

-1230 ILDITSLNAVVTDTN
+1230 ILDITSLNAVVTGTN
-1245 EEVQISVAVKENNTL
+1245 DEVQISVAVKDNNTL
-1260 EIEVPDNQPITLT
+1260 EIEIPDNQPVTIT
-1273 YTATVNVPPETAVSF
+1273 YCATVNVPPDTAVSF

-1299 TSGETVKEEGY
+1299 TSGETVNEEGY

-1324 QLRII
+1324 KLKII
-1329 KNDMNHATQY
+1329 KNDMNHATQF
-1339 LQGAEFKMTKCVR
+1339 LKGAKFKMTECTR
-1352 NDDGSFTDTEDKTF
+1352 NGDGSFKEVETF
-1366 IWTGFTDGNG
+1366 TWTGSTDEKGL
-1376 VLNFGSGS
+1376 LNFGAGS
-1384 QNDHVMDYN
+1384 RNDHVMDYN

-1398 VETKAPDGY
+1398 VETEAPVGY
-1407 VLDGTP
+1407 VLDDTP

-1419 KIEDGQT
+1419 KIENGKT
-1426 EYSNYV
+1426 EYSEYV
-1432 KNCVAD
+1432 KQCVAD
-1438 KNILKQYQSTFELTR
+1438 KNILKQYQSVFELTR

-1463 KKFIDQSG
+1463 KKFIDQGG
-1471 KDCSPVSGTYSFG
+1471 KDCSPVSGKYYFG
-1484 LYDASGTQ
+1484 LYDAEDKQ
-1492 LKTTSITYQ
+1492 LQTTSITYQ

-1526 DDSGNRIQHA
+1526 DDKGNKIQSA
-1536 AVSTINGLKY
+1536 AVSTIHGLKY
-1546 VTTYSPDSNA
+1546 VTTYSPNANA
-1556 AVNGQTITVTNKI
+1556 AMNGQTITVTNQI

>member
-10 KQALQNKLRSQRWR
+10 KQALQNKSRSQRWR

-56 IHNDDCYSSKGDFI
+56 VHNDDCYSSKGDFI

-75 EFVENNESIDSVNTP
+75 EFVESNESIDSVNTP

-104 TDVQDEGTQAV
+104 TDVQEEETQIV
-115 EPESN
+115 EPEAN
-120 SNSQDGFDLSASESA
+120 LISQDGFDLSDPNNASRVA
-135 LKVVS
+135 S
-140 IELSYQDENGNWHV
+140 IALSYQDENGAWHV
-154 IEQDN
+154 IEQNN
-159 SVKISPDK
+159 SDKISPDK
-167 LFRFTVNYE
+167 LFRFTVNYK
-176 DIQIKYLLENYNR
+176 DIQINNLLENYNR
-189 TLKYTLPDIL
+189 TLKYKLPDIL
-199 RDATVDGNIMSGTE
+199 RDAKVDGKIMSGTE
-213 RVGSIRVTDGVV
+213 KVGSIRVTDGVV
-225 YVQFNETYLRGLYSS
+225 YVQFDEKYLRELNDK

-249 YVSARINLSKLP
+249 YVSAKINLSKLP
-261 ENGQITINAANK
+261 GDGKLTINTANK
-273 EYQFNF
+273 KYQFNF

-284 AKYGTVTVD
+284 AKYGQVTVD
-293 KQCTSSKV
+293 KKCTSSKV

-313 IRVTAGQDGAPDVSI
+313 IRVTAGQDGAPAVSI
-328 VDYFTTNS
+328 VDYFTSNS
-336 DSDLVSFVGIT
+336 DFVSFVGIT

-364 TIAEGKIPGSI
+364 TIADGKTPGFI
-375 YKGKVPTGNTIPSAN
+375 YKGKVPTDNTIPSAN

-454 TIDYGGRMYKRNDPP
+454 TIDYDGRMYKRNGSP
-469 VRLEDGSYR
+469 VRQTDGSYR
-478 IPYTLHFSISK
+478 VPYTLHFSISK
-489 DKSNYSLRNF
+489 ENSNYSLRNF

-509 NFHTDPTVRQYASY
+509 NFHTDLTVRQYVSY
-523 DQSSVKLFVKRDGEA
+523 DQSSVKLFVKRYNET
-538 EFSEMS
+538 EFSEMPVS
-544 ASGYKVNW
+544 DYTVNW
-552 TNGNGGSNPN
+552 SNGDVGSK
-562 PTRFSVTGTT
+562 PTRFSVT
-572 EHPLVV
+572 EKANHPLIV

-592 SNKAMA
+592 SNEAMA
-598 AMKSNSVKILNRFIT
+598 ATNSNSVKILNRFIA

-618 KKFGSYLDRVYNE
+618 KKYESYIDRVYDE

-645 NVTATDQTIT
+645 NATANDQTII
-655 MNGKVYNS
+655 MDGNVYDS
-663 SFNSDST
+663 SFHLDSAP
-670 TSFIVPSGSYPYTVK
+670 SFTVPSGSYPYTVK

-696 KITMR
+696 NITMK

-720 CEYDSTEN
+720 CEYDSTAN

-733 DTKWVKID
+733 ETKWVNID
-741 EKSSFSIKPSDIGWS
+741 GKSSFSIKPDDIGWS
-756 DKKYSYFITYYARP
+756 KNKYSYFITYYARP
-770 INQEQYSQATIK
+770 VNQEQFSQTTVK
-782 NSFTLEGDVTNGTFS
+782 NSFTLDGIVTNGASS

-833 ENWQKGKMYWVVE
+833 ENWQNGKMYWVVE
-846 VNGSSIKEG
+846 VNGTSIKEG
-855 TVFKDIVSKGDTK
+855 TVFKDIVSKGDMK
-868 NGTVGMDSVLHNDSI
+868 NGTVGMDSVLHEDSI
-883 AGIYKGTLEEGKYIS
+883 AGIYKGTLDEGKYIS

-904 DLTGIPSLT
+904 DLTGISSLT
-913 SVRDKFD
+913 SVKDKFD
-920 VLPLEKNTEISVKAK
+920 VRLLENNTEINVQAK
-935 DTIDLETDKLYIVVM
+935 ETIDLETDKLYIVVM

-955 IPENYREVYAYKN
+955 IPANYREVYAYKN
-968 SIQTSDDGIH
+968 SIQTSDDGIQ

-1005 SNGTVTSNNNGRDNG
+1005 SNGAVTSNNDGRDNG
-1020 DSSKIIKDSLI
+1020 DSSKIITDSLI

-1055 LESIPDGMELAYMRI
+1055 LDSIPDGMELAYMRI
-1070 KWTGEKQKTI
+1070 KWTGEKQGTI
-1080 QAKAIDGLDGT
+1080 QTEEIGGLDGT
-1091 WTRKEITAPTDNY
+1091 WTKKEITAPTDNP

-1117 KALIEL
+1117 QALIKL
-1123 GDFTAG
+1123 GDFIAG

-1142 CKVTDPNVLL
+1142 CKVTDPKVLL
-1152 GSETKTFVNQVE
+1152 DSETKTFVNQVE

-1170 KALKSA
+1170 YALKTA

-1190 ITSKANEKITFTIHT
+1190 ITKKANEKITFTIHT
-1205 NPLGQTLPGEKNGTI
+1205 NPLGQTLPGGKNGTI

-1230 ILDITSLNAVVTDTN
+1230 ILDTTSLKAVETDTKI
-1245 EEVQISVAVKENNTL
+1245 EAQMSVAIKENNTL
-1260 EIEVPDNQPITLT
+1260 EIEIPDNKPITLT

-1310 KYYAG
+1310 KYSAG

-1324 QLRII
+1324 KLKII

-1339 LQGAEFKMTKCVR
+1339 LQGAKFKMTECTR
-1352 NDDGSFTDTEDKTF
+1352 NGDGSFKEVETF
-1366 IWTGFTDGNG
+1366 TWTGSTDEKGL
-1376 VLNFGSGS
+1376 LNFGAGS
-1384 QNDHVMDYN
+1384 RNDHVMDYN

-1398 VETKAPDGY
+1398 VETEAPVGY
-1407 VLDGTP
+1407 VLDDTP

-1419 KIEDGQT
+1419 KIENGKT
-1426 EYSNYV
+1426 EYSEYV
-1432 KNCVAD
+1432 KQCVAD
-1438 KNILKQYQSTFELTR
+1438 KNILKQYQSIFELTR

-1463 KKFIDQSG
+1463 KKFIDQGG
-1471 KDCSPVSGTYSFG
+1471 KNCSPVSGTYYFG
-1484 LYDASGTQ
+1484 LYDAEDKQ
-1492 LKTTSITYQ
+1492 LQTTSITYQ

-1526 DDSGNRIQHA
+1526 DDKGNKIQSA

-1546 VTTYSPDSNA
+1546 VTTYSPNANA
-1556 AVNGQTITVTNKI
+1556 AVNGQTITVTNQI
-1569 FTPILPSTGSNGT
+1569 FTPVLPSTGSNGT
-1582 VRYRIIGGTLI
+1582 GRYRIIGGTLI

>member
-10 KQALQNKLRSQRWR
+10 KQALQNKSRSQRWR

-56 IHNDDCYSSKGDFI
+56 VHNDDCYSSKGDLI

-75 EFVENNESIDSVNTP
+75 EFVENNESIDSVNKP

-104 TDVQDEGTQAV
+104 TDVQEEETQIV

-120 SNSQDGFDLSASESA
+120 SNSQDSFDLSDSENASKVESIA
-135 LKVVS
+135 
-140 IELSYQDENGNWHV
+140 LSYQDENGAWHV
-154 IEQDN
+154 IEQNN
-159 SVKISPDK
+159 SDKISPDK
-167 LFRFTVNYE
+167 WFKFTVNYE
-176 DIQIKYLLENYNR
+176 DIQIKSLLENYNR

-199 RDATVDGNIMSGTE
+199 RDAFVDGNIMSGTKK
-213 RVGSIRVTDGVV
+213 VGSIWVTDGVV
-225 YVQFNETYLRGLYSS
+225 YVQFYEYYLNGLTDAE
-240 GSTTINGDF
+240 STTINGDF
-249 YVSARINLSKLP
+249 YVSAKINLSKLP
-261 ENGQITINAANK
+261 GDGKLTINTANK
-273 EYQFNF
+273 GYQFNF

-284 AKYGTVTVD
+284 AKYGQVTVD
-293 KQCTSSKV
+293 KKCTSPKV

-313 IRVTAGQDGAPDVSI
+313 ICVTAGQDGAPDVSI

-336 DSDLVSFVGIT
+336 DLVSFVGIT
-347 EQETSITN
+347 EQKTSIIN

-364 TIAEGKIPGSI
+364 TIADGKTPGFI
-375 YKGKVPTGNTIPSAN
+375 YKGKVPTDYTIPSAN

-454 TIDYGGRMYKRNDPP
+454 TIDYDGRMYKRNGSP
-469 VRLEDGSYR
+469 VRQTDGSYR
-478 IPYTLHFSISK
+478 VPYTLHFSISK
-489 DKSNYSLRNF
+489 ENSNYSLRNF

-509 NFHTDPTVRQYASY
+509 NFHTDPTVRQYVSY
-523 DQSSVKLFVKRDGEA
+523 DQSSVKLFVKRYNET
-538 EFSEMS
+538 EFSEMPVS
-544 ASGYKVNW
+544 DYTVNW
-552 TNGNGGSNPN
+552 SNGDVGSK
-562 PTRFSVTGTT
+562 PTRFSVTGKAN
-572 EHPLVV
+572 HPLIV

-592 SNKAMA
+592 SNEAMA
-598 AMKSNSVKILNRFIT
+598 AMKSNSVKILNRFIA

-618 KKFGSYLDRVYNE
+618 KKYESYIDRVYDE

-645 NVTATDQTIT
+645 NVTANDQTIT
-655 MNGKVYNS
+655 MDGNVYNS
-663 SFNSDST
+663 LFQLDSARLFT
-670 TSFIVPSGSYPYTVK
+670 VPSGSYPYTVK

-696 KITMR
+696 NITMK

-708 RMQYVGYVKIEA
+708 RMQYVGYVEIEA
-720 CEYDSTEN
+720 REYDSTAN

-733 DTKWVKID
+733 DTKWVNID
-741 EKSSFSIKPSDIGWS
+741 GKSSFSIKPSDIGWS
-756 DKKYSYFITYYARP
+756 NDNYSYFITYYARP
-770 INQEQYSQATIK
+770 VNQEQFSQATIK
-782 NSFTLEGDVTNGTFS
+782 NSFTLKGNVTNGTSS

-819 TKSSWYYEAPAVDS
+819 TKSSWYYEEPAVDS
-833 ENWQKGKMYWVVE
+833 ENWQNGKMYWVVE
-846 VNGSSIKEG
+846 VNGTSIKEG

-868 NGTVGMDSVLHNDSI
+868 NGTVGMDSVLYKDSI

-913 SVRDKFD
+913 SVKDKFD
-920 VLPLEKNTEISVKAK
+920 VRPLENNTEISVKAK
-935 DTIDLETDKLYIVVM
+935 ETIDLGTDKLYIVVM

-955 IPENYREVYAYKN
+955 IPSNYREVYAYKN

-1005 SNGTVTSNNNGRDNG
+1005 SNGAVTSNNDGRDNG

-1055 LESIPDGMELAYMRI
+1055 LDSIPDGMELAYMRI
-1070 KWTGEKQKTI
+1070 KWTGEKQGTI
-1080 QAKAIDGLDGT
+1080 YAKEIDELDET
-1091 WTRKEITAPTDNY
+1091 WTKQEITAPTDNS
-1104 GRTETTVYYSNGK
+1104 GRIEKTVYYSNGK
-1117 KALIEL
+1117 QALIKL

-1170 KALKSA
+1170 YALKTA
-1176 TAQATVSTKNIQKQ
+1176 TAQATISTKNIQKQ
-1190 ITSKANEKITFTIHT
+1190 ITNKTNEKITFTIYT
-1205 NPLGQTLPGEKNGTI
+1205 NPLGQTLPGGKNGTI

-1230 ILDITSLNAVVTDTN
+1230 ILDITSLNAVVTGTN
-1245 EEVQISVAVKENNTL
+1245 DEVQISVAVKDNNTL
-1260 EIEVPDNQPITLT
+1260 EIEIPDNQPVTIT
-1273 YTATVNVPPETAVSF
+1273 YCATVNVPPDTAVSF

-1299 TSGETVKEEGY
+1299 TSGETVNEEGY

-1324 QLRII
+1324 KLKII
-1329 KNDMNHATQY
+1329 KNDMNHATQF
-1339 LQGAEFKMTKCVR
+1339 LKGAKFKMTECTR
-1352 NDDGSFTDTEDKTF
+1352 NGDGSFKEVETF
-1366 IWTGFTDGNG
+1366 TWTGSTDEKGL
-1376 VLNFGSGS
+1376 LNFGAGS
-1384 QNDHVMDYN
+1384 RNDHVMDYN

-1398 VETKAPDGY
+1398 VETEAPVGY
-1407 VLDGTP
+1407 VLDDTP

-1419 KIEDGQT
+1419 KIENGKT
-1426 EYSNYV
+1426 EYSEYV
-1432 KNCVAD
+1432 KQCVAD
-1438 KNILKQYQSTFELTR
+1438 KNILKQYQSVFELTR

-1463 KKFIDQSG
+1463 KKFIDQGG
-1471 KDCSPVSGTYSFG
+1471 KDCSPVSGKYYFG
-1484 LYDASGTQ
+1484 LYDAEDKQ
-1492 LKTTSITYQ
+1492 LQTTSITYQ

-1526 DDSGNRIQHA
+1526 DDKGNKIQSA
-1536 AVSTINGLKY
+1536 AVSTIHGLKY
-1546 VTTYSPDSNA
+1546 VTTYSPNANA
-1556 AVNGQTITVTNKI
+1556 AMNGQTITVTNQI